1 MGNKSI
7 QKFFADQ
14 NSVIDLSSLGNA
26 KGAKVSLSGPDMNI
40 TTPRGSVIIV
50 NGALYSSIKGN
61 NLAVKFKDKTI
72 TGAKILGSVD
82 LKDIQLERIDS
93 SLVDSAQVEKKGN
106 GKRRNKKEEEELKKQ
121 LDDAENAKKEADKA
135 KEEAEKAKEAAE
147 KALNEAFEVQNSSKQ
162 IEEMLQNFLA
172 DNVAKDNLAQQSDA
186 SQQNTQAKATQAS
199 KQNDAEKVLP
209 QPINKNTSTGKSN
222 SSKNEENK
230 LDAESVKEP
239 LKVTLALAA
248 ESNSGSKDDSITNF
262 TKPQFVGSTAPNATV
277 IIKIN
282 GIAVGQAVADSLGN
296 FTFTAPETLT
306 DGTYNLEAEA
316 KTADGS
322 GSAKLVITIDSVTDK
337 PTFELSPESSVS
349 GHKGLTP
356 TLTPSIVGTA
366 EENAKVDIYVDNKLV
381 ASVDVDK
388 DGNWSYE
395 FKDNELSEGENSI
408 KVVAVDKAGN
418 KNETTDS
425 IITDTI
431 APEKPTIELDDSS
444 DSGIKNDNITNSTLP
459 TFIGVAEPGSTVSIY
474 LGLKHLGEVIV
485 AKDGTWS
492 YTLTTPLKDGEY
504 NITATATDIAGHT
517 SATANLPFTIDTRI
531 SYFSAEI
538 ETTNDSGIVGDN
550 VTNNTRPTFTGKT
563 EPNAIISVI
572 NSETGEEVIFKAND
586 KGEWTFNFTS
596 DSVEGINNLTFTV
609 EDVAGNKKD
618 FSFSYVIDTIAPVPP
633 TVSLEDYVVLPNG
646 IILSGNDLPALVGTA
661 EPKSTILLMRDGKL
675 YDSIEVD
682 SNGTWNYQFSNK
694 FLQGA
699 YDIEI
704 ISQDAAG
711 NKSSTVKYSFTI
723 QTEVVPP
730 KAELDASDDSGA
742 KGDWITNKHNA
753 LTLLGTA
760 DRFATVNILI
770 DGKTIG
776 VTTADADGNW
786 NFDISRN
793 LSDNVYKIT
802 VESIDPLGRTSSVD
816 YQLTIDSFTPIPTVM
831 LHDSADSGVKGDMIT
846 KINTPLFTGM
856 AEANAKVSIYV
867 DGVLS
872 GEAIA
877 GDDGVWNFQFTTALS
892 DGSHDVTVKVED
904 IAGNTASSSAYNFQI
919 VTQTQKPTIEL
930 VNDTGVDNTDHIIN
944 EKNPALTGTAAPYS
958 TVKLY
963 IDGALIAEVRTNKDG
978 RWEYTLKAD
987 QGLVDGDHRITA
999 SVEDIAGNIAHSD
1012 PFLIS
1017 VDTAISIPIVSLSPD
1032 SDSGISDDNL
1042 TNIVKPTLHLKDID
1056 PDIISVQVWDAM
1068 SDTQIGVATQQP
1080 DGSWAYT
1087 FTSDLTEGLHQ
1098 VYVKVEDIAGNKANS
1113 AIFDFTID
1121 TTVSTPVI
1129 SLLSKDD
1136 TGVTGD
1142 NLTNINKP
1150 GFAISG
1156 VDADAHRVVVQVMHN
1171 GVSEEIELSHLNG
1184 SWLFIPGNTWADG
1197 SYTLTVK
1204 VEDKAGNTN
1213 YSAPLTVVIDTQ
1225 IAIDGVELVNDSGV
1239 KGDNMT
1245 NDDRPHFR
1253 VTVPTDVNEVRLS
1266 IDGGNSW
1273 VQATPGV
1280 AGSWEYIWPTDL
1292 ADGQYTL
1299 TVEATDKAG
1308 NTVTKTI
1315 DFAVDTTL
1323 SVPVIVLDSAD
1334 DTGIQGDNMTNST
1347 QPTFALQHID
1357 DDAVRVTVSVEHGGV
1372 TTTFDATKGTGGWT
1386 FTPPTSWADGDYTLS
1401 VSVEDKAGNT
1411 SHSASLTVTVD
1422 TQIAINNIELVNDSG
1437 IPDDNLT
1444 NNVRPHFQVTVP
1456 TDVNVVRLS
1465 IDGGKTWFNAT
1476 QSATPGVWDYIW
1488 PDDVADGGYTLTVEA
1503 TDEAGNKAT
1512 QTLDFTIDTTLSV
1525 PTLSLD
1531 SADDSGIAGDNITN
1545 VKTPGFTLNNIDTDV
1560 SRVIVEVMHNGIKQ
1574 EVPLVQTGG
1583 QWRFAPTS
1591 DWADGDYILT
1601 VKVEDRAGNVKQS
1614 APLTVTVD
1622 THIAIDRIELVND
1635 SGIPGDNLTNEARPH
1650 FQVTVPADVNGVRL
1664 SIDGGKTWFDAT
1676 QSATSGVWDY
1686 TWLTNVANGPHT
1698 LMVEASD
1705 KAGNKTTQK
1714 LDFTID
1720 TILSEPTITLDSADD
1735 SAAGDNITNVKMPGF
1750 TLGNID
1756 ADVTKVVVTVAHDGK
1771 NQQIE
1776 LIKNGGVWR
1785 FTPGAAWT
1793 DGDYTLTV
1801 KVEDKAGNT
1810 NYSAPLTVT
1819 IDTQTSID
1827 RIELLNDTGIVG
1839 DNLTNEARPQFHITV
1854 PTDVNSV
1861 QLSLDGG
1868 INWVNATL
1876 TSDGVWEYIWP
1887 TDLVENTYTLTV
1899 KATDVAGN
1907 TATETLNFIIDTT
1920 LSTPTITLD
1929 SADDS
1934 GTANDNKTNV
1944 KTPGFIIGGIDS
1956 DVTQVVVQVMRDG
1969 HSEEVELTQ
1978 TNGQWRFVPG
1988 SAWTDGDYTLT
1999 VTVKDE
2005 AGNIRHSAPLT
2016 VTIDTQIT
2024 IDHIEL
2030 VNDSGIP
2037 DDNLTNNVRPHFQVT
2052 VPTDVNVVRLSI
2064 DGGKTWFNATQS
2076 ATPGVWDYTWLAD
2089 VGEGKHTLT
2098 VEATDKAGNKTTQQ
2112 LDFII
2117 DTLLSE
2123 PTIVLDNTDDS
2134 GTKGDHLTNVNK
2146 PTFLLGNIDAD
2157 ARYVTVEVQH
2167 GGTKEVLTATK
2178 DATGNWSVTPTGT
2191 WADGD
2196 YTLTVRV
2203 EDEAGNEKH
2212 SASLTVTV
2220 DTQITIDVIELVNDN
2235 GIPGDNMTNDAH
2247 PQFRVTVPGDVN
2259 EVSLSIDGGVT
2270 WVKATQSATPGVW
2283 NYTWPGTVPDGDY
2296 TLNVKATDNAGN
2308 TVTETLHFTI
2318 DTTLSTPVIV
2328 LDSADDSGVHG
2339 DNMTNHTQP
2348 TFALQHIDDDA
2359 VRVTVSVEHGG
2370 VTTTF
2375 DATKDAGGW
2384 TFTPTGAW
2392 ADGDYT
2398 LSVSVEDKAGNTSH
2412 SASLTV
2418 TVDTQIAINN
2428 IELVNDSGI
2437 PDDNLTNNVRPH
2449 FQVTVPTDVN
2459 VVRLSIDGGKTWFN
2473 ATQSATP
2480 GVWDYIWPDDVADGG
2495 YTLTVE
2501 ATDEAG
2507 NKATQTLDFTIDTTL
2522 SVPTL
2527 SLDSADDSGIAG
2539 DNITNV
2545 KTPGFTLNNIDTD
2558 VSRVIVEVMHNG
2570 IKQEVPLVQTGGQW
2584 RFAPTSDWADGD
2596 YILTVKV
2603 EDRAGNVKQSA
2614 PLTVTVDTHIAIDRI
2629 ELVNDS
2635 GIPGDNLTN
2644 EARPHFQVTV
2654 PADVNGVRLSI
2665 DGGKTW
2671 FDATQSATSG
2681 VWDYT
2686 WLTNVANGPHTLM
2699 VEASDKAGNKT
2710 TQKLDFTIDTILSEP
2725 TITLDSADDSAAGD
2739 NITNVK
2745 MPGFTLGNIDAD
2757 VTKVVVTV
2765 AHDGKNQQIELIKNG
2780 GVWRFTP
2787 GAAWT
2792 DGDYTL
2798 TVKVEDKAGNTNY
2811 SAPLTVTIDTQT
2823 SIDRIELLNDTGIVG
2838 DNLTNEARPQFHI
2851 TVPTDVNSVQLSLDG
2866 GINWVNA
2873 TLTSDGVWEYIWPT
2887 DLVENTYTLT
2897 VKATDV
2903 AGNTATETLNFI
2915 IDTTLSTPTITLD
2928 SADDSGTANDNKTNV
2943 KTPGFII
2950 GGIDSDVTQVVV
2962 QVMRDGHSEEVEL
2975 TQTNGQWR
2983 FVPGSAWTDGD
2994 YTLTVTVK
3002 DEAGNIRHSAPLT
3015 VTIDT
3020 QITIDHI
3027 ELVND
3032 SGIPDDNLTNNVR
3045 PHFQVTVPT
3054 DVNVVRL
3061 SIDGGKTWFNATQS
3075 ATPGVWDYTWLA
3087 DVGEGKHTLTVEATD
3102 KAGNK
3107 TTQQLDFIID
3117 TLLSEPTIVLDNTDD
3132 SGTKGDNLT
3141 NVNKPTFLLGNID
3154 ADARYVT
3161 VEVQHGG
3168 TKEVLTATKG
3178 ATGIWSVTP
3187 TGTWADG
3194 DYTLTVRVEDDA
3206 GNVKYSAPLTV
3217 TVDTQITIDVIEL
3230 VNDNGIP
3237 GDNLTNDVRP
3247 HFRVTVPGDVNE
3259 VRLSI
3264 DGGNTWV
3271 RATQGT
3277 AGIWDYTWP
3286 KDVTD
3291 GLHTLTVEATD
3302 KAGNKTTQTLD
3313 FTIDTRL
3320 STPTIAMDSRD
3331 DTGAIG
3337 DHITSV
3343 KRPGFTIGNIDADA
3357 HSVIL
3362 RITQG
3367 GNSQE
3372 VTLTQ
3377 VGGQWR
3383 FTPDADWADG
3393 SYTLTVE
3400 VTDNAGNVRQSTPL
3414 VVTVDTQT
3422 SITDITLVND
3432 HGVPD
3437 DNLTNSTRPQF
3448 EITVPADVN
3457 SVQLSIDGGANWVSA
3472 TQGIEGVWGYTWPTD
3487 MGDGKH
3493 TLTVMVTD
3501 RAGNTAT
3508 QTLEFF
3514 IDTRLSTPTIALDS
3528 TDDTGTP
3535 GDDMTNRTRPTFILQ
3550 NIDSDVINVTVS
3562 VTHNGTTTSFT
3573 ATQGAGGWSFTPPA
3587 PWGDGDYTL
3596 TVTVEDRAGNT
3607 RPSTPLTVTVDTQI
3621 AIDRI
3626 ELVNDSGVPG
3636 DNVTKHVRP
3645 QFQISVPDDV
3655 EKVLLSIDGGTT
3667 WVTAIKSS
3675 TAGIW
3680 DYTWPTDM
3688 PEGQHTLTVEVTDGA
3703 GNKMTETL
3711 NFTIDI
3717 TLLTPTIEL
3726 APDQDTGQNKNDNLT
3741 SVTQPVFVLGSI
3753 DKDVRHVELSIEH
3766 NGTFKTVVLTESAD
3780 GWRYRPDSA
3789 LADGSYTFTVTVTDV
3804 AGNQQTSAPLKV
3816 TIDGTLTT
3824 PVIELAAG
3832 EDSGTV
3838 GDRLTNH
3845 DRPVFDIHQVDSDV
3859 TRVMVKVTYNGKTHE
3874 EAAVFTNGQWR
3885 FTPSASWADGSYQL
3899 AVVVEDLA
3907 GNVKES
3913 APFEVRIDT
3922 TTTINN
3928 IVLLNDTGVQ
3938 NDQLT
3943 NVAKPSFRIDVPGD
3957 VVQVRVT
3964 LDGGANWNVI
3974 RKNADGQWIFDSPN
3988 TLVDGTYTLRVEA
4001 TDEAGNIANKDLVF
4015 NIDTNIQVPTIALD
4029 AGQDTGANTADNI
4042 TNISRPTFTIGNVD
4056 PDVIKVVVTI
4066 DGHDYN
4072 ATKVGAGWQ
4081 FTPGNAIPDGSYNIT
4096 VTVEDK
4102 AGNTA
4107 TSKPLPVV
4115 IDTTAEIE
4123 SVTLVTDSGDSDV
4136 DNITKVDKPQFSIVT
4151 ADDIT
4156 HVRVKIDN
4164 AANWIELTKGGDGR
4178 WIFNVG
4184 SALPDGQHTLLVD
4197 VTDIAGNVAQETLQ
4211 FTIDTTLREPTIVLD
4226 PTHDTGDD
4234 TNDNL
4239 TRINK
4244 PVFII
4249 GNVDNDVSHIVV
4261 HIDGRDYTIENT
4273 GGNLTFTPD
4282 QPLSDGQHTISV
4294 TVTDIAGNTKTSA
4307 ELRIEIDTQVQIDSV
4322 TLTTDSGVNDHDN
4335 VTNATRPSF
4344 EIATPDDVTSVLV
4357 SFDGVNWTP
4366 ISKNAAGQWEFT
4378 AGSALPDG
4386 HYTLHVQ
4393 ATDRAGNTANS
4404 TLGFTVDTQID
4415 GLSVVMLD
4423 DAGKDSTDGI
4433 TNITS
4438 PRFEISAR
4446 EPLQSVTVILNGKS
4460 STLTQGAGNKWLFTP
4475 DTPLVDGTYK
4485 IEIVAEDIA
4494 GNKISKEVS
4503 FTIDTIVSDPSID
4516 LLDADDTG
4524 ESAVDNI
4531 TSVTTP
4537 RFVIG
4542 NVPADI
4548 DTVVIRIN
4556 GVSYSVT
4563 ANGNNLWEFQV
4574 PVALNDGVYEAV
4586 VVFRDIA
4593 GNTSETKLPFTI
4605 DTTTS
4610 VSVRMEPAS
4619 DTGNSN
4625 SDNLTNKQ
4633 NPKFEGTAEPNA
4645 KLVITIVDDKSGRE
4659 VLKQTITVGADGNW
4673 SVTPNILPDGMYT
4686 INVVATDVAG
4696 NTAQTQERFTIDTVT
4711 IDPTIRL
4718 SDPSIDDQHEAT
4730 SLRPEFKGF
4739 AEAFSTIM
4747 IQWDGKVVGSANANA
4762 NGEWSWTPP
4771 SVLAPGS
4778 YVVSIVAKDKA
4789 GNESSQVDFPV
4800 VIPVIDVTPPTIKL
4814 SEESDSGALGDFTT
4828 NNKTPTLIG
4837 STLPNTIVSIYVDG
4851 VKVGEATADTA
4862 GRYTFQLSEM
4872 KDGHYVV
4879 QVGIVNPRDNS
4890 ELRSTAVDVTI
4901 DTEVAELVWN
4911 ISGMH
4916 EGGYINTVTPEIGGT
4931 SEPNSKITIFVN
4943 GVEKAIAYTTGAGHW
4958 GVVLPAL
4965 GNDGNYEL
4973 TFKVEDVA
4981 GNIREFGPQNVILDT
4996 VISPLTVV
5004 LREAD
5009 DSGKVGDWITNKSH
5023 VTIDGTAE
5031 AGSTL
5036 TIRNPQGVVIATLVV
5051 GNDGRWSA
5059 ELDLREGSNAF
5070 VVVSEDKAGNSQQKE
5085 ILIEHD
5091 TQIEISDISLSRDT
5105 NSGDKYDLIT
5115 NNKSPVLVAM
5125 TDPGATVQVYINGVL
5140 QGTVEA
5146 SSSGNIS
5153 YTMPANSADGEY
5165 QVQFV
5170 ATDTAGN
5177 RVESAITTVTIDSQ
5191 IAVFDID
5198 EDSLPALS
5206 NNRALSV
5213 SGVGEAGSQVSIFV
5227 DGKLVNV
5234 VMVEADG
5241 TWRAPILLQDDGT
5254 FNIHFSITDVAG
5266 NTEVSKDYSVDV
5278 DSSTDF
5284 PTLNLEDASNSGSL
5298 DDLITNHNKPV
5309 LVGTAEAGAT
5319 IHIYVDEKIVANVLV
5334 LEDGTWSYQFD
5345 NALKDGE
5352 YSIRV
5357 VAEDPA
5363 GNTAESPRLLVTID
5377 TSTFIDNPAMVAGS
5391 DNGIFSND
5399 SITSQTRPTFSIFGE
5414 MNQSVQIFIDGVL
5427 VDTITVTDRNQ
5438 VYRPESPLGDGSH
5451 SIYYVITD
5459 KAGNTATSKTLNFTI
5474 DTFNTTPVAIDSIGG
5489 QTLAEMTGSDGKIY
5503 ITDTT
5508 RNLLFSGSAEPNS
5521 KIEIIINGLNVGE
5534 VWVNEKGHWQM
5545 PVNPLYFTEGQL
5557 DITVKSTDRA
5567 GNVNQEKYSIWVD
5580 THIKVF
5586 TSELDDNKSSSKT
5599 EWWSNSDLITMRG
5612 TGEIGATVSLIVAG
5626 VTLATAVVAAT
5637 GRWELSTDKLPEG
5650 TYDISLVIEDS
5661 AGNRWED
5668 VREIFIDRTP
5678 PNAPVVTYS
5687 DIVNDLII
5695 MQGTA
5700 EAKSQL
5706 IITDSEG
5713 NTYTLTVPD
5722 NGKWSMAIPYPSEG
5736 KFTITSVDAIGNRSD
5751 DVPLDI
5757 MKEVP
5762 VISLSPDSDS
5772 GTVGDN
5778 ITRDKQPTFI
5788 IGNLES
5794 DVVVVQVDING
5805 TVYNAEKNADGVWF
5819 FTPGT
5824 PLADGSYT
5832 ISVIASDAAGN
5843 QKNSLPITVTIDSTL
5858 TVPEI
5863 ALAAGEDN
5871 GASDSD
5877 NVTNHTQPKFTLQHI
5892 DADVTGVTVNVT
5904 HNGVTDIY
5912 QATQGA
5918 DGWTF
5923 TPPAAWND
5931 GNYTLS
5937 VTVVD
5942 RAGNSQQSASLAV
5955 TVDSTVT
5962 VTADSQHDDAS
5973 DDATATAVTPPESE
5987 TVNAESATHLRTEPS
6002 AAEESVVKVTA
6013 YSITLLNADSGD
6025 EIDRSISQTPSFEI
6039 SVPENIVNVSI
6050 MFEGEEFTLPITN
6063 QKAIFEVPLSLED
6076 GEYTMDVK
6084 FIDKDNDF
6092 LIKEKTFSVDHSS
6105 ADIVNA
6111 MNVRGKTE
6119 DDINDSPSTSSV
6131 GHNNNGAIDVFAVNE
6146 VTLPVDNQEEHA

>member
-431 APEKPTIELDDSS
+431 PPEKPTIELDDSS

-633 TVSLEDYVVLPNG
+633 TVSLEDFVVLPNG

-694 FLQGA
+694 FLQGT

-1032 SDSGISDDNL
+1032 SDSGIADDNL

-1113 AIFDFTID
+1113 AVFDFTID

-1184 SWLFIPGNTWADG
+1184 SWLFTPGNTWADG

-1204 VEDKAGNTN
+1204 VEDKAGNTS

-1323 SVPVIVLDSAD
+1323 SVPVIVLNSAD
-1334 DTGIQGDNMTNST
+1334 DTGVQGDNMTNRT

-1476 QSATPGVWDYIW
+1476 QSATPGAWDYIW

-1503 TDEAGNKAT
+1503 TDKAGNKTT
-1512 QTLDFTIDTTLSV
+1512 QELDFTIDTTLSV

-1714 LDFTID
+1714 LDFIID
-1720 TILSEPTITLDSADD
+1720 TLLSEPTITLDSADD

-2123 PTIVLDNTDDS
+2123 PTIVLDSTDDS
-2134 GTKGDHLTNVNK
+2134 GTKGDNLTNVNK

-2318 DTTLSTPVIV
+2318 DTTLSVPVIV
-2328 LDSADDSGVHG
+2328 LNSADDTGVQG
-2339 DNMTNHTQP
+2339 DNMTNSTQP

-2375 DATKDAGGW
+2375 DATKGVGGW
-2384 TFTPTGAW
+2384 SFTPTGAW

-2449 FQVTVPTDVN
+2449 FQVKVPTDVN
-2459 VVRLSIDGGKTWFN
+2459 
-2473 ATQSATP
+2473 
-2480 GVWDYIWPDDVADGG
+2480 
-2495 YTLTVE
+2495 E
-2501 ATDEAG
+2501 
-2507 NKATQTLDFTIDTTL
+2507 
-2522 SVPTL
+2522 
-2527 SLDSADDSGIAG
+2527 
-2539 DNITNV
+2539 
-2545 KTPGFTLNNIDTD
+2545 
-2558 VSRVIVEVMHNG
+2558 
-2570 IKQEVPLVQTGGQW
+2570 
-2584 RFAPTSDWADGD
+2584 
-2596 YILTVKV
+2596 
-2603 EDRAGNVKQSA
+2603 
-2614 PLTVTVDTHIAIDRI
+2614 
-2629 ELVNDS
+2629 
-2635 GIPGDNLTN
+2635 
-2644 EARPHFQVTV
+2644 
-2654 PADVNGVRLSI
+2654 
-2665 DGGKTW
+2665 
-2671 FDATQSATSG
+2671 
-2681 VWDYT
+2681 
-2686 WLTNVANGPHTLM
+2686 
-2699 VEASDKAGNKT
+2699 
-2710 TQKLDFTIDTILSEP
+2710 
-2725 TITLDSADDSAAGD
+2725 
-2739 NITNVK
+2739 
-2745 MPGFTLGNIDAD
+2745 
-2757 VTKVVVTV
+2757 
-2765 AHDGKNQQIELIKNG
+2765 
-2780 GVWRFTP
+2780 
-2787 GAAWT
+2787 
-2792 DGDYTL
+2792 
-2798 TVKVEDKAGNTNY
+2798 
-2811 SAPLTVTIDTQT
+2811 
-2823 SIDRIELLNDTGIVG
+2823 
-2838 DNLTNEARPQFHI
+2838 
-2851 TVPTDVNSVQLSLDG
+2851 
-2866 GINWVNA
+2866 
-2873 TLTSDGVWEYIWPT
+2873 
-2887 DLVENTYTLT
+2887 
-2897 VKATDV
+2897 
-2903 AGNTATETLNFI
+2903 
-2915 IDTTLSTPTITLD
+2915 
-2928 SADDSGTANDNKTNV
+2928 
-2943 KTPGFII
+2943 
-2950 GGIDSDVTQVVV
+2950 
-2962 QVMRDGHSEEVEL
+2962 
-2975 TQTNGQWR
+2975 
-2983 FVPGSAWTDGD
+2983 
-2994 YTLTVTVK
+2994 
-3002 DEAGNIRHSAPLT
+3002 
-3015 VTIDT
+3015 
-3020 QITIDHI
+3020 
-3027 ELVND
+3027 
-3032 SGIPDDNLTNNVR
+3032 
-3045 PHFQVTVPT
+3045 
-3054 DVNVVRL
+3054 VRL

-3102 KAGNK
+3102 KAGNQ
-3107 TTQQLDFIID
+3107 TTQKLDFIID
-3117 TLLSEPTIVLDNTDD
+3117 TMLSEPTIVLDSTDD

-3141 NVNKPTFLLGNID
+3141 NANKPTFILGNID

-3161 VEVQHGG
+3161 VEVQYGG

-3320 STPTIAMDSRD
+3320 STPTITMDSRD

-3343 KRPGFTIGNIDADA
+3343 KRPGFTIGNIDSDA
-3357 HSVIL
+3357 QSVIL

-3414 VVTVDTQT
+3414 IVTVDTQT

-3472 TQGIEGVWGYTWPTD
+3472 AQGIEGVWGYTWPTD

-3621 AIDRI
+3621 AIDHI

-3717 TLLTPTIEL
+3717 TLMTPTIEL

-3845 DRPVFDIHQVDSDV
+3845 DRPVFDIRQVDSDV

-4307 ELRIEIDTQVQIDSV
+4307 ELKIEIDTQVQIDSV

-4531 TSVTTP
+4531 TSVTKP

-4556 GVSYSVT
+4556 GVSYPVT

-4828 NNKTPTLIG
+4828 NNKTPTLVG
-4837 STLPNTIVSIYVDG
+4837 NTLPNAIVSIYVDG

-4965 GNDGNYEL
+4965 GNDGNYVL

-5036 TIRNPQGVVIATLVV
+5036 TIRSPQGVVIATLVV

-5070 VVVSEDKAGNSQQKE
+5070 VVVSEDKAGNSQQKD

-5345 NALKDGE
+5345 NVLKDGE

-5399 SITSQTRPTFSIFGE
+5399 SITSQTRPTFSISGE

-5580 THIKVF
+5580 THIQVF
-5586 TSELDDNKSSSKT
+5586 TSEIDDNKSSSKT
-5599 EWWSNSDLITMRG
+5599 DWWSNSSTITMRG
-5612 TGEIGATVSLIVAG
+5612 MGEIGATVSLIVAG
-5626 VTLATAVVAAT
+5626 VTLATAVVAAN
-5637 GRWELSTDKLPEG
+5637 GQWELSTDQLPEG
-5650 TYDISLVIEDS
+5650 KYDITLSIEDN
-5661 AGNRWED
+5661 AGNRKEE
-5668 VREIFIDRTP
+5668 VHEIFIDRTP

-5706 IITDSEG
+5706 IITDSNG

-5751 DVPLDI
+5751 DVSLDI

-5871 GASDSD
+5871 GVSDSD

-5904 HNGVTDIY
+5904 HNGVTDTY

-5931 GNYTLS
+5931 GTYTLS

-5987 TVNAESATHLRTEPS
+5987 TVNAESATHLRTVPS
-6002 AAEESVVKVTA
+6002 AAEESVVKETA

-6111 MNVRGKTE
+6111 MNARGKTE

>member
-162 IEEMLQNFLA
+162 MEEMLQEFLA

-431 APEKPTIELDDSS
+431 PPEKPTIELDDSS

-711 NKSSTVKYSFTI
+711 NKSSIVKYSFTI

-1056 PDIISVQVWDAM
+1056 PDIISVQVWDAA

-1113 AIFDFTID
+1113 AVFDFTID

-1184 SWLFIPGNTWADG
+1184 SWLFTPGNTWADG

-1213 YSAPLTVVIDTQ
+1213 YSTPLTVVIDTQ

-1266 IDGGNSW
+1266 IDGGHSW

-1315 DFAVDTTL
+1315 DFAVDSTL
-1323 SVPVIVLDSAD
+1323 SVPVIVLNNAD
-1334 DTGIQGDNMTNST
+1334 DTGIQGDNLTNRT
-1347 QPTFALQHID
+1347 QPTFALQQID

-1386 FTPPTSWADGDYTLS
+1386 FTPPALWADGDYTLS

-1476 QSATPGVWDYIW
+1476 QGATPGAWDYIW

-1503 TDEAGNKAT
+1503 TDKAGNQTT
-1512 QTLDFTIDTTLSV
+1512 QELDFTIDTTLSV

-1591 DWADGDYILT
+1591 DWGDGDYILT

-1698 LMVEASD
+1698 LMVEATD
-1705 KAGNKTTQK
+1705 KAGNQTTQK
-1714 LDFTID
+1714 LDFIID
-1720 TILSEPTITLDSADD
+1720 TLLSEPTITLDSADD

-2016 VTIDTQIT
+2016 VTIDTQIA

-2037 DDNLTNNVRPHFQVT
+2037 DDNLTNNVRPQFQVT

-2076 ATPGVWDYTWLAD
+2076 ATPGVWNYTWPKTLAD
-2089 VGEGKHTLT
+2089 
-2098 VEATDKAGNKTTQQ
+2098 D
-2112 LDFII
+2112 
-2117 DTLLSE
+2117 
-2123 PTIVLDNTDDS
+2123 
-2134 GTKGDHLTNVNK
+2134 
-2146 PTFLLGNIDAD
+2146 
-2157 ARYVTVEVQH
+2157 
-2167 GGTKEVLTATK
+2167 
-2178 DATGNWSVTPTGT
+2178 
-2191 WADGD
+2191 D
-2196 YTLTVRV
+2196 YTLT
-2203 EDEAGNEKH
+2203 
-2212 SASLTVTV
+2212 
-2220 DTQITIDVIELVNDN
+2220 
-2235 GIPGDNMTNDAH
+2235 
-2247 PQFRVTVPGDVN
+2247 
-2259 EVSLSIDGGVT
+2259 
-2270 WVKATQSATPGVW
+2270 
-2283 NYTWPGTVPDGDY
+2283 
-2296 TLNVKATDNAGN
+2296 VKATDNAGN
-2308 TVTETLHFTI
+2308 TVTRTLDFTI

-2328 LDSADDSGVHG
+2328 LDSADDTGVQG
-2339 DNMTNHTQP
+2339 DNMTNRTQP
-2348 TFALQHIDDDA
+2348 TFNLQHIDDDA

-2375 DATKDAGGW
+2375 DVTKDAGGW
-2384 TFTPTGAW
+2384 TFTPPTSWGA
-2392 ADGDYT
+2392 GDYT

-2437 PDDNLTNNVRPH
+2437 PDDNLTNNVRPQ
-2449 FQVTVPTDVN
+2449 FQVKVPTDVN
-2459 VVRLSIDGGKTWFN
+2459 
-2473 ATQSATP
+2473 
-2480 GVWDYIWPDDVADGG
+2480 
-2495 YTLTVE
+2495 E
-2501 ATDEAG
+2501 
-2507 NKATQTLDFTIDTTL
+2507 
-2522 SVPTL
+2522 
-2527 SLDSADDSGIAG
+2527 
-2539 DNITNV
+2539 
-2545 KTPGFTLNNIDTD
+2545 
-2558 VSRVIVEVMHNG
+2558 
-2570 IKQEVPLVQTGGQW
+2570 
-2584 RFAPTSDWADGD
+2584 
-2596 YILTVKV
+2596 
-2603 EDRAGNVKQSA
+2603 
-2614 PLTVTVDTHIAIDRI
+2614 
-2629 ELVNDS
+2629 
-2635 GIPGDNLTN
+2635 
-2644 EARPHFQVTV
+2644 
-2654 PADVNGVRLSI
+2654 
-2665 DGGKTW
+2665 
-2671 FDATQSATSG
+2671 
-2681 VWDYT
+2681 
-2686 WLTNVANGPHTLM
+2686 
-2699 VEASDKAGNKT
+2699 
-2710 TQKLDFTIDTILSEP
+2710 
-2725 TITLDSADDSAAGD
+2725 
-2739 NITNVK
+2739 
-2745 MPGFTLGNIDAD
+2745 
-2757 VTKVVVTV
+2757 
-2765 AHDGKNQQIELIKNG
+2765 
-2780 GVWRFTP
+2780 
-2787 GAAWT
+2787 
-2792 DGDYTL
+2792 
-2798 TVKVEDKAGNTNY
+2798 
-2811 SAPLTVTIDTQT
+2811 
-2823 SIDRIELLNDTGIVG
+2823 
-2838 DNLTNEARPQFHI
+2838 
-2851 TVPTDVNSVQLSLDG
+2851 
-2866 GINWVNA
+2866 
-2873 TLTSDGVWEYIWPT
+2873 
-2887 DLVENTYTLT
+2887 
-2897 VKATDV
+2897 
-2903 AGNTATETLNFI
+2903 
-2915 IDTTLSTPTITLD
+2915 
-2928 SADDSGTANDNKTNV
+2928 
-2943 KTPGFII
+2943 
-2950 GGIDSDVTQVVV
+2950 
-2962 QVMRDGHSEEVEL
+2962 
-2975 TQTNGQWR
+2975 
-2983 FVPGSAWTDGD
+2983 
-2994 YTLTVTVK
+2994 
-3002 DEAGNIRHSAPLT
+3002 
-3015 VTIDT
+3015 
-3020 QITIDHI
+3020 
-3027 ELVND
+3027 
-3032 SGIPDDNLTNNVR
+3032 
-3045 PHFQVTVPT
+3045 
-3054 DVNVVRL
+3054 VRL

-3102 KAGNK
+3102 KAGNQ
-3107 TTQQLDFIID
+3107 TTQKLDFIID
-3117 TLLSEPTIVLDNTDD
+3117 TLLSEPTIALDSTDD

-3141 NVNKPTFLLGNID
+3141 SVNKPTFILGNID

-3187 TGTWADG
+3187 TGMWADG
-3194 DYTLTVRVEDDA
+3194 SHTLTVRVEDDA

-3217 TVDTQITIDVIEL
+3217 TVDTHIAIDDIEL

-3302 KAGNKTTQTLD
+3302 KAGNQTTQTLD

-3400 VTDNAGNVRQSTPL
+3400 VQDNAGNVRQSTPL
-3414 VVTVDTQT
+3414 IVTVDTQT

-3472 TQGIEGVWGYTWPTD
+3472 AQGIEGVWGYTWPTD

-3816 TIDGTLTT
+3816 TIDGSLTT

-3838 GDRLTNH
+3838 GDRLTKH
-3845 DRPVFDIHQVDSDV
+3845 DRPVFDIRQVDSDV

-3913 APFEVRIDT
+3913 APLEVRIDT

-3957 VVQVRVT
+3957 VIQVRVT

-3974 RKNADGQWIFDSPN
+3974 RKNADGQWIFDTPN

-4001 TDEAGNIANKDLVF
+4001 TDQAGNIANKDLVF

-4307 ELRIEIDTQVQIDSV
+4307 ELKIEIDTQVQIDSV

-4366 ISKNAAGQWEFT
+4366 VSKNAAGQWQFT
-4378 AGSALPDG
+4378 AGSALSDG

-4494 GNKISKEVS
+4494 GNRISKEVS
-4503 FTIDTIVSDPSID
+4503 FTIDTVVSDPRID

-4531 TSVTTP
+4531 TSVTKP

-4556 GVSYSVT
+4556 GVSYPVT

-4619 DTGNSN
+4619 DTGSSN

-4659 VLKQTITVGADGNW
+4659 VLKHTITVGADGNW

-4718 SDPSIDDQHEAT
+4718 SDPSIDDQYEAT
-4730 SLRPEFKGF
+4730 SLRPEFKGL

-4828 NNKTPTLIG
+4828 NNKTPTLVG
-4837 STLPNTIVSIYVDG
+4837 NTLPNAIVSIYVDG

-5377 TSTFIDNPAMVAGS
+5377 TSTFIDNPVMMAGS

-5399 SITSQTRPTFSIFGE
+5399 SITSQTRPAFSIYGE

-5474 DTFNTTPVAIDSIGG
+5474 DTLNTTPVAIDSIGG

-5534 VWVNEKGHWQM
+5534 VWVNDKGHWQM

-5580 THIKVF
+5580 THIQVF

-5599 EWWSNSDLITMRG
+5599 DWWSNSSTITMRG
-5612 TGEIGATVSLIVAG
+5612 MGEIGATVSLIVAG
-5626 VTLATAVVAAT
+5626 VTLATAVVAAN
-5637 GRWELSTDKLPEG
+5637 GQWELSTDQLPEG
-5650 TYDISLVIEDS
+5650 KYDITLSIEDN
-5661 AGNRWED
+5661 AGNRKEE
-5668 VREIFIDRTP
+5668 VHEIFIDRTP

-5706 IITDSEG
+5706 IITDSNG

-5778 ITRDKQPTFI
+5778 ITRDNQPTFI

-5794 DVVVVQVDING
+5794 DVVIVQVDING

-5877 NVTNHTQPKFTLQHI
+5877 NVTNHNHTQPKFTLQHI

-5931 GNYTLS
+5931 GTYTLS

-5942 RAGNSQQSASLAV
+5942 RAGNSLQSASLEV

-5987 TVNAESATHLRTEPS
+5987 TVNAESATHLRTVPS
-6002 AAEESVVKVTA
+6002 AAEESVVKETA

-6039 SVPENIVNVSI
+6039 SVPENIVNVSV

-6084 FIDKDNDF
+6084 FIDKDDDF

-6111 MNVRGKTE
+6111 MNARGKTE

>member
-431 APEKPTIELDDSS
+431 PPEKPTIELDDSS

-538 ETTNDSGIVGDN
+538 ETTDDSGIVGDN

-596 DSVEGINNLTFTV
+596 DSVEGVNNLTFTV

-618 FSFSYVIDTIAPVPP
+618 FSFSYVIDTVAPVPP
-633 TVSLEDYVVLPNG
+633 TVSLEDFVVLPNG

-1032 SDSGISDDNL
+1032 SDSGIADDNL

-1113 AIFDFTID
+1113 AVFDFTID

-1184 SWLFIPGNTWADG
+1184 SWLFTPGNTWADG

-1372 TTTFDATKGTGGWT
+1372 TTTFDATKGTGGW
-1386 FTPPTSWADGDYTLS
+1386 S
-1401 VSVEDKAGNT
+1401 
-1411 SHSASLTVTVD
+1411 
-1422 TQIAINNIELVNDSG
+1422 
-1437 IPDDNLT
+1437 
-1444 NNVRPHFQVTVP
+1444 
-1456 TDVNVVRLS
+1456 
-1465 IDGGKTWFNAT
+1465 
-1476 QSATPGVWDYIW
+1476 
-1488 PDDVADGGYTLTVEA
+1488 
-1503 TDEAGNKAT
+1503 
-1512 QTLDFTIDTTLSV
+1512 
-1525 PTLSLD
+1525 
-1531 SADDSGIAGDNITN
+1531 
-1545 VKTPGFTLNNIDTDV
+1545 
-1560 SRVIVEVMHNGIKQ
+1560 
-1574 EVPLVQTGG
+1574 
-1583 QWRFAPTS
+1583 
-1591 DWADGDYILT
+1591 
-1601 VKVEDRAGNVKQS
+1601 
-1614 APLTVTVD
+1614 
-1622 THIAIDRIELVND
+1622 
-1635 SGIPGDNLTNEARPH
+1635 
-1650 FQVTVPADVNGVRL
+1650 
-1664 SIDGGKTWFDAT
+1664 
-1676 QSATSGVWDY
+1676 
-1686 TWLTNVANGPHT
+1686 
-1698 LMVEASD
+1698 
-1705 KAGNKTTQK
+1705 
-1714 LDFTID
+1714 
-1720 TILSEPTITLDSADD
+1720 
-1735 SAAGDNITNVKMPGF
+1735 
-1750 TLGNID
+1750 
-1756 ADVTKVVVTVAHDGK
+1756 
-1771 NQQIE
+1771 
-1776 LIKNGGVWR
+1776 
-1785 FTPGAAWT
+1785 
-1793 DGDYTLTV
+1793 
-1801 KVEDKAGNT
+1801 
-1810 NYSAPLTVT
+1810 
-1819 IDTQTSID
+1819 
-1827 RIELLNDTGIVG
+1827 
-1839 DNLTNEARPQFHITV
+1839 
-1854 PTDVNSV
+1854 
-1861 QLSLDGG
+1861 
-1868 INWVNATL
+1868 
-1876 TSDGVWEYIWP
+1876 
-1887 TDLVENTYTLTV
+1887 
-1899 KATDVAGN
+1899 
-1907 TATETLNFIIDTT
+1907 
-1920 LSTPTITLD
+1920 
-1929 SADDS
+1929 
-1934 GTANDNKTNV
+1934 
-1944 KTPGFIIGGIDS
+1944 
-1956 DVTQVVVQVMRDG
+1956 
-1969 HSEEVELTQ
+1969 
-1978 TNGQWRFVPG
+1978 
-1988 SAWTDGDYTLT
+1988 
-1999 VTVKDE
+1999 
-2005 AGNIRHSAPLT
+2005 
-2016 VTIDTQIT
+2016 
-2024 IDHIEL
+2024 
-2030 VNDSGIP
+2030 
-2037 DDNLTNNVRPHFQVT
+2037 
-2052 VPTDVNVVRLSI
+2052 
-2064 DGGKTWFNATQS
+2064 
-2076 ATPGVWDYTWLAD
+2076 
-2089 VGEGKHTLT
+2089 
-2098 VEATDKAGNKTTQQ
+2098 
-2112 LDFII
+2112 
-2117 DTLLSE
+2117 
-2123 PTIVLDNTDDS
+2123 
-2134 GTKGDHLTNVNK
+2134 
-2146 PTFLLGNIDAD
+2146 
-2157 ARYVTVEVQH
+2157 
-2167 GGTKEVLTATK
+2167 
-2178 DATGNWSVTPTGT
+2178 
-2191 WADGD
+2191 
-2196 YTLTVRV
+2196 
-2203 EDEAGNEKH
+2203 
-2212 SASLTVTV
+2212 
-2220 DTQITIDVIELVNDN
+2220 
-2235 GIPGDNMTNDAH
+2235 
-2247 PQFRVTVPGDVN
+2247 
-2259 EVSLSIDGGVT
+2259 
-2270 WVKATQSATPGVW
+2270 
-2283 NYTWPGTVPDGDY
+2283 
-2296 TLNVKATDNAGN
+2296 
-2308 TVTETLHFTI
+2308 
-2318 DTTLSTPVIV
+2318 
-2328 LDSADDSGVHG
+2328 
-2339 DNMTNHTQP
+2339 
-2348 TFALQHIDDDA
+2348 
-2359 VRVTVSVEHGG
+2359 
-2370 VTTTF
+2370 
-2375 DATKDAGGW
+2375 
-2384 TFTPTGAW
+2384 FTPTGAW

-2437 PDDNLTNNVRPH
+2437 PNDNLTNNVRPH

-2480 GVWDYIWPDDVADGG
+2480 GAWDYIWPDDVADGG

-2501 ATDEAG
+2501 ATDKAG
-2507 NKATQTLDFTIDTTL
+2507 NKTTQELDFTIDTTL

-3168 TKEVLTATKG
+3168 TKEVLTATKDATGNWSVTPTGTWADGDYTLTVRVEDDAGNVKHSASLTVTVDTQITIDVIELVNDSGTRGDNLTNDANPHFRITVPGDVNEVSLSIDGGVTWVKAMQSATPGVWNYTWPKTVADGDYTLTVKATDNAGNTVTRTLDFTIDTTLSTPVIVLDSADDSGVHGDNMTNRTQPTFALQQIDDDAVRVTVSVEHGGVTTTFDATKDAGGWTFTPTGAWADGDYTLSVSVEDKAGNTSHSASLTVTVDTQIAINNIELVNDSGIPDDNLTNNVRPHFQVTVPTDVNVVRLSIDGGKTWFNATQSATPGVWDYTWLADVGEGKHTLTVEATDKAGNQTTQQLDFIIDTMLSEPTIVLDNTDDSGTKGDNLTNVNKPTFLLGNIDADARYVTVEVQHGGTKEVLTATKG

-3400 VTDNAGNVRQSTPL
+3400 VQDNAGNVRQSTPL

-3514 IDTRLSTPTIALDS
+3514 IDTRLSTPTIELDS

-4556 GVSYSVT
+4556 GVSYPVT

-5534 VWVNEKGHWQM
+5534 VWANDKGHWQM

-5557 DITVKSTDRA
+5557 DINVKSTDRA

-5580 THIKVF
+5580 THIQVF

-5599 EWWSNSDLITMRG
+5599 DWWSNSSTITMRG
-5612 TGEIGATVSLIVAG
+5612 MGEIGATVSLIVAG
-5626 VTLATAVVAAT
+5626 VTLATAVVAAN
-5637 GRWELSTDKLPEG
+5637 GQWELSTDQLPEG
-5650 TYDISLVIEDS
+5650 KYDITLSIEDN
-5661 AGNRWED
+5661 AGNRKEE
-5668 VREIFIDRTP
+5668 VHEIFIDRTP

-5706 IITDSEG
+5706 IITDSSG

-5824 PLADGSYT
+5824 PLTDGSYT

-5931 GNYTLS
+5931 GTYTLS

-5987 TVNAESATHLRTEPS
+5987 TVNAESATHLRTVPS

-6039 SVPENIVNVSI
+6039 SVPENIVNVSV

-6084 FIDKDNDF
+6084 FIDKDDDF

-6111 MNVRGKTE
+6111 MNARGKTE

>member
-40 TTPRGSVIIV
+40 TTPHGSVIIV

-618 FSFSYVIDTIAPVPP
+618 FSFSYVIDTVAPVPP
-633 TVSLEDYVVLPNG
+633 TVSLEDFVVLPNG

-730 KAELDASDDSGA
+730 KAELDASDDSGV

-1032 SDSGISDDNL
+1032 SDSGIADDNL

-1113 AIFDFTID
+1113 AVFDFTID

-1184 SWLFIPGNTWADG
+1184 SWLFTPGNTWADG

-1204 VEDKAGNTN
+1204 VEDKAGNTS

-1323 SVPVIVLDSAD
+1323 SVPVIVLNSAD
-1334 DTGIQGDNMTNST
+1334 DTGVQGDNMTNRT

-1372 TTTFDATKGTGGWT
+1372 TTTFDATKGTGGWS
-1386 FTPPTSWADGDYTLS
+1386 FTPTGAWADGDYTLS

-1437 IPDDNLT
+1437 IPNDNLT

-1476 QSATPGVWDYIW
+1476 QSATTGVWDYIW

-1531 SADDSGIAGDNITN
+1531 SADDSGIAGDNITS

-1635 SGIPGDNLTNEARPH
+1635 SGIPDDNLTNEARPH

-1698 LMVEASD
+1698 LMVEATD

-1714 LDFTID
+1714 LDFIID
-1720 TILSEPTITLDSADD
+1720 TLLSEPTITLDSADD

-2117 DTLLSE
+2117 DTMLSE

-2134 GTKGDHLTNVNK
+2134 GTKGDNLTNVNK

-2328 LDSADDSGVHG
+2328 LDSADDTGIQG
-2339 DNMTNHTQP
+2339 DNMTNRTQP
-2348 TFALQHIDDDA
+2348 TFNLQHIDDDA

-2384 TFTPTGAW
+2384 TFTPPTSWGA
-2392 ADGDYT
+2392 GDYT

-2459 VVRLSIDGGKTWFN
+2459 EVRLSIDGGKTWFN
-2473 ATQSATP
+2473 ATQS
-2480 GVWDYIWPDDVADGG
+2480 V
-2495 YTLTVE
+2495 
-2501 ATDEAG
+2501 
-2507 NKATQTLDFTIDTTL
+2507 
-2522 SVPTL
+2522 
-2527 SLDSADDSGIAG
+2527 
-2539 DNITNV
+2539 
-2545 KTPGFTLNNIDTD
+2545 
-2558 VSRVIVEVMHNG
+2558 
-2570 IKQEVPLVQTGGQW
+2570 
-2584 RFAPTSDWADGD
+2584 
-2596 YILTVKV
+2596 
-2603 EDRAGNVKQSA
+2603 
-2614 PLTVTVDTHIAIDRI
+2614 
-2629 ELVNDS
+2629 
-2635 GIPGDNLTN
+2635 
-2644 EARPHFQVTV
+2644 
-2654 PADVNGVRLSI
+2654 
-2665 DGGKTW
+2665 
-2671 FDATQSATSG
+2671 
-2681 VWDYT
+2681 
-2686 WLTNVANGPHTLM
+2686 
-2699 VEASDKAGNKT
+2699 
-2710 TQKLDFTIDTILSEP
+2710 
-2725 TITLDSADDSAAGD
+2725 
-2739 NITNVK
+2739 
-2745 MPGFTLGNIDAD
+2745 
-2757 VTKVVVTV
+2757 
-2765 AHDGKNQQIELIKNG
+2765 
-2780 GVWRFTP
+2780 
-2787 GAAWT
+2787 
-2792 DGDYTL
+2792 
-2798 TVKVEDKAGNTNY
+2798 
-2811 SAPLTVTIDTQT
+2811 
-2823 SIDRIELLNDTGIVG
+2823 
-2838 DNLTNEARPQFHI
+2838 
-2851 TVPTDVNSVQLSLDG
+2851 
-2866 GINWVNA
+2866 
-2873 TLTSDGVWEYIWPT
+2873 
-2887 DLVENTYTLT
+2887 
-2897 VKATDV
+2897 
-2903 AGNTATETLNFI
+2903 
-2915 IDTTLSTPTITLD
+2915 
-2928 SADDSGTANDNKTNV
+2928 
-2943 KTPGFII
+2943 
-2950 GGIDSDVTQVVV
+2950 
-2962 QVMRDGHSEEVEL
+2962 
-2975 TQTNGQWR
+2975 
-2983 FVPGSAWTDGD
+2983 
-2994 YTLTVTVK
+2994 
-3002 DEAGNIRHSAPLT
+3002 
-3015 VTIDT
+3015 
-3020 QITIDHI
+3020 
-3027 ELVND
+3027 
-3032 SGIPDDNLTNNVR
+3032 
-3045 PHFQVTVPT
+3045 
-3054 DVNVVRL
+3054 
-3061 SIDGGKTWFNATQS
+3061 
-3075 ATPGVWDYTWLA
+3075 TPGVWDYTWLA

-3102 KAGNK
+3102 KAGNQ
-3107 TTQQLDFIID
+3107 TTQKLDFIID
-3117 TLLSEPTIVLDNTDD
+3117 TMLSEPTIVLDSTDD

-3141 NVNKPTFLLGNID
+3141 NANKPTFILGNID

-3277 AGIWDYTWP
+3277 AGTWDYTWP

-3320 STPTIAMDSRD
+3320 STPTITMDSRD

-3357 HSVIL
+3357 QSVIL

-3414 VVTVDTQT
+3414 IVTVDTQT

-3472 TQGIEGVWGYTWPTD
+3472 AQGIEGVWGYTWPTD

-3621 AIDRI
+3621 AIDHI

-3688 PEGQHTLTVEVTDGA
+3688 PEGQHTLIVEVTDGA
-3703 GNKMTETL
+3703 GNKMTGTL
-3711 NFTIDI
+3711 DFTIDI

-3845 DRPVFDIHQVDSDV
+3845 DRPVFDIRQVDSDV

-4307 ELRIEIDTQVQIDSV
+4307 ELKIEIDTQVQIDSV

-4531 TSVTTP
+4531 TSVTKP

-4556 GVSYSVT
+4556 GVSYPVT

-4851 VKVGEATADTA
+4851 VKVGEATADAA

-4890 ELRSTAVDVTI
+4890 ELRSTAVDLTI

-5298 DDLITNHNKPV
+5298 DDLITSHNKPV

-5377 TSTFIDNPAMVAGS
+5377 TSTFIDNPVMMAGS

-5399 SITSQTRPTFSIFGE
+5399 SITSQTRPAFSIYGE

-5534 VWVNEKGHWQM
+5534 VWANDKGHWQM

-5557 DITVKSTDRA
+5557 DINVKSTDRA

-5580 THIKVF
+5580 THIQVF

-5599 EWWSNSDLITMRG
+5599 DWWSNSSTITMRG
-5612 TGEIGATVSLIVAG
+5612 MGEIGATVSLIVAG
-5626 VTLATAVVAAT
+5626 VTLATAVVAAN
-5637 GRWELSTDKLPEG
+5637 GQWELSTDQLPEG
-5650 TYDISLVIEDS
+5650 KYDITLSIEDN
-5661 AGNRWED
+5661 AGNRKEE
-5668 VREIFIDRTP
+5668 VHEIFIDRTP

-5706 IITDSEG
+5706 IITDSNG

-5832 ISVIASDAAGN
+5832 ISVVASDAAGN

-5931 GNYTLS
+5931 GTYTLS

-5962 VTADSQHDDAS
+5962 VTADSQHNDAS

-5987 TVNAESATHLRTEPS
+5987 TVNAESATHLRTVPS
-6002 AAEESVVKVTA
+6002 VAEESVVKETA

-6039 SVPENIVNVSI
+6039 SVPENIVNVSV

-6084 FIDKDNDF
+6084 FIDKDDDF

-6111 MNVRGKTE
+6111 MNARGKTE

>member
-121 LDDAENAKKEADKA
+121 LDEAENAKKEADKA

-162 IEEMLQNFLA
+162 MEEMLQEFLA

-444 DSGIKNDNITNSTLP
+444 DSGIKNDSITNSTLP

-538 ETTNDSGIVGDN
+538 ETTDDSGIVGDN

-596 DSVEGINNLTFTV
+596 DSVEGVNNLTFTV

-618 FSFSYVIDTIAPVPP
+618 FSFSYVIDTVAPVPP
-633 TVSLEDYVVLPNG
+633 TVSLEDFVVLPNG

-1032 SDSGISDDNL
+1032 SDSGIADDNL

-1113 AIFDFTID
+1113 AVFDFTID

-1184 SWLFIPGNTWADG
+1184 SWLFTPGNTWADG

-1372 TTTFDATKGTGGWT
+1372 TTTFDATKGTGGWS
-1386 FTPPTSWADGDYTLS
+1386 FTPTGAWADGDYTLS

-1437 IPDDNLT
+1437 IPNDNLT

-1476 QSATPGVWDYIW
+1476 QSATPGAWDYIW

-1503 TDEAGNKAT
+1503 TDKAGNKTT
-1512 QTLDFTIDTTLSV
+1512 QELDFTIDTTLSV

-1560 SRVIVEVMHNGIKQ
+1560 SRVTVEVMHNGIKQ

-1676 QSATSGVWDY
+1676 QSATPGVWDY

-1714 LDFTID
+1714 LDFIID
-1720 TILSEPTITLDSADD
+1720 TMLSEPTITLDSADD

-2016 VTIDTQIT
+2016 VTIDTQIA

-2037 DDNLTNNVRPHFQVT
+2037 DDNLTN
-2052 VPTDVNVVRLSI
+2052 
-2064 DGGKTWFNATQS
+2064 
-2076 ATPGVWDYTWLAD
+2076 
-2089 VGEGKHTLT
+2089 
-2098 VEATDKAGNKTTQQ
+2098 EA
-2112 LDFII
+2112 
-2117 DTLLSE
+2117 
-2123 PTIVLDNTDDS
+2123 
-2134 GTKGDHLTNVNK
+2134 
-2146 PTFLLGNIDAD
+2146 
-2157 ARYVTVEVQH
+2157 
-2167 GGTKEVLTATK
+2167 
-2178 DATGNWSVTPTGT
+2178 
-2191 WADGD
+2191 
-2196 YTLTVRV
+2196 
-2203 EDEAGNEKH
+2203 
-2212 SASLTVTV
+2212 
-2220 DTQITIDVIELVNDN
+2220 
-2235 GIPGDNMTNDAH
+2235 
-2247 PQFRVTVPGDVN
+2247 
-2259 EVSLSIDGGVT
+2259 
-2270 WVKATQSATPGVW
+2270 
-2283 NYTWPGTVPDGDY
+2283 
-2296 TLNVKATDNAGN
+2296 
-2308 TVTETLHFTI
+2308 
-2318 DTTLSTPVIV
+2318 
-2328 LDSADDSGVHG
+2328 
-2339 DNMTNHTQP
+2339 
-2348 TFALQHIDDDA
+2348 
-2359 VRVTVSVEHGG
+2359 
-2370 VTTTF
+2370 
-2375 DATKDAGGW
+2375 
-2384 TFTPTGAW
+2384 
-2392 ADGDYT
+2392 
-2398 LSVSVEDKAGNTSH
+2398 
-2412 SASLTV
+2412 
-2418 TVDTQIAINN
+2418 
-2428 IELVNDSGI
+2428 
-2437 PDDNLTNNVRPH
+2437 
-2449 FQVTVPTDVN
+2449 
-2459 VVRLSIDGGKTWFN
+2459 
-2473 ATQSATP
+2473 
-2480 GVWDYIWPDDVADGG
+2480 
-2495 YTLTVE
+2495 
-2501 ATDEAG
+2501 
-2507 NKATQTLDFTIDTTL
+2507 
-2522 SVPTL
+2522 
-2527 SLDSADDSGIAG
+2527 
-2539 DNITNV
+2539 
-2545 KTPGFTLNNIDTD
+2545 
-2558 VSRVIVEVMHNG
+2558 
-2570 IKQEVPLVQTGGQW
+2570 
-2584 RFAPTSDWADGD
+2584 
-2596 YILTVKV
+2596 
-2603 EDRAGNVKQSA
+2603 
-2614 PLTVTVDTHIAIDRI
+2614 
-2629 ELVNDS
+2629 
-2635 GIPGDNLTN
+2635 
-2644 EARPHFQVTV
+2644 
-2654 PADVNGVRLSI
+2654 
-2665 DGGKTW
+2665 
-2671 FDATQSATSG
+2671 
-2681 VWDYT
+2681 
-2686 WLTNVANGPHTLM
+2686 
-2699 VEASDKAGNKT
+2699 
-2710 TQKLDFTIDTILSEP
+2710 
-2725 TITLDSADDSAAGD
+2725 
-2739 NITNVK
+2739 
-2745 MPGFTLGNIDAD
+2745 
-2757 VTKVVVTV
+2757 
-2765 AHDGKNQQIELIKNG
+2765 
-2780 GVWRFTP
+2780 
-2787 GAAWT
+2787 
-2792 DGDYTL
+2792 
-2798 TVKVEDKAGNTNY
+2798 
-2811 SAPLTVTIDTQT
+2811 
-2823 SIDRIELLNDTGIVG
+2823 
-2838 DNLTNEARPQFHI
+2838 
-2851 TVPTDVNSVQLSLDG
+2851 
-2866 GINWVNA
+2866 
-2873 TLTSDGVWEYIWPT
+2873 
-2887 DLVENTYTLT
+2887 
-2897 VKATDV
+2897 
-2903 AGNTATETLNFI
+2903 
-2915 IDTTLSTPTITLD
+2915 
-2928 SADDSGTANDNKTNV
+2928 
-2943 KTPGFII
+2943 
-2950 GGIDSDVTQVVV
+2950 
-2962 QVMRDGHSEEVEL
+2962 
-2975 TQTNGQWR
+2975 
-2983 FVPGSAWTDGD
+2983 
-2994 YTLTVTVK
+2994 
-3002 DEAGNIRHSAPLT
+3002 
-3015 VTIDT
+3015 
-3020 QITIDHI
+3020 
-3027 ELVND
+3027 
-3032 SGIPDDNLTNNVR
+3032 R

-3168 TKEVLTATKG
+3168 TKEVLTATKDATGNWSVTPTGTWADGDYTLTVRVEDEAGNEKHSASLTVTVDTQITIDAIELVNDNGIPGDNMTNDAHPQFRVTVPGDVNEVSLSIDGGVTWVKATQSATPGVWNYTWPGTVPDGDYTLNVKATDNAGNTVTETLHFTIDTTLSTPVIVLDSADDTGIQGDNMTNRTQPTFNLQHIDDDAVRVTVSVEHGGVTTTFDATKGVGGWTFTPPTSWGAGDYTLSVSVEDKAGNTSHSASLTVTVDTQIAINNIELVNDSGIPDDNLTNNVRPQFQVKVPTDVNEVRLSIDGGKTWFNATQSATPGVWDYTWLADVGEGKHTLTVEATDKAGNQTTQKLDFIIDTLLSEPTIVLDSTDDSGTKGDNLTNANKPTFLLGNIDADARYVTVEVQHGSTKEVLTATKG

-3194 DYTLTVRVEDDA
+3194 DYTLTVRVEDEA

-3217 TVDTQITIDVIEL
+3217 TVDTQITIDAIEL

-3320 STPTIAMDSRD
+3320 STPTITMDSRD

-3343 KRPGFTIGNIDADA
+3343 KRPGFTIGNIDSDA
-3357 HSVIL
+3357 QSVIL

-3414 VVTVDTQT
+3414 IVTVDTQT

-3472 TQGIEGVWGYTWPTD
+3472 AQGIEGVWGYTWPTD

-3493 TLTVMVTD
+3493 ILTVMVTD

-3621 AIDRI
+3621 AIDHI

-3688 PEGQHTLTVEVTDGA
+3688 SEGQHTLIVEVTDGA
-3703 GNKMTETL
+3703 GNKMTGTL
-3711 NFTIDI
+3711 DFTIDI

-3741 SVTQPVFVLGSI
+3741 SVTQPIFVLGSI

-3845 DRPVFDIHQVDSDV
+3845 DRPVFDIRQVDSDV

-3957 VVQVRVT
+3957 VIQVRVT

-4001 TDEAGNIANKDLVF
+4001 TDQAGNIANKDLVF

-4184 SALPDGQHTLLVD
+4184 SALPDGKHTLLVD

-4307 ELRIEIDTQVQIDSV
+4307 ELQIEIDTQVQIDSV

-4531 TSVTTP
+4531 TSVTKP

-4556 GVSYSVT
+4556 GVSYPVT

-4619 DTGNSN
+4619 DTGSSN

-4659 VLKQTITVGADGNW
+4659 VLKHTITVGADGNW

-4718 SDPSIDDQHEAT
+4718 SDPSIDDQYEAT
-4730 SLRPEFKGF
+4730 SLRPEFKGL

-4828 NNKTPTLIG
+4828 NNKTPTLVG
-4837 STLPNTIVSIYVDG
+4837 NTLPNAIVSIYVDG

-4965 GNDGNYEL
+4965 GNDGNYVL

-5070 VVVSEDKAGNSQQKE
+5070 VVVSEDKAGNSQQKD

-5298 DDLITNHNKPV
+5298 DDLITSHNKPV

-5377 TSTFIDNPAMVAGS
+5377 TSTFIDNPVMMAGS

-5399 SITSQTRPTFSIFGE
+5399 SITSQTRPAFSIYGE

-5534 VWVNEKGHWQM
+5534 VWVNDKGHWQM

-5580 THIKVF
+5580 THIQVF

-5599 EWWSNSDLITMRG
+5599 DWWSNSSTITMRG
-5612 TGEIGATVSLIVAG
+5612 MGEIGATVSLIVAG
-5626 VTLATAVVAAT
+5626 VTLATAVVAAN
-5637 GRWELSTDKLPEG
+5637 GQWELSTDQLPEG
-5650 TYDISLVIEDS
+5650 KYDITLSIEDN
-5661 AGNRWED
+5661 AGNRKEE
-5668 VREIFIDRTP
+5668 VHEIFIDRTP

-5706 IITDSEG
+5706 IITDSNG

-5757 MKEVP
+5757 MKETP

-5778 ITRDKQPTFI
+5778 ITRDNQPTFI

-5863 ALAAGEDN
+5863 ALAAGEGN

-5877 NVTNHTQPKFTLQHI
+5877 NVTNHNHTQPKFTLQHI

-5931 GNYTLS
+5931 GTYTLS

-5942 RAGNSQQSASLAV
+5942 RAGNSLQSASLEV

-5987 TVNAESATHLRTEPS
+5987 TVNAESATHLRTVPS
-6002 AAEESVVKVTA
+6002 AAEESVVKETA

-6039 SVPENIVNVSI
+6039 SVPENIVNVSV

-6084 FIDKDNDF
+6084 FIDKDDDF

-6111 MNVRGKTE
+6111 MNARGKTE

>member
-40 TTPRGSVIIV
+40 TTPHGSVIIV

-633 TVSLEDYVVLPNG
+633 TVSLEDFVVLPNG

-1032 SDSGISDDNL
+1032 SDSGIADDNL

-1113 AIFDFTID
+1113 AVFDFTID

-1184 SWLFIPGNTWADG
+1184 SWLFTPGNTWADG

-1204 VEDKAGNTN
+1204 VEDKAGNTS

-1323 SVPVIVLDSAD
+1323 SVPVIVLNSAD
-1334 DTGIQGDNMTNST
+1334 DTGVQGDNMTNST

-1372 TTTFDATKGTGGWT
+1372 TTTFDATKGTGGW
-1386 FTPPTSWADGDYTLS
+1386 S
-1401 VSVEDKAGNT
+1401 
-1411 SHSASLTVTVD
+1411 
-1422 TQIAINNIELVNDSG
+1422 
-1437 IPDDNLT
+1437 
-1444 NNVRPHFQVTVP
+1444 
-1456 TDVNVVRLS
+1456 
-1465 IDGGKTWFNAT
+1465 
-1476 QSATPGVWDYIW
+1476 
-1488 PDDVADGGYTLTVEA
+1488 
-1503 TDEAGNKAT
+1503 
-1512 QTLDFTIDTTLSV
+1512 
-1525 PTLSLD
+1525 
-1531 SADDSGIAGDNITN
+1531 
-1545 VKTPGFTLNNIDTDV
+1545 
-1560 SRVIVEVMHNGIKQ
+1560 
-1574 EVPLVQTGG
+1574 
-1583 QWRFAPTS
+1583 
-1591 DWADGDYILT
+1591 
-1601 VKVEDRAGNVKQS
+1601 
-1614 APLTVTVD
+1614 
-1622 THIAIDRIELVND
+1622 
-1635 SGIPGDNLTNEARPH
+1635 
-1650 FQVTVPADVNGVRL
+1650 
-1664 SIDGGKTWFDAT
+1664 
-1676 QSATSGVWDY
+1676 
-1686 TWLTNVANGPHT
+1686 
-1698 LMVEASD
+1698 
-1705 KAGNKTTQK
+1705 
-1714 LDFTID
+1714 
-1720 TILSEPTITLDSADD
+1720 
-1735 SAAGDNITNVKMPGF
+1735 
-1750 TLGNID
+1750 
-1756 ADVTKVVVTVAHDGK
+1756 
-1771 NQQIE
+1771 
-1776 LIKNGGVWR
+1776 
-1785 FTPGAAWT
+1785 
-1793 DGDYTLTV
+1793 
-1801 KVEDKAGNT
+1801 
-1810 NYSAPLTVT
+1810 
-1819 IDTQTSID
+1819 
-1827 RIELLNDTGIVG
+1827 
-1839 DNLTNEARPQFHITV
+1839 
-1854 PTDVNSV
+1854 
-1861 QLSLDGG
+1861 
-1868 INWVNATL
+1868 
-1876 TSDGVWEYIWP
+1876 
-1887 TDLVENTYTLTV
+1887 
-1899 KATDVAGN
+1899 
-1907 TATETLNFIIDTT
+1907 
-1920 LSTPTITLD
+1920 
-1929 SADDS
+1929 
-1934 GTANDNKTNV
+1934 
-1944 KTPGFIIGGIDS
+1944 
-1956 DVTQVVVQVMRDG
+1956 
-1969 HSEEVELTQ
+1969 
-1978 TNGQWRFVPG
+1978 
-1988 SAWTDGDYTLT
+1988 
-1999 VTVKDE
+1999 
-2005 AGNIRHSAPLT
+2005 
-2016 VTIDTQIT
+2016 
-2024 IDHIEL
+2024 
-2030 VNDSGIP
+2030 
-2037 DDNLTNNVRPHFQVT
+2037 
-2052 VPTDVNVVRLSI
+2052 
-2064 DGGKTWFNATQS
+2064 
-2076 ATPGVWDYTWLAD
+2076 
-2089 VGEGKHTLT
+2089 
-2098 VEATDKAGNKTTQQ
+2098 
-2112 LDFII
+2112 
-2117 DTLLSE
+2117 
-2123 PTIVLDNTDDS
+2123 
-2134 GTKGDHLTNVNK
+2134 
-2146 PTFLLGNIDAD
+2146 
-2157 ARYVTVEVQH
+2157 
-2167 GGTKEVLTATK
+2167 
-2178 DATGNWSVTPTGT
+2178 
-2191 WADGD
+2191 
-2196 YTLTVRV
+2196 
-2203 EDEAGNEKH
+2203 
-2212 SASLTVTV
+2212 
-2220 DTQITIDVIELVNDN
+2220 
-2235 GIPGDNMTNDAH
+2235 
-2247 PQFRVTVPGDVN
+2247 
-2259 EVSLSIDGGVT
+2259 
-2270 WVKATQSATPGVW
+2270 
-2283 NYTWPGTVPDGDY
+2283 
-2296 TLNVKATDNAGN
+2296 
-2308 TVTETLHFTI
+2308 
-2318 DTTLSTPVIV
+2318 
-2328 LDSADDSGVHG
+2328 
-2339 DNMTNHTQP
+2339 
-2348 TFALQHIDDDA
+2348 
-2359 VRVTVSVEHGG
+2359 
-2370 VTTTF
+2370 
-2375 DATKDAGGW
+2375 
-2384 TFTPTGAW
+2384 FTPTGAW

-2437 PDDNLTNNVRPH
+2437 PNDNLTNNVRPH

-2473 ATQSATP
+2473 ATQS
-2480 GVWDYIWPDDVADGG
+2480 V
-2495 YTLTVE
+2495 
-2501 ATDEAG
+2501 
-2507 NKATQTLDFTIDTTL
+2507 
-2522 SVPTL
+2522 
-2527 SLDSADDSGIAG
+2527 
-2539 DNITNV
+2539 
-2545 KTPGFTLNNIDTD
+2545 
-2558 VSRVIVEVMHNG
+2558 
-2570 IKQEVPLVQTGGQW
+2570 
-2584 RFAPTSDWADGD
+2584 
-2596 YILTVKV
+2596 
-2603 EDRAGNVKQSA
+2603 
-2614 PLTVTVDTHIAIDRI
+2614 
-2629 ELVNDS
+2629 
-2635 GIPGDNLTN
+2635 
-2644 EARPHFQVTV
+2644 
-2654 PADVNGVRLSI
+2654 
-2665 DGGKTW
+2665 
-2671 FDATQSATSG
+2671 
-2681 VWDYT
+2681 
-2686 WLTNVANGPHTLM
+2686 
-2699 VEASDKAGNKT
+2699 
-2710 TQKLDFTIDTILSEP
+2710 
-2725 TITLDSADDSAAGD
+2725 
-2739 NITNVK
+2739 
-2745 MPGFTLGNIDAD
+2745 
-2757 VTKVVVTV
+2757 
-2765 AHDGKNQQIELIKNG
+2765 
-2780 GVWRFTP
+2780 
-2787 GAAWT
+2787 
-2792 DGDYTL
+2792 
-2798 TVKVEDKAGNTNY
+2798 
-2811 SAPLTVTIDTQT
+2811 
-2823 SIDRIELLNDTGIVG
+2823 
-2838 DNLTNEARPQFHI
+2838 
-2851 TVPTDVNSVQLSLDG
+2851 
-2866 GINWVNA
+2866 
-2873 TLTSDGVWEYIWPT
+2873 
-2887 DLVENTYTLT
+2887 
-2897 VKATDV
+2897 
-2903 AGNTATETLNFI
+2903 
-2915 IDTTLSTPTITLD
+2915 
-2928 SADDSGTANDNKTNV
+2928 
-2943 KTPGFII
+2943 
-2950 GGIDSDVTQVVV
+2950 
-2962 QVMRDGHSEEVEL
+2962 
-2975 TQTNGQWR
+2975 
-2983 FVPGSAWTDGD
+2983 
-2994 YTLTVTVK
+2994 
-3002 DEAGNIRHSAPLT
+3002 
-3015 VTIDT
+3015 
-3020 QITIDHI
+3020 
-3027 ELVND
+3027 
-3032 SGIPDDNLTNNVR
+3032 
-3045 PHFQVTVPT
+3045 
-3054 DVNVVRL
+3054 
-3061 SIDGGKTWFNATQS
+3061 
-3075 ATPGVWDYTWLA
+3075 TPGVWDYTWLA

-3102 KAGNK
+3102 KAGNQ
-3107 TTQQLDFIID
+3107 TTQKLDFIID
-3117 TLLSEPTIVLDNTDD
+3117 TMLSEPTIVLDSTDD

-3141 NVNKPTFLLGNID
+3141 NANKPTFILGNID

-3277 AGIWDYTWP
+3277 AGTWDYTWP

-3302 KAGNKTTQTLD
+3302 KAGNKTTQTLN

-3414 VVTVDTQT
+3414 IVTVDTQT

-3472 TQGIEGVWGYTWPTD
+3472 AQGIEGVWGYTWPTD

-3514 IDTRLSTPTIALDS
+3514 IDTQLSTPTIALDS

-3621 AIDRI
+3621 AIDHI

-3688 PEGQHTLTVEVTDGA
+3688 PEGQHTLIVEVTDGA
-3703 GNKMTETL
+3703 GNKMTGTL
-3711 NFTIDI
+3711 DFTIDI

-3845 DRPVFDIHQVDSDV
+3845 DRPVFDIRQVDSDV

-4307 ELRIEIDTQVQIDSV
+4307 ELKIEIDTQVQIDSV

-4531 TSVTTP
+4531 TSVTKP

-4556 GVSYSVT
+4556 GVSYPVT

-4851 VKVGEATADTA
+4851 VKVGEATADAA

-4890 ELRSTAVDVTI
+4890 ELRSTAVDLTI

-5070 VVVSEDKAGNSQQKE
+5070 VVVSEDKAGNSQQKD

-5298 DDLITNHNKPV
+5298 DDLITSHNKPV

-5377 TSTFIDNPAMVAGS
+5377 TSTFIDNPVMMAGS

-5399 SITSQTRPTFSIFGE
+5399 SITSQTRPAFSIYGE

-5474 DTFNTTPVAIDSIGG
+5474 DTLNTTPVAIDSIGG

-5534 VWVNEKGHWQM
+5534 VWANDKGHWQM

-5557 DITVKSTDRA
+5557 DINVKSTDRA

-5580 THIKVF
+5580 THIQVF

-5599 EWWSNSDLITMRG
+5599 DWWSNSSTITMRG
-5612 TGEIGATVSLIVAG
+5612 MGEIGATVSLIVAG
-5626 VTLATAVVAAT
+5626 VTLATAVVAAN
-5637 GRWELSTDKLPEG
+5637 GKWELSTDQLPEG
-5650 TYDISLVIEDS
+5650 KYDITLSIEDN
-5661 AGNRWED
+5661 AGNRKEE
-5668 VREIFIDRTP
+5668 VHEIFIDRTP

-5706 IITDSEG
+5706 IITDSNG

-5931 GNYTLS
+5931 GTYTLS

-5962 VTADSQHDDAS
+5962 VTADSQHNDAS

-5987 TVNAESATHLRTEPS
+5987 TVNAESATHLRTVPS
-6002 AAEESVVKVTA
+6002 VAEESVVKETA

-6039 SVPENIVNVSI
+6039 SVPENIVNVSV

-6084 FIDKDNDF
+6084 FIDKDDDF

-6111 MNVRGKTE
+6111 MNARGKTE

>member
-40 TTPRGSVIIV
+40 TTPHGSVIIV

-121 LDDAENAKKEADKA
+121 LDEAENAKKEADKA

-388 DGNWSYE
+388 DGKWSYE

-444 DSGIKNDNITNSTLP
+444 DSGIKNDSITNSTLP

-538 ETTNDSGIVGDN
+538 ETTDDSGIVGDN

-596 DSVEGINNLTFTV
+596 DSVEGVNNLTFTV

-618 FSFSYVIDTIAPVPP
+618 FSFSYVIDTVAPVPP
-633 TVSLEDYVVLPNG
+633 TVSLEDFVVLPNG

-1056 PDIISVQVWDAM
+1056 PDIISVQVWDAA

-1113 AIFDFTID
+1113 AVFDFTID

-1184 SWLFIPGNTWADG
+1184 SWLFTPGNTWADG

-1323 SVPVIVLDSAD
+1323 SVPVIVLNSAD
-1334 DTGIQGDNMTNST
+1334 DTGVQGDNMTNST

-1372 TTTFDATKGTGGWT
+1372 TTTFDATKGVGGWS
-1386 FTPPTSWADGDYTLS
+1386 FTPTGAWADGDYTLS

-1476 QSATPGVWDYIW
+1476 QNATPGVWDYIW

-1503 TDEAGNKAT
+1503 TDEAGNKTT

-1714 LDFTID
+1714 LDFIID
-1720 TILSEPTITLDSADD
+1720 TMLSEPTITLDSADD

-1876 TSDGVWEYIWP
+1876 TPDGVWEYIWP

-2016 VTIDTQIT
+2016 VTIDTQI
-2024 IDHIEL
+2024 
-2030 VNDSGIP
+2030 
-2037 DDNLTNNVRPHFQVT
+2037 
-2052 VPTDVNVVRLSI
+2052 
-2064 DGGKTWFNATQS
+2064 A
-2076 ATPGVWDYTWLAD
+2076 
-2089 VGEGKHTLT
+2089 
-2098 VEATDKAGNKTTQQ
+2098 
-2112 LDFII
+2112 
-2117 DTLLSE
+2117 
-2123 PTIVLDNTDDS
+2123 
-2134 GTKGDHLTNVNK
+2134 
-2146 PTFLLGNIDAD
+2146 
-2157 ARYVTVEVQH
+2157 
-2167 GGTKEVLTATK
+2167 
-2178 DATGNWSVTPTGT
+2178 
-2191 WADGD
+2191 
-2196 YTLTVRV
+2196 
-2203 EDEAGNEKH
+2203 
-2212 SASLTVTV
+2212 
-2220 DTQITIDVIELVNDN
+2220 
-2235 GIPGDNMTNDAH
+2235 
-2247 PQFRVTVPGDVN
+2247 
-2259 EVSLSIDGGVT
+2259 
-2270 WVKATQSATPGVW
+2270 
-2283 NYTWPGTVPDGDY
+2283 
-2296 TLNVKATDNAGN
+2296 
-2308 TVTETLHFTI
+2308 
-2318 DTTLSTPVIV
+2318 
-2328 LDSADDSGVHG
+2328 
-2339 DNMTNHTQP
+2339 
-2348 TFALQHIDDDA
+2348 
-2359 VRVTVSVEHGG
+2359 
-2370 VTTTF
+2370 
-2375 DATKDAGGW
+2375 
-2384 TFTPTGAW
+2384 
-2392 ADGDYT
+2392 
-2398 LSVSVEDKAGNTSH
+2398 
-2412 SASLTV
+2412 
-2418 TVDTQIAINN
+2418 
-2428 IELVNDSGI
+2428 
-2437 PDDNLTNNVRPH
+2437 
-2449 FQVTVPTDVN
+2449 
-2459 VVRLSIDGGKTWFN
+2459 
-2473 ATQSATP
+2473 
-2480 GVWDYIWPDDVADGG
+2480 
-2495 YTLTVE
+2495 
-2501 ATDEAG
+2501 
-2507 NKATQTLDFTIDTTL
+2507 
-2522 SVPTL
+2522 
-2527 SLDSADDSGIAG
+2527 
-2539 DNITNV
+2539 
-2545 KTPGFTLNNIDTD
+2545 
-2558 VSRVIVEVMHNG
+2558 
-2570 IKQEVPLVQTGGQW
+2570 
-2584 RFAPTSDWADGD
+2584 
-2596 YILTVKV
+2596 
-2603 EDRAGNVKQSA
+2603 
-2614 PLTVTVDTHIAIDRI
+2614 
-2629 ELVNDS
+2629 
-2635 GIPGDNLTN
+2635 
-2644 EARPHFQVTV
+2644 
-2654 PADVNGVRLSI
+2654 
-2665 DGGKTW
+2665 
-2671 FDATQSATSG
+2671 
-2681 VWDYT
+2681 
-2686 WLTNVANGPHTLM
+2686 
-2699 VEASDKAGNKT
+2699 
-2710 TQKLDFTIDTILSEP
+2710 
-2725 TITLDSADDSAAGD
+2725 
-2739 NITNVK
+2739 
-2745 MPGFTLGNIDAD
+2745 
-2757 VTKVVVTV
+2757 
-2765 AHDGKNQQIELIKNG
+2765 
-2780 GVWRFTP
+2780 
-2787 GAAWT
+2787 
-2792 DGDYTL
+2792 
-2798 TVKVEDKAGNTNY
+2798 
-2811 SAPLTVTIDTQT
+2811 
-2823 SIDRIELLNDTGIVG
+2823 
-2838 DNLTNEARPQFHI
+2838 
-2851 TVPTDVNSVQLSLDG
+2851 
-2866 GINWVNA
+2866 
-2873 TLTSDGVWEYIWPT
+2873 
-2887 DLVENTYTLT
+2887 
-2897 VKATDV
+2897 
-2903 AGNTATETLNFI
+2903 
-2915 IDTTLSTPTITLD
+2915 
-2928 SADDSGTANDNKTNV
+2928 
-2943 KTPGFII
+2943 
-2950 GGIDSDVTQVVV
+2950 
-2962 QVMRDGHSEEVEL
+2962 
-2975 TQTNGQWR
+2975 
-2983 FVPGSAWTDGD
+2983 
-2994 YTLTVTVK
+2994 
-3002 DEAGNIRHSAPLT
+3002 
-3015 VTIDT
+3015 
-3020 QITIDHI
+3020 IDHI

-3168 TKEVLTATKG
+3168 TKEVLTATKDATGNWSVTPTGTWADGDYTLTVRVEDEAGNEKHSASLTVTVDTQITIDAIELVNDNGIPGDNMTNDAHPQFRVTVPGDVNEVSLSIDGGVTWVKATQSATPGVWNYTWPGTVPDGDYTLNVKATDNAGNTVTETLHFTIDTTLSTPVIVLDSADDTGIQGDNMTNRTQPTFNLQHIDDDAVRVTVSVEHGGVTTTFDATKGVGGWTFTPPTSWGAGDYTLSVSVEDKAGNTSHSASLTVTVDTQIAINNIELVNDSGIPDDNLTNNVRPQFQVTVPTDVNEVRLSIDGGKTWFNATQSATPGVWDYTWLADVGEGKHTLTVEATDKAGNQTTQKLDFIIDTLLSEPTIVLDNTDDSGIKGDNLTNANKPTFLLGNIDADARYVTVEVQHGGTKEVLTATKG

-3194 DYTLTVRVEDDA
+3194 DYTLTVRVEDEA

-3217 TVDTQITIDVIEL
+3217 TVDAQITIDVIEL

-3320 STPTIAMDSRD
+3320 STPTITMDSRD

-3343 KRPGFTIGNIDADA
+3343 KRPGFTIGNIDSDA
-3357 HSVIL
+3357 QSVIL

-3414 VVTVDTQT
+3414 IVTVDTQT

-3472 TQGIEGVWGYTWPTD
+3472 AQGIEGVWGYTWPTD

-3621 AIDRI
+3621 AIDHI

-3636 DNVTKHVRP
+3636 DNITKHVRP

-3688 PEGQHTLTVEVTDGA
+3688 PEGQHTLIVEVTDGA
-3703 GNKMTETL
+3703 GNKMTGTL
-3711 NFTIDI
+3711 DFTIDI

-3741 SVTQPVFVLGSI
+3741 SVTQPIFVLGSI

-3845 DRPVFDIHQVDSDV
+3845 DRPVFDIRQVDSDV

-3913 APFEVRIDT
+3913 APLEVRIDT

-3957 VVQVRVT
+3957 VIQVRVT

-4184 SALPDGQHTLLVD
+4184 SALPDGKHTLLVD

-4307 ELRIEIDTQVQIDSV
+4307 ELQIEIDTQVQIDSV

-4531 TSVTTP
+4531 TSVTKP

-4556 GVSYSVT
+4556 GVSYPVT

-4619 DTGNSN
+4619 DTGSSN

-4659 VLKQTITVGADGNW
+4659 VLKHTITVGADGNW

-4718 SDPSIDDQHEAT
+4718 SDPSIDDQYEAT
-4730 SLRPEFKGF
+4730 SLRPEFKGL

-4828 NNKTPTLIG
+4828 NNKTPTLVG
-4837 STLPNTIVSIYVDG
+4837 NTLPNAIVSIYVDG

-4965 GNDGNYEL
+4965 GNDGNYVL

-5070 VVVSEDKAGNSQQKE
+5070 VVVSEDKAGNSQQKD

-5298 DDLITNHNKPV
+5298 DDLITSHNKPV

-5377 TSTFIDNPAMVAGS
+5377 TSTFIDNPVMMAGS

-5399 SITSQTRPTFSIFGE
+5399 SITSQTRPAFSIYGE

-5534 VWVNEKGHWQM
+5534 VWVNDKGQWQM

-5580 THIKVF
+5580 THIQVF

-5599 EWWSNSDLITMRG
+5599 DWWSNSSTITMRG
-5612 TGEIGATVSLIVAG
+5612 MGEIGATVSLIVAG
-5626 VTLATAVVAAT
+5626 VTLATAVVAAN
-5637 GRWELSTDKLPEG
+5637 GQWELSTDQLPEG
-5650 TYDISLVIEDS
+5650 KYDITLSIEDN
-5661 AGNRWED
+5661 AGNRKEE
-5668 VREIFIDRTP
+5668 VHEIFIDRTP

-5706 IITDSEG
+5706 IITDSNG

-5757 MKEVP
+5757 MKETP

-5778 ITRDKQPTFI
+5778 ITRDNQPTFI

-5863 ALAAGEDN
+5863 ALAAGEGN

-5877 NVTNHTQPKFTLQHI
+5877 NVTNHNHTQPKFTLQHI

-5931 GNYTLS
+5931 GTYTLS

-5942 RAGNSQQSASLAV
+5942 RAGNSLQSASLEV

-5973 DDATATAVTPPESE
+5973 DDATPTAVTPPESE
-5987 TVNAESATHLRTEPS
+5987 TVNAESATHLRTVPS
-6002 AAEESVVKVTA
+6002 AAEESVVKETA

-6039 SVPENIVNVSI
+6039 SVPENIVNVSV

-6084 FIDKDNDF
+6084 FLDKDDDF

-6111 MNVRGKTE
+6111 MNARGKTE

-6131 GHNNNGAIDVFAVNE
+6131 GHNNNGAIEVFAVNE

>member
-162 IEEMLQNFLA
+162 MEEMLQEFLA

-395 FKDNELSEGENSI
+395 FRDNELSEGENSI

-431 APEKPTIELDDSS
+431 PPEKPTIELDDNS

-538 ETTNDSGIVGDN
+538 ETTDDSGIVGDN

-618 FSFSYVIDTIAPVPP
+618 FSFSYVIDTIAPLPP

-723 QTEVVPP
+723 QTEVVSP

-963 IDGALIAEVRTNKDG
+963 VDGALIAEVRTNKDG

-1032 SDSGISDDNL
+1032 SDSGIADDNL

-1113 AIFDFTID
+1113 AVFDFTID

-1184 SWLFIPGNTWADG
+1184 SWLFTPGNTWADG

-1204 VEDKAGNTN
+1204 VEDKAGNTS

-1323 SVPVIVLDSAD
+1323 SVPVIVLNSAD
-1334 DTGIQGDNMTNST
+1334 DTGVQGDNMTNRT

-1386 FTPPTSWADGDYTLS
+1386 FTPTASWTDGDYTLS

-1437 IPDDNLT
+1437 IPNDNLT

-1465 IDGGKTWFNAT
+1465 IDGGKTWVTAA
-1476 QSATPGVWDYIW
+1476 QKAAGVWEYIW
-1488 PDDVADGGYTLTVEA
+1488 PDDVTDGSHTLTVEA

-1531 SADDSGIAGDNITN
+1531 SADDSGIAGDNITS

-1635 SGIPGDNLTNEARPH
+1635 SGIPDDNLTNEARPH

-1698 LMVEASD
+1698 LMVEATD

-1714 LDFTID
+1714 LDFIID
-1720 TILSEPTITLDSADD
+1720 TLLSEPTITLDSADD

-2016 VTIDTQIT
+2016 VTIDTQIA

-2037 DDNLTNNVRPHFQVT
+2037 NDNLTNNVRPHFQVT

-2098 VEATDKAGNKTTQQ
+2098 VEATDKAGNKTTQK

-2123 PTIVLDNTDDS
+2123 PTIVLDSTDDS
-2134 GTKGDHLTNVNK
+2134 GTKGDNLTNVNK

-2203 EDEAGNEKH
+2203 ED
-2212 SASLTVTV
+2212 
-2220 DTQITIDVIELVNDN
+2220 
-2235 GIPGDNMTNDAH
+2235 
-2247 PQFRVTVPGDVN
+2247 
-2259 EVSLSIDGGVT
+2259 
-2270 WVKATQSATPGVW
+2270 
-2283 NYTWPGTVPDGDY
+2283 
-2296 TLNVKATDNAGN
+2296 
-2308 TVTETLHFTI
+2308 
-2318 DTTLSTPVIV
+2318 
-2328 LDSADDSGVHG
+2328 
-2339 DNMTNHTQP
+2339 
-2348 TFALQHIDDDA
+2348 
-2359 VRVTVSVEHGG
+2359 
-2370 VTTTF
+2370 
-2375 DATKDAGGW
+2375 
-2384 TFTPTGAW
+2384 
-2392 ADGDYT
+2392 
-2398 LSVSVEDKAGNTSH
+2398 
-2412 SASLTV
+2412 
-2418 TVDTQIAINN
+2418 
-2428 IELVNDSGI
+2428 
-2437 PDDNLTNNVRPH
+2437 
-2449 FQVTVPTDVN
+2449 
-2459 VVRLSIDGGKTWFN
+2459 
-2473 ATQSATP
+2473 
-2480 GVWDYIWPDDVADGG
+2480 
-2495 YTLTVE
+2495 
-2501 ATDEAG
+2501 
-2507 NKATQTLDFTIDTTL
+2507 
-2522 SVPTL
+2522 
-2527 SLDSADDSGIAG
+2527 
-2539 DNITNV
+2539 
-2545 KTPGFTLNNIDTD
+2545 
-2558 VSRVIVEVMHNG
+2558 
-2570 IKQEVPLVQTGGQW
+2570 
-2584 RFAPTSDWADGD
+2584 
-2596 YILTVKV
+2596 
-2603 EDRAGNVKQSA
+2603 
-2614 PLTVTVDTHIAIDRI
+2614 
-2629 ELVNDS
+2629 
-2635 GIPGDNLTN
+2635 
-2644 EARPHFQVTV
+2644 
-2654 PADVNGVRLSI
+2654 
-2665 DGGKTW
+2665 
-2671 FDATQSATSG
+2671 
-2681 VWDYT
+2681 
-2686 WLTNVANGPHTLM
+2686 
-2699 VEASDKAGNKT
+2699 
-2710 TQKLDFTIDTILSEP
+2710 
-2725 TITLDSADDSAAGD
+2725 
-2739 NITNVK
+2739 
-2745 MPGFTLGNIDAD
+2745 
-2757 VTKVVVTV
+2757 
-2765 AHDGKNQQIELIKNG
+2765 
-2780 GVWRFTP
+2780 
-2787 GAAWT
+2787 
-2792 DGDYTL
+2792 
-2798 TVKVEDKAGNTNY
+2798 
-2811 SAPLTVTIDTQT
+2811 
-2823 SIDRIELLNDTGIVG
+2823 
-2838 DNLTNEARPQFHI
+2838 
-2851 TVPTDVNSVQLSLDG
+2851 
-2866 GINWVNA
+2866 
-2873 TLTSDGVWEYIWPT
+2873 
-2887 DLVENTYTLT
+2887 
-2897 VKATDV
+2897 
-2903 AGNTATETLNFI
+2903 
-2915 IDTTLSTPTITLD
+2915 
-2928 SADDSGTANDNKTNV
+2928 
-2943 KTPGFII
+2943 
-2950 GGIDSDVTQVVV
+2950 
-2962 QVMRDGHSEEVEL
+2962 
-2975 TQTNGQWR
+2975 
-2983 FVPGSAWTDGD
+2983 
-2994 YTLTVTVK
+2994 
-3002 DEAGNIRHSAPLT
+3002 
-3015 VTIDT
+3015 
-3020 QITIDHI
+3020 
-3027 ELVND
+3027 
-3032 SGIPDDNLTNNVR
+3032 
-3045 PHFQVTVPT
+3045 
-3054 DVNVVRL
+3054 
-3061 SIDGGKTWFNATQS
+3061 
-3075 ATPGVWDYTWLA
+3075 
-3087 DVGEGKHTLTVEATD
+3087 
-3102 KAGNK
+3102 
-3107 TTQQLDFIID
+3107 
-3117 TLLSEPTIVLDNTDD
+3117 
-3132 SGTKGDNLT
+3132 
-3141 NVNKPTFLLGNID
+3141 
-3154 ADARYVT
+3154 
-3161 VEVQHGG
+3161 
-3168 TKEVLTATKG
+3168 
-3178 ATGIWSVTP
+3178 
-3187 TGTWADG
+3187 
-3194 DYTLTVRVEDDA
+3194 DA
-3206 GNVKYSAPLTV
+3206 GNVKYSASLTV

-3400 VTDNAGNVRQSTPL
+3400 VQDNAGNVRQSTPL
-3414 VVTVDTQT
+3414 IVTVDTQT

-3472 TQGIEGVWGYTWPTD
+3472 AQGIEGVWGYTWPTD

-3493 TLTVMVTD
+3493 ILTVMVTD

-4072 ATKVGAGWQ
+4072 AIKVGAGWQ

-4307 ELRIEIDTQVQIDSV
+4307 ELQIEIDTQVQIDSV

-4366 ISKNAAGQWEFT
+4366 ISKNAAGQWQFT

-4503 FTIDTIVSDPSID
+4503 FTIDTVVSDPRID

-4531 TSVTTP
+4531 TSITKP

-4556 GVSYSVT
+4556 GVSYPVT

-4619 DTGNSN
+4619 DTGSSN

-4659 VLKQTITVGADGNW
+4659 VLKHTITVGADGNW

-4718 SDPSIDDQHEAT
+4718 SDPSIDDQYEAT
-4730 SLRPEFKGF
+4730 SLRPEFKGL

-4828 NNKTPTLIG
+4828 NNKTPTLVG
-4837 STLPNTIVSIYVDG
+4837 NTLPNAIVSIYVDG

-4943 GVEKAIAYTTGAGHW
+4943 GVEKAIAYTTGTGHW

-5070 VVVSEDKAGNSQQKE
+5070 VVVSEDKAGNSQQKD

-5241 TWRAPILLQDDGT
+5241 TWRAPILLQDDGK

-5298 DDLITNHNKPV
+5298 DDLITSHNKPV

-5377 TSTFIDNPAMVAGS
+5377 TSTFIDNPVMMAGS

-5399 SITSQTRPTFSIFGE
+5399 SITSQTRPAFSIFGE

-5534 VWVNEKGHWQM
+5534 VWVNDKGHWQM

-5580 THIKVF
+5580 THIQVF

-5599 EWWSNSDLITMRG
+5599 DWWSNSSTITMRG
-5612 TGEIGATVSLIVAG
+5612 MGEIGATVSLIVAG
-5626 VTLATAVVAAT
+5626 VTLATAVVAAN
-5637 GRWELSTDKLPEG
+5637 GQWELSTDQLPEG
-5650 TYDISLVIEDS
+5650 KYDITLSIEDN
-5661 AGNRWED
+5661 AGNRKEE
-5668 VREIFIDRTP
+5668 VHEIFIDRTP

-5706 IITDSEG
+5706 IITDSNG

-5751 DVPLDI
+5751 DVSLDI
-5757 MKEVP
+5757 MKETP

-5772 GTVGDN
+5772 GTAGDN
-5778 ITRDKQPTFI
+5778 ITRDNQPTFI

-5877 NVTNHTQPKFTLQHI
+5877 NVTNHNHTQPKFTLQHI

-5904 HNGVTDIY
+5904 HNGVTDTY

-5931 GNYTLS
+5931 GTYTLS

-5942 RAGNSQQSASLAV
+5942 RAGNSLQSASLEV

-5973 DDATATAVTPPESE
+5973 DDATPTAVTPPESE
-5987 TVNAESATHLRTEPS
+5987 TVNAESATHLRTVAS
-6002 AAEESVVKVTA
+6002 AAEESVVKETA

-6039 SVPENIVNVSI
+6039 SVPENIVNVSV

-6084 FIDKDNDF
+6084 FIDKDDDF

-6111 MNVRGKTE
+6111 MNARGKTE

>member
-1032 SDSGISDDNL
+1032 SDSGIADDNL

-1056 PDIISVQVWDAM
+1056 PDIISVQVWDAA

-1113 AIFDFTID
+1113 AVFDFTID

-1372 TTTFDATKGTGGWT
+1372 TTTFDATKGTGGWS
-1386 FTPPTSWADGDYTLS
+1386 FTPTGAWADGDYTLS

-1476 QSATPGVWDYIW
+1476 QSATPGAWDYIW

-1503 TDEAGNKAT
+1503 TDKAGNKTT
-1512 QTLDFTIDTTLSV
+1512 QELDFTIDTTLSV

-1635 SGIPGDNLTNEARPH
+1635 SGIPDDNLTNEARPH

-1686 TWLTNVANGPHT
+1686 TWLTNVANGPYT
-1698 LMVEASD
+1698 LMVEATD

-1793 DGDYTLTV
+1793 DGNYTLTV

-2016 VTIDTQIT
+2016 VTIDTQI
-2024 IDHIEL
+2024 
-2030 VNDSGIP
+2030 
-2037 DDNLTNNVRPHFQVT
+2037 
-2052 VPTDVNVVRLSI
+2052 
-2064 DGGKTWFNATQS
+2064 A
-2076 ATPGVWDYTWLAD
+2076 
-2089 VGEGKHTLT
+2089 
-2098 VEATDKAGNKTTQQ
+2098 
-2112 LDFII
+2112 
-2117 DTLLSE
+2117 
-2123 PTIVLDNTDDS
+2123 
-2134 GTKGDHLTNVNK
+2134 
-2146 PTFLLGNIDAD
+2146 
-2157 ARYVTVEVQH
+2157 
-2167 GGTKEVLTATK
+2167 
-2178 DATGNWSVTPTGT
+2178 
-2191 WADGD
+2191 
-2196 YTLTVRV
+2196 
-2203 EDEAGNEKH
+2203 
-2212 SASLTVTV
+2212 
-2220 DTQITIDVIELVNDN
+2220 
-2235 GIPGDNMTNDAH
+2235 
-2247 PQFRVTVPGDVN
+2247 
-2259 EVSLSIDGGVT
+2259 
-2270 WVKATQSATPGVW
+2270 
-2283 NYTWPGTVPDGDY
+2283 
-2296 TLNVKATDNAGN
+2296 
-2308 TVTETLHFTI
+2308 
-2318 DTTLSTPVIV
+2318 
-2328 LDSADDSGVHG
+2328 
-2339 DNMTNHTQP
+2339 
-2348 TFALQHIDDDA
+2348 
-2359 VRVTVSVEHGG
+2359 
-2370 VTTTF
+2370 
-2375 DATKDAGGW
+2375 
-2384 TFTPTGAW
+2384 
-2392 ADGDYT
+2392 
-2398 LSVSVEDKAGNTSH
+2398 
-2412 SASLTV
+2412 
-2418 TVDTQIAINN
+2418 
-2428 IELVNDSGI
+2428 
-2437 PDDNLTNNVRPH
+2437 
-2449 FQVTVPTDVN
+2449 
-2459 VVRLSIDGGKTWFN
+2459 
-2473 ATQSATP
+2473 
-2480 GVWDYIWPDDVADGG
+2480 
-2495 YTLTVE
+2495 
-2501 ATDEAG
+2501 
-2507 NKATQTLDFTIDTTL
+2507 
-2522 SVPTL
+2522 
-2527 SLDSADDSGIAG
+2527 
-2539 DNITNV
+2539 
-2545 KTPGFTLNNIDTD
+2545 
-2558 VSRVIVEVMHNG
+2558 
-2570 IKQEVPLVQTGGQW
+2570 
-2584 RFAPTSDWADGD
+2584 
-2596 YILTVKV
+2596 
-2603 EDRAGNVKQSA
+2603 
-2614 PLTVTVDTHIAIDRI
+2614 
-2629 ELVNDS
+2629 
-2635 GIPGDNLTN
+2635 
-2644 EARPHFQVTV
+2644 
-2654 PADVNGVRLSI
+2654 
-2665 DGGKTW
+2665 
-2671 FDATQSATSG
+2671 
-2681 VWDYT
+2681 
-2686 WLTNVANGPHTLM
+2686 
-2699 VEASDKAGNKT
+2699 
-2710 TQKLDFTIDTILSEP
+2710 
-2725 TITLDSADDSAAGD
+2725 
-2739 NITNVK
+2739 
-2745 MPGFTLGNIDAD
+2745 
-2757 VTKVVVTV
+2757 
-2765 AHDGKNQQIELIKNG
+2765 
-2780 GVWRFTP
+2780 
-2787 GAAWT
+2787 
-2792 DGDYTL
+2792 
-2798 TVKVEDKAGNTNY
+2798 
-2811 SAPLTVTIDTQT
+2811 
-2823 SIDRIELLNDTGIVG
+2823 
-2838 DNLTNEARPQFHI
+2838 
-2851 TVPTDVNSVQLSLDG
+2851 
-2866 GINWVNA
+2866 
-2873 TLTSDGVWEYIWPT
+2873 
-2887 DLVENTYTLT
+2887 
-2897 VKATDV
+2897 
-2903 AGNTATETLNFI
+2903 
-2915 IDTTLSTPTITLD
+2915 
-2928 SADDSGTANDNKTNV
+2928 
-2943 KTPGFII
+2943 
-2950 GGIDSDVTQVVV
+2950 
-2962 QVMRDGHSEEVEL
+2962 
-2975 TQTNGQWR
+2975 
-2983 FVPGSAWTDGD
+2983 
-2994 YTLTVTVK
+2994 
-3002 DEAGNIRHSAPLT
+3002 
-3015 VTIDT
+3015 
-3020 QITIDHI
+3020 IDHI

-3168 TKEVLTATKG
+3168 TKEVLTATKDATGNWSVTPTGTWADGDYTLTVRVEDEAGNEKHSASLTVTVDTQITIDAIELVNDNGIPGDNMTNDAHPQFRVTVPGDVNEVSLSIDGGVTWVKATQSATPGVWNYTWPGTVPDGDYTLNVKATDNAGNTVTETLHFTIDTTLSVPVIVLNSADDTGVQGDNMTNSTQPTFALQHIDDDAVRVTVSVEHGGVTTTFDATKGVGGWSFTPTGAWADGDYTLSVSVEDKAGNTSHSASLTVTVDTQIAINNIELVNDSGIPDDNLTNNVRPHFQVKVPTDVNEVRLSIDGGKTWFNATQSATPGVWDYTWLADVGEGKHTLTVEATDKAGNQTTQKLDFIIDTMLSEPTIVLDSTDDSGTKGDNLTNANKPTFILGNIDADARYVTVEVQYGGTKEVLTATKG

-3194 DYTLTVRVEDDA
+3194 DYMLTVRVEDDA

-3320 STPTIAMDSRD
+3320 STPTITMDSRD

-3343 KRPGFTIGNIDADA
+3343 KRPGFTIGNIDSDA
-3357 HSVIL
+3357 QSVIL

-3414 VVTVDTQT
+3414 IVTVDTQT

-3472 TQGIEGVWGYTWPTD
+3472 AQGIEGVWGYTWPTD

-3621 AIDRI
+3621 AIDHI

-3717 TLLTPTIEL
+3717 TLMTPTIEL

-3845 DRPVFDIHQVDSDV
+3845 DRPVFDIRQVDSDV

-3907 GNVKES
+3907 GNVKAS

-4307 ELRIEIDTQVQIDSV
+4307 ELKIEIDTQVQIDSV

-4531 TSVTTP
+4531 TSVTKP

-4556 GVSYSVT
+4556 GVSYPVT

-4828 NNKTPTLIG
+4828 NNKTPTLVG
-4837 STLPNTIVSIYVDG
+4837 NTLPNAIVSIYVDG

-4965 GNDGNYEL
+4965 GNDGNYVL

-5036 TIRNPQGVVIATLVV
+5036 TIRSPQGVVIATLVV

-5070 VVVSEDKAGNSQQKE
+5070 VVVSEDKAGNSQQKD

-5399 SITSQTRPTFSIFGE
+5399 SITSQTRPTFSISGE

-5534 VWVNEKGHWQM
+5534 VWVNDKGHWQM

-5580 THIKVF
+5580 THIQVF

-5599 EWWSNSDLITMRG
+5599 DWWSNSSTITMRG
-5612 TGEIGATVSLIVAG
+5612 MGEIGATVSLIVAG
-5626 VTLATAVVAAT
+5626 VTLATAVVAAN
-5637 GRWELSTDKLPEG
+5637 GQWELSTDQLPEG
-5650 TYDISLVIEDS
+5650 KYDITLSIEDN
-5661 AGNRWED
+5661 AGNRKEE
-5668 VREIFIDRTP
+5668 VHEIFIDRTP

-5706 IITDSEG
+5706 IITDSNG

-5987 TVNAESATHLRTEPS
+5987 TVNAESATHLRTVPS
-6002 AAEESVVKVTA
+6002 AAEESVVKETA

-6111 MNVRGKTE
+6111 MNARGKTE

>member
-306 DGTYNLEAEA
+306 DGAYNLEAEA

-431 APEKPTIELDDSS
+431 PPEKPTIELDDSS

-633 TVSLEDYVVLPNG
+633 TVSLEDFVVLPNG

-1032 SDSGISDDNL
+1032 SDSGIADDNL

-1113 AIFDFTID
+1113 AVFDFTID

-1184 SWLFIPGNTWADG
+1184 SWLFTPGNTWADG

-1204 VEDKAGNTN
+1204 VEDKAGNTS

-1323 SVPVIVLDSAD
+1323 SVPVIVLNSAD
-1334 DTGIQGDNMTNST
+1334 DTGVQGDNMTNST

-1476 QSATPGVWDYIW
+1476 QSATPGAWDYIW

-1503 TDEAGNKAT
+1503 TDKAGNKTT
-1512 QTLDFTIDTTLSV
+1512 QELDFTIDTTLSV

-1714 LDFTID
+1714 LDFIID
-1720 TILSEPTITLDSADD
+1720 TLLSEPTITLDSADD

-2037 DDNLTNNVRPHFQVT
+2037 DDNLTNNVRPHFLVT

-2123 PTIVLDNTDDS
+2123 PTIVLDSTDDS
-2134 GTKGDHLTNVNK
+2134 GTKGDNLTNVNK

-2318 DTTLSTPVIV
+2318 DTTLSVPVIV
-2328 LDSADDSGVHG
+2328 LNSADDTGVQG
-2339 DNMTNHTQP
+2339 DNMTNSTQP

-2375 DATKDAGGW
+2375 DATKGVGGW
-2384 TFTPTGAW
+2384 SFTPTGAW

-2449 FQVTVPTDVN
+2449 FQVKVPTDVN
-2459 VVRLSIDGGKTWFN
+2459 
-2473 ATQSATP
+2473 
-2480 GVWDYIWPDDVADGG
+2480 
-2495 YTLTVE
+2495 E
-2501 ATDEAG
+2501 
-2507 NKATQTLDFTIDTTL
+2507 
-2522 SVPTL
+2522 
-2527 SLDSADDSGIAG
+2527 
-2539 DNITNV
+2539 
-2545 KTPGFTLNNIDTD
+2545 
-2558 VSRVIVEVMHNG
+2558 
-2570 IKQEVPLVQTGGQW
+2570 
-2584 RFAPTSDWADGD
+2584 
-2596 YILTVKV
+2596 
-2603 EDRAGNVKQSA
+2603 
-2614 PLTVTVDTHIAIDRI
+2614 
-2629 ELVNDS
+2629 
-2635 GIPGDNLTN
+2635 
-2644 EARPHFQVTV
+2644 
-2654 PADVNGVRLSI
+2654 
-2665 DGGKTW
+2665 
-2671 FDATQSATSG
+2671 
-2681 VWDYT
+2681 
-2686 WLTNVANGPHTLM
+2686 
-2699 VEASDKAGNKT
+2699 
-2710 TQKLDFTIDTILSEP
+2710 
-2725 TITLDSADDSAAGD
+2725 
-2739 NITNVK
+2739 
-2745 MPGFTLGNIDAD
+2745 
-2757 VTKVVVTV
+2757 
-2765 AHDGKNQQIELIKNG
+2765 
-2780 GVWRFTP
+2780 
-2787 GAAWT
+2787 
-2792 DGDYTL
+2792 
-2798 TVKVEDKAGNTNY
+2798 
-2811 SAPLTVTIDTQT
+2811 
-2823 SIDRIELLNDTGIVG
+2823 
-2838 DNLTNEARPQFHI
+2838 
-2851 TVPTDVNSVQLSLDG
+2851 
-2866 GINWVNA
+2866 
-2873 TLTSDGVWEYIWPT
+2873 
-2887 DLVENTYTLT
+2887 
-2897 VKATDV
+2897 
-2903 AGNTATETLNFI
+2903 
-2915 IDTTLSTPTITLD
+2915 
-2928 SADDSGTANDNKTNV
+2928 
-2943 KTPGFII
+2943 
-2950 GGIDSDVTQVVV
+2950 
-2962 QVMRDGHSEEVEL
+2962 
-2975 TQTNGQWR
+2975 
-2983 FVPGSAWTDGD
+2983 
-2994 YTLTVTVK
+2994 
-3002 DEAGNIRHSAPLT
+3002 
-3015 VTIDT
+3015 
-3020 QITIDHI
+3020 
-3027 ELVND
+3027 
-3032 SGIPDDNLTNNVR
+3032 
-3045 PHFQVTVPT
+3045 
-3054 DVNVVRL
+3054 VRL

-3102 KAGNK
+3102 KAGNQ
-3107 TTQQLDFIID
+3107 TTQKLDFIID
-3117 TLLSEPTIVLDNTDD
+3117 TMLSEPTIVLDSTDD

-3141 NVNKPTFLLGNID
+3141 NANKPTFILGNID

-3161 VEVQHGG
+3161 VEVQYGG

-3320 STPTIAMDSRD
+3320 STPTITMDSRD

-3343 KRPGFTIGNIDADA
+3343 KRPGFTIGNIDSDA
-3357 HSVIL
+3357 QSVIL

-3414 VVTVDTQT
+3414 IVTVDTQT

-3472 TQGIEGVWGYTWPTD
+3472 AQGIEGVWGYTWPTD

-3621 AIDRI
+3621 AIDHI

-3717 TLLTPTIEL
+3717 TLMTPTIEL

-3845 DRPVFDIHQVDSDV
+3845 DRPVFDIRQVDSDV

-4307 ELRIEIDTQVQIDSV
+4307 ELKIEIDTQVQIDSV

-4531 TSVTTP
+4531 TSVTKP

-4556 GVSYSVT
+4556 GVSYPVT

-4828 NNKTPTLIG
+4828 NNKTPTLVG
-4837 STLPNTIVSIYVDG
+4837 NTLPNAIVSIYVDG

-4965 GNDGNYEL
+4965 GNDGNYVL

-5036 TIRNPQGVVIATLVV
+5036 TIRSPQGVVIATLVV

-5070 VVVSEDKAGNSQQKE
+5070 VVVSEDKAGNSQQKD

-5345 NALKDGE
+5345 NVLKDGE

-5399 SITSQTRPTFSIFGE
+5399 SITSQTRPTFSISGE

-5580 THIKVF
+5580 THIQVF

-5599 EWWSNSDLITMRG
+5599 DWWSNSSTITMRG
-5612 TGEIGATVSLIVAG
+5612 MGEIGATVSLIVAG
-5626 VTLATAVVAAT
+5626 VTLATAVVAAN
-5637 GRWELSTDKLPEG
+5637 GQWELSTDQLPEG
-5650 TYDISLVIEDS
+5650 KYDITLSIEDN
-5661 AGNRWED
+5661 AGNRKEE
-5668 VREIFIDRTP
+5668 VHEIFIDRTP

-5706 IITDSEG
+5706 IITDSNG

-5751 DVPLDI
+5751 DVSLDI

-5871 GASDSD
+5871 GVSDSD

-5904 HNGVTDIY
+5904 HNGVTDTY

-5931 GNYTLS
+5931 GTYTLS

-5987 TVNAESATHLRTEPS
+5987 TVNAESATHLRTVPS
-6002 AAEESVVKVTA
+6002 AAEESVVKETA

-6111 MNVRGKTE
+6111 MNARGKTE

>member
-239 LKVTLALAA
+239 LKVTLALAT

-618 FSFSYVIDTIAPVPP
+618 FSFSYVIDTVAPVPP
-633 TVSLEDYVVLPNG
+633 TVSLEDFVVLPNG

-1032 SDSGISDDNL
+1032 SDSGVSDDNL

-1056 PDIISVQVWDAM
+1056 PDIISVQVWDAA

-1113 AIFDFTID
+1113 AVFDFTID

-1204 VEDKAGNTN
+1204 VEDKAGNTS

-1372 TTTFDATKGTGGWT
+1372 TTTFDATKGTGGWS
-1386 FTPPTSWADGDYTLS
+1386 FTPTGAWADGDYTLS

-1437 IPDDNLT
+1437 IPNDNLT

-1465 IDGGKTWFNAT
+1465 IDGGKTWFSAT
-1476 QSATPGVWDYIW
+1476 QSATPGAWDYIW

-1503 TDEAGNKAT
+1503 TDKAGNKTT
-1512 QTLDFTIDTTLSV
+1512 QELDFTIDTTLSV

-2123 PTIVLDNTDDS
+2123 PTIVLDSTDDS
-2134 GTKGDHLTNVNK
+2134 GTKGDNLTNVNK

-2318 DTTLSTPVIV
+2318 DTTLSVPVIV
-2328 LDSADDSGVHG
+2328 LNSADDTGVQG
-2339 DNMTNHTQP
+2339 DNMTNSTQP

-2375 DATKDAGGW
+2375 DATKGTGGW
-2384 TFTPTGAW
+2384 SFTPTGAW

-2449 FQVTVPTDVN
+2449 FQVKVPMDVN
-2459 VVRLSIDGGKTWFN
+2459 
-2473 ATQSATP
+2473 
-2480 GVWDYIWPDDVADGG
+2480 
-2495 YTLTVE
+2495 E
-2501 ATDEAG
+2501 
-2507 NKATQTLDFTIDTTL
+2507 
-2522 SVPTL
+2522 
-2527 SLDSADDSGIAG
+2527 
-2539 DNITNV
+2539 
-2545 KTPGFTLNNIDTD
+2545 
-2558 VSRVIVEVMHNG
+2558 
-2570 IKQEVPLVQTGGQW
+2570 
-2584 RFAPTSDWADGD
+2584 
-2596 YILTVKV
+2596 
-2603 EDRAGNVKQSA
+2603 
-2614 PLTVTVDTHIAIDRI
+2614 
-2629 ELVNDS
+2629 
-2635 GIPGDNLTN
+2635 
-2644 EARPHFQVTV
+2644 
-2654 PADVNGVRLSI
+2654 
-2665 DGGKTW
+2665 
-2671 FDATQSATSG
+2671 
-2681 VWDYT
+2681 
-2686 WLTNVANGPHTLM
+2686 
-2699 VEASDKAGNKT
+2699 
-2710 TQKLDFTIDTILSEP
+2710 
-2725 TITLDSADDSAAGD
+2725 
-2739 NITNVK
+2739 
-2745 MPGFTLGNIDAD
+2745 
-2757 VTKVVVTV
+2757 
-2765 AHDGKNQQIELIKNG
+2765 
-2780 GVWRFTP
+2780 
-2787 GAAWT
+2787 
-2792 DGDYTL
+2792 
-2798 TVKVEDKAGNTNY
+2798 
-2811 SAPLTVTIDTQT
+2811 
-2823 SIDRIELLNDTGIVG
+2823 
-2838 DNLTNEARPQFHI
+2838 
-2851 TVPTDVNSVQLSLDG
+2851 
-2866 GINWVNA
+2866 
-2873 TLTSDGVWEYIWPT
+2873 
-2887 DLVENTYTLT
+2887 
-2897 VKATDV
+2897 
-2903 AGNTATETLNFI
+2903 
-2915 IDTTLSTPTITLD
+2915 
-2928 SADDSGTANDNKTNV
+2928 
-2943 KTPGFII
+2943 
-2950 GGIDSDVTQVVV
+2950 
-2962 QVMRDGHSEEVEL
+2962 
-2975 TQTNGQWR
+2975 
-2983 FVPGSAWTDGD
+2983 
-2994 YTLTVTVK
+2994 
-3002 DEAGNIRHSAPLT
+3002 
-3015 VTIDT
+3015 
-3020 QITIDHI
+3020 
-3027 ELVND
+3027 
-3032 SGIPDDNLTNNVR
+3032 
-3045 PHFQVTVPT
+3045 
-3054 DVNVVRL
+3054 VRL

-3102 KAGNK
+3102 KAGNQ
-3107 TTQQLDFIID
+3107 TTQKLDFIID
-3117 TLLSEPTIVLDNTDD
+3117 TLLSEPTIVLDSTDD

-3141 NVNKPTFLLGNID
+3141 NANKPTFILGNID

-3161 VEVQHGG
+3161 VEVQYGG

-3320 STPTIAMDSRD
+3320 STPTITMDSRD

-3343 KRPGFTIGNIDADA
+3343 KRPGFTIGNIDSDA
-3357 HSVIL
+3357 QSVIL

-3414 VVTVDTQT
+3414 IVTVDTQT

-3472 TQGIEGVWGYTWPTD
+3472 AQGIEGVWGYTWPTD

-3621 AIDRI
+3621 AIDHI

-3717 TLLTPTIEL
+3717 TLMTPTIEL

-3845 DRPVFDIHQVDSDV
+3845 DRPVFDIRQVDSDV

-4531 TSVTTP
+4531 TSVTKP

-4556 GVSYSVT
+4556 GVSYPVT

-4828 NNKTPTLIG
+4828 NNKTPTLVG
-4837 STLPNTIVSIYVDG
+4837 NTLPNAIVSIYVDG

-4965 GNDGNYEL
+4965 GNDGNYVL

-5298 DDLITNHNKPV
+5298 DDLITSHNKPV

-5377 TSTFIDNPAMVAGS
+5377 TSTFIDNPVMMAGS

-5399 SITSQTRPTFSIFGE
+5399 SITSQTRPAFSIYGE

-5474 DTFNTTPVAIDSIGG
+5474 DTLNTTPVAIDSIGG

-5534 VWVNEKGHWQM
+5534 VWVNDKGHWQM

-5580 THIKVF
+5580 THIQVF

-5599 EWWSNSDLITMRG
+5599 DWWSNSSTITMRG
-5612 TGEIGATVSLIVAG
+5612 MGEIGATVSLIVAG
-5626 VTLATAVVAAT
+5626 VTLATAVVAAN
-5637 GRWELSTDKLPEG
+5637 GQWELSTDQLPEG
-5650 TYDISLVIEDS
+5650 KYDITLSIEDN
-5661 AGNRWED
+5661 AGNRKEE
-5668 VREIFIDRTP
+5668 VHEIFIDRTP

-5706 IITDSEG
+5706 IITDSNG

-5751 DVPLDI
+5751 DVSLDI

-5871 GASDSD
+5871 GVSDSD

-5904 HNGVTDIY
+5904 HNGVTDTY

-5931 GNYTLS
+5931 GTYTLS

-5942 RAGNSQQSASLAV
+5942 RAGNSQQSALLAV

-5987 TVNAESATHLRTEPS
+5987 TVNAESATHLRTVPS
-6002 AAEESVVKVTA
+6002 AAEESVVKETA

-6111 MNVRGKTE
+6111 MNARGKTE

>member
-40 TTPRGSVIIV
+40 TTPHGSVIIV

-618 FSFSYVIDTIAPVPP
+618 FSFSYVIDTVAPVPP
-633 TVSLEDYVVLPNG
+633 TVSLEDFVVLPNG

-1056 PDIISVQVWDAM
+1056 PDIISVQVWDAA

-1113 AIFDFTID
+1113 AVFDFTID
-1121 TTVSTPVI
+1121 TTVLTPVI

-1184 SWLFIPGNTWADG
+1184 SWLFTPGNTWADG

-1323 SVPVIVLDSAD
+1323 SVPVIVLNSAD
-1334 DTGIQGDNMTNST
+1334 DTGVQGDNMTNST

-1372 TTTFDATKGTGGWT
+1372 TTTFDATKGTGGWS
-1386 FTPPTSWADGDYTLS
+1386 FTPTGAWADGDYTLS

-1437 IPDDNLT
+1437 IPNDNLT

-1476 QSATPGVWDYIW
+1476 QNATPGVWDYIW

-1503 TDEAGNKAT
+1503 TDEAGNKTT

-1714 LDFTID
+1714 LDFIID
-1720 TILSEPTITLDSADD
+1720 TMLSEPTITLDSADD

-2016 VTIDTQIT
+2016 VTIDTQIA

-2037 DDNLTNNVRPHFQVT
+2037 DDNLTNEARPHFQVT

-2117 DTLLSE
+2117 DTMLSE

-2134 GTKGDHLTNVNK
+2134 GTKGDNLTNVNK

-2220 DTQITIDVIELVNDN
+2220 DTQITIDAIELVNDN

-2328 LDSADDSGVHG
+2328 LDSADDTGIQG
-2339 DNMTNHTQP
+2339 DNMTNRTQP
-2348 TFALQHIDDDA
+2348 TFNLQHIDDDA

-2375 DATKDAGGW
+2375 DATKGVGGW
-2384 TFTPTGAW
+2384 TFTPPTSWGA
-2392 ADGDYT
+2392 GDYT

-2437 PDDNLTNNVRPH
+2437 PN
-2449 FQVTVPTDVN
+2449 
-2459 VVRLSIDGGKTWFN
+2459 
-2473 ATQSATP
+2473 
-2480 GVWDYIWPDDVADGG
+2480 
-2495 YTLTVE
+2495 
-2501 ATDEAG
+2501 
-2507 NKATQTLDFTIDTTL
+2507 
-2522 SVPTL
+2522 
-2527 SLDSADDSGIAG
+2527 
-2539 DNITNV
+2539 
-2545 KTPGFTLNNIDTD
+2545 
-2558 VSRVIVEVMHNG
+2558 
-2570 IKQEVPLVQTGGQW
+2570 
-2584 RFAPTSDWADGD
+2584 
-2596 YILTVKV
+2596 
-2603 EDRAGNVKQSA
+2603 
-2614 PLTVTVDTHIAIDRI
+2614 
-2629 ELVNDS
+2629 
-2635 GIPGDNLTN
+2635 
-2644 EARPHFQVTV
+2644 
-2654 PADVNGVRLSI
+2654 
-2665 DGGKTW
+2665 
-2671 FDATQSATSG
+2671 
-2681 VWDYT
+2681 
-2686 WLTNVANGPHTLM
+2686 
-2699 VEASDKAGNKT
+2699 
-2710 TQKLDFTIDTILSEP
+2710 
-2725 TITLDSADDSAAGD
+2725 
-2739 NITNVK
+2739 
-2745 MPGFTLGNIDAD
+2745 
-2757 VTKVVVTV
+2757 
-2765 AHDGKNQQIELIKNG
+2765 
-2780 GVWRFTP
+2780 
-2787 GAAWT
+2787 
-2792 DGDYTL
+2792 
-2798 TVKVEDKAGNTNY
+2798 
-2811 SAPLTVTIDTQT
+2811 
-2823 SIDRIELLNDTGIVG
+2823 
-2838 DNLTNEARPQFHI
+2838 
-2851 TVPTDVNSVQLSLDG
+2851 
-2866 GINWVNA
+2866 
-2873 TLTSDGVWEYIWPT
+2873 
-2887 DLVENTYTLT
+2887 
-2897 VKATDV
+2897 
-2903 AGNTATETLNFI
+2903 
-2915 IDTTLSTPTITLD
+2915 
-2928 SADDSGTANDNKTNV
+2928 
-2943 KTPGFII
+2943 
-2950 GGIDSDVTQVVV
+2950 
-2962 QVMRDGHSEEVEL
+2962 
-2975 TQTNGQWR
+2975 
-2983 FVPGSAWTDGD
+2983 
-2994 YTLTVTVK
+2994 
-3002 DEAGNIRHSAPLT
+3002 
-3015 VTIDT
+3015 
-3020 QITIDHI
+3020 
-3027 ELVND
+3027 
-3032 SGIPDDNLTNNVR
+3032 DNLTNNVR

-3102 KAGNK
+3102 KAGNQ
-3107 TTQQLDFIID
+3107 TTQKLDFIID
-3117 TLLSEPTIVLDNTDD
+3117 TMLSEPTIVLDSTDD

-3141 NVNKPTFLLGNID
+3141 NANKPTFILGNID

-3161 VEVQHGG
+3161 VEVQYGG

-3414 VVTVDTQT
+3414 IVTVDTQT

-3472 TQGIEGVWGYTWPTD
+3472 AQGIEGVWGYTWPTD

-3621 AIDRI
+3621 AIDHI

-3688 PEGQHTLTVEVTDGA
+3688 PEGQHTLIVEVTDGA
-3703 GNKMTETL
+3703 GNKMTGTL
-3711 NFTIDI
+3711 DFTIDI

-3845 DRPVFDIHQVDSDV
+3845 DRPVFDIRQVDSDV

-4307 ELRIEIDTQVQIDSV
+4307 ELKIEIDTQVQIDSV

-4531 TSVTTP
+4531 TSVTKP

-4556 GVSYSVT
+4556 GVSYPVT

-4890 ELRSTAVDVTI
+4890 ELRSTAVDLTI

-4965 GNDGNYEL
+4965 GNDGNYVL

-5298 DDLITNHNKPV
+5298 DDLITSHNKPV

-5377 TSTFIDNPAMVAGS
+5377 TSTFIDNPVMMAGS

-5399 SITSQTRPTFSIFGE
+5399 SITSQTRPAFSIYGE

-5474 DTFNTTPVAIDSIGG
+5474 DTLNTTPVAIDSIGG

-5534 VWVNEKGHWQM
+5534 VWVNDKGHWQM

-5580 THIKVF
+5580 THIQVF

-5599 EWWSNSDLITMRG
+5599 DWWSNSSTITMRG
-5612 TGEIGATVSLIVAG
+5612 MGEIGATVSLIVAG
-5626 VTLATAVVAAT
+5626 VTLATAVVAAN
-5637 GRWELSTDKLPEG
+5637 GQWELSTDQLPEG
-5650 TYDISLVIEDS
+5650 KYDITLSIEDN
-5661 AGNRWED
+5661 AGNRKEE
-5668 VREIFIDRTP
+5668 VHEIFIDRTP

-5706 IITDSEG
+5706 IITDSNG

-5832 ISVIASDAAGN
+5832 ISVFASDAAGN

-5931 GNYTLS
+5931 GTYTLS

-5962 VTADSQHDDAS
+5962 VTADSQHNDAS

-5987 TVNAESATHLRTEPS
+5987 TVNAESATHLRTVPS
-6002 AAEESVVKVTA
+6002 VAEESVVKETA

-6039 SVPENIVNVSI
+6039 SVPENIVNVSV

-6084 FIDKDNDF
+6084 FIDKDDDF

-6111 MNVRGKTE
+6111 MNARGKTE

>member
-40 TTPRGSVIIV
+40 TTPHGSVIIV

-538 ETTNDSGIVGDN
+538 ETTDDSGIVGDN

-596 DSVEGINNLTFTV
+596 DSVEGVNNLTFTV

-618 FSFSYVIDTIAPVPP
+618 FSFSYVIDTVAPVPP
-633 TVSLEDYVVLPNG
+633 TVSLEDFVVLPNG

-694 FLQGA
+694 FLQGS

-1032 SDSGISDDNL
+1032 SDSGIADDNL

-1113 AIFDFTID
+1113 AVFDFTID

-1184 SWLFIPGNTWADG
+1184 SWLFTPGNTWADG

-1204 VEDKAGNTN
+1204 VEDKAGNTS

-1372 TTTFDATKGTGGWT
+1372 TTTFDATKGTGGWS
-1386 FTPPTSWADGDYTLS
+1386 FTPTGAWADGDYTLS

-1437 IPDDNLT
+1437 IPNDNLT

-1476 QSATPGVWDYIW
+1476 QSATPGAWDYIW

-1503 TDEAGNKAT
+1503 TDKAGNKTT
-1512 QTLDFTIDTTLSV
+1512 QELDFTIDTTLSV

-2123 PTIVLDNTDDS
+2123 PTIVLDSTDDS

-2318 DTTLSTPVIV
+2318 DTTLSVPVIV
-2328 LDSADDSGVHG
+2328 LNSADDTGVQG
-2339 DNMTNHTQP
+2339 DNMTNSTQP

-2375 DATKDAGGW
+2375 DATKGVGGW
-2384 TFTPTGAW
+2384 SFTPTGAW

-2449 FQVTVPTDVN
+2449 FQVKVPTDVN
-2459 VVRLSIDGGKTWFN
+2459 
-2473 ATQSATP
+2473 
-2480 GVWDYIWPDDVADGG
+2480 
-2495 YTLTVE
+2495 E
-2501 ATDEAG
+2501 
-2507 NKATQTLDFTIDTTL
+2507 
-2522 SVPTL
+2522 
-2527 SLDSADDSGIAG
+2527 
-2539 DNITNV
+2539 
-2545 KTPGFTLNNIDTD
+2545 
-2558 VSRVIVEVMHNG
+2558 
-2570 IKQEVPLVQTGGQW
+2570 
-2584 RFAPTSDWADGD
+2584 
-2596 YILTVKV
+2596 
-2603 EDRAGNVKQSA
+2603 
-2614 PLTVTVDTHIAIDRI
+2614 
-2629 ELVNDS
+2629 
-2635 GIPGDNLTN
+2635 
-2644 EARPHFQVTV
+2644 
-2654 PADVNGVRLSI
+2654 
-2665 DGGKTW
+2665 
-2671 FDATQSATSG
+2671 
-2681 VWDYT
+2681 
-2686 WLTNVANGPHTLM
+2686 
-2699 VEASDKAGNKT
+2699 
-2710 TQKLDFTIDTILSEP
+2710 
-2725 TITLDSADDSAAGD
+2725 
-2739 NITNVK
+2739 
-2745 MPGFTLGNIDAD
+2745 
-2757 VTKVVVTV
+2757 
-2765 AHDGKNQQIELIKNG
+2765 
-2780 GVWRFTP
+2780 
-2787 GAAWT
+2787 
-2792 DGDYTL
+2792 
-2798 TVKVEDKAGNTNY
+2798 
-2811 SAPLTVTIDTQT
+2811 
-2823 SIDRIELLNDTGIVG
+2823 
-2838 DNLTNEARPQFHI
+2838 
-2851 TVPTDVNSVQLSLDG
+2851 
-2866 GINWVNA
+2866 
-2873 TLTSDGVWEYIWPT
+2873 
-2887 DLVENTYTLT
+2887 
-2897 VKATDV
+2897 
-2903 AGNTATETLNFI
+2903 
-2915 IDTTLSTPTITLD
+2915 
-2928 SADDSGTANDNKTNV
+2928 
-2943 KTPGFII
+2943 
-2950 GGIDSDVTQVVV
+2950 
-2962 QVMRDGHSEEVEL
+2962 
-2975 TQTNGQWR
+2975 
-2983 FVPGSAWTDGD
+2983 
-2994 YTLTVTVK
+2994 
-3002 DEAGNIRHSAPLT
+3002 
-3015 VTIDT
+3015 
-3020 QITIDHI
+3020 
-3027 ELVND
+3027 
-3032 SGIPDDNLTNNVR
+3032 
-3045 PHFQVTVPT
+3045 
-3054 DVNVVRL
+3054 VRL

-3087 DVGEGKHTLTVEATD
+3087 DVGEGKHTLTVEVTD
-3102 KAGNK
+3102 KAGNQ
-3107 TTQQLDFIID
+3107 TTQKLDFIID
-3117 TLLSEPTIVLDNTDD
+3117 TMLSEPTIVLDSTDD

-3141 NVNKPTFLLGNID
+3141 NANKPTFILGNID

-3161 VEVQHGG
+3161 VEVQYGG

-3400 VTDNAGNVRQSTPL
+3400 VQDNAGNVRQSTPL

-3514 IDTRLSTPTIALDS
+3514 IDTRLSTPTIELDS

-3717 TLLTPTIEL
+3717 TLMTPTIEL

-3845 DRPVFDIHQVDSDV
+3845 DRPVFDIRQVDSDV

-4307 ELRIEIDTQVQIDSV
+4307 ELKIEIDTQVQIDSV

-4531 TSVTTP
+4531 TSVTKP

-4556 GVSYSVT
+4556 GVSYPVT

-4828 NNKTPTLIG
+4828 NNKTPTLVG
-4837 STLPNTIVSIYVDG
+4837 NTLPNAIVSIYVDG

-4965 GNDGNYEL
+4965 GNDGNYVL

-5036 TIRNPQGVVIATLVV
+5036 TIRSPQGVVIATLVV

-5070 VVVSEDKAGNSQQKE
+5070 VVVSEDKAGNSQQKD

-5399 SITSQTRPTFSIFGE
+5399 SITSQTRPTFSISGE

-5580 THIKVF
+5580 THIQVF

-5599 EWWSNSDLITMRG
+5599 DWWSNSSTITMRG
-5612 TGEIGATVSLIVAG
+5612 MGEIGATVSLIVAG
-5626 VTLATAVVAAT
+5626 VTLATAVVAAN
-5637 GRWELSTDKLPEG
+5637 GQWELSTDQLPEG
-5650 TYDISLVIEDS
+5650 KYDITLSIEDN
-5661 AGNRWED
+5661 AGNRKEE
-5668 VREIFIDRTP
+5668 VHEIFIDRTP

-5706 IITDSEG
+5706 IITDSNG

-5824 PLADGSYT
+5824 PLTDGSYT

-5931 GNYTLS
+5931 GTYTLS

-5987 TVNAESATHLRTEPS
+5987 TVNAESATHLRTVPS
-6002 AAEESVVKVTA
+6002 AAEESVVKETA

-6039 SVPENIVNVSI
+6039 SVPENIVNVSV

>member
-1476 QSATPGVWDYIW
+1476 QSATPGVWDY
-1488 PDDVADGGYTLTVEA
+1488 
-1503 TDEAGNKAT
+1503 
-1512 QTLDFTIDTTLSV
+1512 
-1525 PTLSLD
+1525 
-1531 SADDSGIAGDNITN
+1531 
-1545 VKTPGFTLNNIDTDV
+1545 
-1560 SRVIVEVMHNGIKQ
+1560 
-1574 EVPLVQTGG
+1574 
-1583 QWRFAPTS
+1583 
-1591 DWADGDYILT
+1591 
-1601 VKVEDRAGNVKQS
+1601 
-1614 APLTVTVD
+1614 
-1622 THIAIDRIELVND
+1622 
-1635 SGIPGDNLTNEARPH
+1635 
-1650 FQVTVPADVNGVRL
+1650 
-1664 SIDGGKTWFDAT
+1664 
-1676 QSATSGVWDY
+1676 
-1686 TWLTNVANGPHT
+1686 
-1698 LMVEASD
+1698 
-1705 KAGNKTTQK
+1705 
-1714 LDFTID
+1714 
-1720 TILSEPTITLDSADD
+1720 
-1735 SAAGDNITNVKMPGF
+1735 
-1750 TLGNID
+1750 
-1756 ADVTKVVVTVAHDGK
+1756 
-1771 NQQIE
+1771 
-1776 LIKNGGVWR
+1776 
-1785 FTPGAAWT
+1785 
-1793 DGDYTLTV
+1793 
-1801 KVEDKAGNT
+1801 
-1810 NYSAPLTVT
+1810 
-1819 IDTQTSID
+1819 
-1827 RIELLNDTGIVG
+1827 
-1839 DNLTNEARPQFHITV
+1839 
-1854 PTDVNSV
+1854 
-1861 QLSLDGG
+1861 
-1868 INWVNATL
+1868 
-1876 TSDGVWEYIWP
+1876 
-1887 TDLVENTYTLTV
+1887 
-1899 KATDVAGN
+1899 
-1907 TATETLNFIIDTT
+1907 
-1920 LSTPTITLD
+1920 
-1929 SADDS
+1929 
-1934 GTANDNKTNV
+1934 
-1944 KTPGFIIGGIDS
+1944 
-1956 DVTQVVVQVMRDG
+1956 
-1969 HSEEVELTQ
+1969 
-1978 TNGQWRFVPG
+1978 
-1988 SAWTDGDYTLT
+1988 
-1999 VTVKDE
+1999 
-2005 AGNIRHSAPLT
+2005 
-2016 VTIDTQIT
+2016 
-2024 IDHIEL
+2024 
-2030 VNDSGIP
+2030 
-2037 DDNLTNNVRPHFQVT
+2037 
-2052 VPTDVNVVRLSI
+2052 
-2064 DGGKTWFNATQS
+2064 
-2076 ATPGVWDYTWLAD
+2076 
-2089 VGEGKHTLT
+2089 
-2098 VEATDKAGNKTTQQ
+2098 
-2112 LDFII
+2112 
-2117 DTLLSE
+2117 
-2123 PTIVLDNTDDS
+2123 
-2134 GTKGDHLTNVNK
+2134 
-2146 PTFLLGNIDAD
+2146 
-2157 ARYVTVEVQH
+2157 
-2167 GGTKEVLTATK
+2167 
-2178 DATGNWSVTPTGT
+2178 
-2191 WADGD
+2191 
-2196 YTLTVRV
+2196 
-2203 EDEAGNEKH
+2203 
-2212 SASLTVTV
+2212 
-2220 DTQITIDVIELVNDN
+2220 
-2235 GIPGDNMTNDAH
+2235 
-2247 PQFRVTVPGDVN
+2247 
-2259 EVSLSIDGGVT
+2259 
-2270 WVKATQSATPGVW
+2270 
-2283 NYTWPGTVPDGDY
+2283 
-2296 TLNVKATDNAGN
+2296 
-2308 TVTETLHFTI
+2308 
-2318 DTTLSTPVIV
+2318 
-2328 LDSADDSGVHG
+2328 
-2339 DNMTNHTQP
+2339 
-2348 TFALQHIDDDA
+2348 
-2359 VRVTVSVEHGG
+2359 
-2370 VTTTF
+2370 
-2375 DATKDAGGW
+2375 
-2384 TFTPTGAW
+2384 
-2392 ADGDYT
+2392 
-2398 LSVSVEDKAGNTSH
+2398 
-2412 SASLTV
+2412 
-2418 TVDTQIAINN
+2418 
-2428 IELVNDSGI
+2428 
-2437 PDDNLTNNVRPH
+2437 
-2449 FQVTVPTDVN
+2449 
-2459 VVRLSIDGGKTWFN
+2459 
-2473 ATQSATP
+2473 
-2480 GVWDYIWPDDVADGG
+2480 
-2495 YTLTVE
+2495 
-2501 ATDEAG
+2501 
-2507 NKATQTLDFTIDTTL
+2507 
-2522 SVPTL
+2522 
-2527 SLDSADDSGIAG
+2527 
-2539 DNITNV
+2539 
-2545 KTPGFTLNNIDTD
+2545 
-2558 VSRVIVEVMHNG
+2558 
-2570 IKQEVPLVQTGGQW
+2570 
-2584 RFAPTSDWADGD
+2584 
-2596 YILTVKV
+2596 
-2603 EDRAGNVKQSA
+2603 
-2614 PLTVTVDTHIAIDRI
+2614 
-2629 ELVNDS
+2629 
-2635 GIPGDNLTN
+2635 
-2644 EARPHFQVTV
+2644 
-2654 PADVNGVRLSI
+2654 
-2665 DGGKTW
+2665 
-2671 FDATQSATSG
+2671 
-2681 VWDYT
+2681 
-2686 WLTNVANGPHTLM
+2686 
-2699 VEASDKAGNKT
+2699 
-2710 TQKLDFTIDTILSEP
+2710 
-2725 TITLDSADDSAAGD
+2725 
-2739 NITNVK
+2739 
-2745 MPGFTLGNIDAD
+2745 
-2757 VTKVVVTV
+2757 
-2765 AHDGKNQQIELIKNG
+2765 
-2780 GVWRFTP
+2780 
-2787 GAAWT
+2787 
-2792 DGDYTL
+2792 
-2798 TVKVEDKAGNTNY
+2798 
-2811 SAPLTVTIDTQT
+2811 
-2823 SIDRIELLNDTGIVG
+2823 
-2838 DNLTNEARPQFHI
+2838 
-2851 TVPTDVNSVQLSLDG
+2851 
-2866 GINWVNA
+2866 
-2873 TLTSDGVWEYIWPT
+2873 
-2887 DLVENTYTLT
+2887 
-2897 VKATDV
+2897 
-2903 AGNTATETLNFI
+2903 
-2915 IDTTLSTPTITLD
+2915 
-2928 SADDSGTANDNKTNV
+2928 
-2943 KTPGFII
+2943 
-2950 GGIDSDVTQVVV
+2950 
-2962 QVMRDGHSEEVEL
+2962 
-2975 TQTNGQWR
+2975 
-2983 FVPGSAWTDGD
+2983 
-2994 YTLTVTVK
+2994 
-3002 DEAGNIRHSAPLT
+3002 
-3015 VTIDT
+3015 
-3020 QITIDHI
+3020 
-3027 ELVND
+3027 
-3032 SGIPDDNLTNNVR
+3032 
-3045 PHFQVTVPT
+3045 
-3054 DVNVVRL
+3054 
-3061 SIDGGKTWFNATQS
+3061 
-3075 ATPGVWDYTWLA
+3075 TWLA

-3414 VVTVDTQT
+3414 VVKVDTQT

-4556 GVSYSVT
+4556 GVSYPVT

>member
-239 LKVTLALAA
+239 LKVTLALAT

-618 FSFSYVIDTIAPVPP
+618 FSFSYVIDTVAPVPP
-633 TVSLEDYVVLPNG
+633 TVSLEDFVVLPNG

-1032 SDSGISDDNL
+1032 SDSGVSDDNL

-1056 PDIISVQVWDAM
+1056 PDIISVQVWDAA

-1113 AIFDFTID
+1113 AVFDFTID

-1204 VEDKAGNTN
+1204 VEDKAGNTS

-1372 TTTFDATKGTGGWT
+1372 TTTFDATKGTGGWS
-1386 FTPPTSWADGDYTLS
+1386 FTPTGAWADGDYTLS

-1437 IPDDNLT
+1437 IPNDNLT

-1476 QSATPGVWDYIW
+1476 QSATPGAWDYIW

-1503 TDEAGNKAT
+1503 TDKAGNKTT
-1512 QTLDFTIDTTLSV
+1512 QELDFTIDTTLSV

-1720 TILSEPTITLDSADD
+1720 TILSESTITLDSADD

-2123 PTIVLDNTDDS
+2123 PTIVLDSTDDS
-2134 GTKGDHLTNVNK
+2134 GTKGDNLTNVNK

-2318 DTTLSTPVIV
+2318 DTTLSVPVIV
-2328 LDSADDSGVHG
+2328 LNSADDTGVQG
-2339 DNMTNHTQP
+2339 DNMTNSTQP

-2375 DATKDAGGW
+2375 DATKGTGGW
-2384 TFTPTGAW
+2384 SFTPTGAW

-2449 FQVTVPTDVN
+2449 FQVKVPMDVN
-2459 VVRLSIDGGKTWFN
+2459 
-2473 ATQSATP
+2473 
-2480 GVWDYIWPDDVADGG
+2480 
-2495 YTLTVE
+2495 E
-2501 ATDEAG
+2501 
-2507 NKATQTLDFTIDTTL
+2507 
-2522 SVPTL
+2522 
-2527 SLDSADDSGIAG
+2527 
-2539 DNITNV
+2539 
-2545 KTPGFTLNNIDTD
+2545 
-2558 VSRVIVEVMHNG
+2558 
-2570 IKQEVPLVQTGGQW
+2570 
-2584 RFAPTSDWADGD
+2584 
-2596 YILTVKV
+2596 
-2603 EDRAGNVKQSA
+2603 
-2614 PLTVTVDTHIAIDRI
+2614 
-2629 ELVNDS
+2629 
-2635 GIPGDNLTN
+2635 
-2644 EARPHFQVTV
+2644 
-2654 PADVNGVRLSI
+2654 
-2665 DGGKTW
+2665 
-2671 FDATQSATSG
+2671 
-2681 VWDYT
+2681 
-2686 WLTNVANGPHTLM
+2686 
-2699 VEASDKAGNKT
+2699 
-2710 TQKLDFTIDTILSEP
+2710 
-2725 TITLDSADDSAAGD
+2725 
-2739 NITNVK
+2739 
-2745 MPGFTLGNIDAD
+2745 
-2757 VTKVVVTV
+2757 
-2765 AHDGKNQQIELIKNG
+2765 
-2780 GVWRFTP
+2780 
-2787 GAAWT
+2787 
-2792 DGDYTL
+2792 
-2798 TVKVEDKAGNTNY
+2798 
-2811 SAPLTVTIDTQT
+2811 
-2823 SIDRIELLNDTGIVG
+2823 
-2838 DNLTNEARPQFHI
+2838 
-2851 TVPTDVNSVQLSLDG
+2851 
-2866 GINWVNA
+2866 
-2873 TLTSDGVWEYIWPT
+2873 
-2887 DLVENTYTLT
+2887 
-2897 VKATDV
+2897 
-2903 AGNTATETLNFI
+2903 
-2915 IDTTLSTPTITLD
+2915 
-2928 SADDSGTANDNKTNV
+2928 
-2943 KTPGFII
+2943 
-2950 GGIDSDVTQVVV
+2950 
-2962 QVMRDGHSEEVEL
+2962 
-2975 TQTNGQWR
+2975 
-2983 FVPGSAWTDGD
+2983 
-2994 YTLTVTVK
+2994 
-3002 DEAGNIRHSAPLT
+3002 
-3015 VTIDT
+3015 
-3020 QITIDHI
+3020 
-3027 ELVND
+3027 
-3032 SGIPDDNLTNNVR
+3032 
-3045 PHFQVTVPT
+3045 
-3054 DVNVVRL
+3054 VRL

-3102 KAGNK
+3102 KAGNQ
-3107 TTQQLDFIID
+3107 TTQKLDFIID
-3117 TLLSEPTIVLDNTDD
+3117 TLLSEPTIVLDSTDD

-3141 NVNKPTFLLGNID
+3141 NANKPTFILGNID

-3161 VEVQHGG
+3161 VEVQYGG

-3320 STPTIAMDSRD
+3320 STPTITMDSRD

-3343 KRPGFTIGNIDADA
+3343 KRPGFTIGNIDSDA
-3357 HSVIL
+3357 QSVIL

-3414 VVTVDTQT
+3414 IVTVDTQT

-3472 TQGIEGVWGYTWPTD
+3472 AQGIEGVWGYTWPTD

-3621 AIDRI
+3621 AIDHI

-3717 TLLTPTIEL
+3717 TLMTPTIEL

-3845 DRPVFDIHQVDSDV
+3845 DRPVFDIRQVDSDV

-4531 TSVTTP
+4531 TSVTKP

-4556 GVSYSVT
+4556 GVSYPVT

-4828 NNKTPTLIG
+4828 NNKTPTLVG
-4837 STLPNTIVSIYVDG
+4837 NTLPNAIVSIYVDG

-4965 GNDGNYEL
+4965 GNDGNYVL

-5298 DDLITNHNKPV
+5298 DDLITSHNKPV

-5377 TSTFIDNPAMVAGS
+5377 TSTFIDNPVMMAGS

-5399 SITSQTRPTFSIFGE
+5399 SITSQTRPAFSIYGE

-5474 DTFNTTPVAIDSIGG
+5474 DTLNTTPVAIDSIGG

-5534 VWVNEKGHWQM
+5534 VWVNDKGHWQM

-5580 THIKVF
+5580 THIQVF

-5599 EWWSNSDLITMRG
+5599 DWWSNSSTITMRG
-5612 TGEIGATVSLIVAG
+5612 MGEIGATVSLIVAG
-5626 VTLATAVVAAT
+5626 VTLATAVVAAN
-5637 GRWELSTDKLPEG
+5637 GQWELSTDQLPEG
-5650 TYDISLVIEDS
+5650 KYDITLSIEDN
-5661 AGNRWED
+5661 AGNRKEE
-5668 VREIFIDRTP
+5668 VHEIFIDRTP

-5706 IITDSEG
+5706 IITDSNG

-5751 DVPLDI
+5751 DVSLDI

-5871 GASDSD
+5871 GVSDSD

-5904 HNGVTDIY
+5904 HNGVTDTY

-5931 GNYTLS
+5931 GTYTLS

-5987 TVNAESATHLRTEPS
+5987 TVNAESATHLRTVPS
-6002 AAEESVVKVTA
+6002 AAEESVVKETA

-6111 MNVRGKTE
+6111 MNARGKTE

>member
-121 LDDAENAKKEADKA
+121 LDEAENAKKEADKA

-162 IEEMLQNFLA
+162 MEEMLQEFLA

-444 DSGIKNDNITNSTLP
+444 DSGIKNDSITNSTLP

-538 ETTNDSGIVGDN
+538 ETTDDSGIVGDN

-596 DSVEGINNLTFTV
+596 DSVEGVNNLTFTV

-618 FSFSYVIDTIAPVPP
+618 FSFSYVIDTVAPVPP
-633 TVSLEDYVVLPNG
+633 TVSLEDFVVLPNG

-1032 SDSGISDDNL
+1032 SDSGIADDNL

-1113 AIFDFTID
+1113 AVFDFTID

-1184 SWLFIPGNTWADG
+1184 SWLFTPGNTWADG

-1372 TTTFDATKGTGGWT
+1372 TTTFDATKGTGGWS
-1386 FTPPTSWADGDYTLS
+1386 FTPTGAWADGDYTLS

-1437 IPDDNLT
+1437 IPNDNLT

-1476 QSATPGVWDYIW
+1476 QSATPGAWDYIW

-1503 TDEAGNKAT
+1503 TDKAGNKTT
-1512 QTLDFTIDTTLSV
+1512 QELDFTIDTTLSV

-1560 SRVIVEVMHNGIKQ
+1560 SRVTVEVMHNGIKQ

-1676 QSATSGVWDY
+1676 QSATPGVWDY

-1714 LDFTID
+1714 LDFIID
-1720 TILSEPTITLDSADD
+1720 TMLSEPTITLDSADD

-2016 VTIDTQIT
+2016 VTIDTQIA

-2037 DDNLTNNVRPHFQVT
+2037 DDNLTN
-2052 VPTDVNVVRLSI
+2052 
-2064 DGGKTWFNATQS
+2064 
-2076 ATPGVWDYTWLAD
+2076 
-2089 VGEGKHTLT
+2089 
-2098 VEATDKAGNKTTQQ
+2098 EA
-2112 LDFII
+2112 
-2117 DTLLSE
+2117 
-2123 PTIVLDNTDDS
+2123 
-2134 GTKGDHLTNVNK
+2134 
-2146 PTFLLGNIDAD
+2146 
-2157 ARYVTVEVQH
+2157 
-2167 GGTKEVLTATK
+2167 
-2178 DATGNWSVTPTGT
+2178 
-2191 WADGD
+2191 
-2196 YTLTVRV
+2196 
-2203 EDEAGNEKH
+2203 
-2212 SASLTVTV
+2212 
-2220 DTQITIDVIELVNDN
+2220 
-2235 GIPGDNMTNDAH
+2235 
-2247 PQFRVTVPGDVN
+2247 
-2259 EVSLSIDGGVT
+2259 
-2270 WVKATQSATPGVW
+2270 
-2283 NYTWPGTVPDGDY
+2283 
-2296 TLNVKATDNAGN
+2296 
-2308 TVTETLHFTI
+2308 
-2318 DTTLSTPVIV
+2318 
-2328 LDSADDSGVHG
+2328 
-2339 DNMTNHTQP
+2339 
-2348 TFALQHIDDDA
+2348 
-2359 VRVTVSVEHGG
+2359 
-2370 VTTTF
+2370 
-2375 DATKDAGGW
+2375 
-2384 TFTPTGAW
+2384 
-2392 ADGDYT
+2392 
-2398 LSVSVEDKAGNTSH
+2398 
-2412 SASLTV
+2412 
-2418 TVDTQIAINN
+2418 
-2428 IELVNDSGI
+2428 
-2437 PDDNLTNNVRPH
+2437 
-2449 FQVTVPTDVN
+2449 
-2459 VVRLSIDGGKTWFN
+2459 
-2473 ATQSATP
+2473 
-2480 GVWDYIWPDDVADGG
+2480 
-2495 YTLTVE
+2495 
-2501 ATDEAG
+2501 
-2507 NKATQTLDFTIDTTL
+2507 
-2522 SVPTL
+2522 
-2527 SLDSADDSGIAG
+2527 
-2539 DNITNV
+2539 
-2545 KTPGFTLNNIDTD
+2545 
-2558 VSRVIVEVMHNG
+2558 
-2570 IKQEVPLVQTGGQW
+2570 
-2584 RFAPTSDWADGD
+2584 
-2596 YILTVKV
+2596 
-2603 EDRAGNVKQSA
+2603 
-2614 PLTVTVDTHIAIDRI
+2614 
-2629 ELVNDS
+2629 
-2635 GIPGDNLTN
+2635 
-2644 EARPHFQVTV
+2644 
-2654 PADVNGVRLSI
+2654 
-2665 DGGKTW
+2665 
-2671 FDATQSATSG
+2671 
-2681 VWDYT
+2681 
-2686 WLTNVANGPHTLM
+2686 
-2699 VEASDKAGNKT
+2699 
-2710 TQKLDFTIDTILSEP
+2710 
-2725 TITLDSADDSAAGD
+2725 
-2739 NITNVK
+2739 
-2745 MPGFTLGNIDAD
+2745 
-2757 VTKVVVTV
+2757 
-2765 AHDGKNQQIELIKNG
+2765 
-2780 GVWRFTP
+2780 
-2787 GAAWT
+2787 
-2792 DGDYTL
+2792 
-2798 TVKVEDKAGNTNY
+2798 
-2811 SAPLTVTIDTQT
+2811 
-2823 SIDRIELLNDTGIVG
+2823 
-2838 DNLTNEARPQFHI
+2838 
-2851 TVPTDVNSVQLSLDG
+2851 
-2866 GINWVNA
+2866 
-2873 TLTSDGVWEYIWPT
+2873 
-2887 DLVENTYTLT
+2887 
-2897 VKATDV
+2897 
-2903 AGNTATETLNFI
+2903 
-2915 IDTTLSTPTITLD
+2915 
-2928 SADDSGTANDNKTNV
+2928 
-2943 KTPGFII
+2943 
-2950 GGIDSDVTQVVV
+2950 
-2962 QVMRDGHSEEVEL
+2962 
-2975 TQTNGQWR
+2975 
-2983 FVPGSAWTDGD
+2983 
-2994 YTLTVTVK
+2994 
-3002 DEAGNIRHSAPLT
+3002 
-3015 VTIDT
+3015 
-3020 QITIDHI
+3020 
-3027 ELVND
+3027 
-3032 SGIPDDNLTNNVR
+3032 R

-3168 TKEVLTATKG
+3168 TKEVLTATKDATGNWSVTPTGTWADGDYTLTVRVEDEAGNEKHSASLTVTVDTQITIDAIELVNDNGIPGDNMTNDAHPQFRVTVPGDVNEVSLSIDGGVTWVKATQSATPGVWNYTWPGTVPDGDYTLNVKATDNAGNTVTETLHFTIDTTLSTPVIVLDSADDTGIQGDNMTNRTQPTFNLQHIDDDAVRVTVSVEHGGVTTTFDATKGVGGWTFTPPTSWGAGDYTLSVSVEDKAGNTSHSASLTVTVDTQIAINNIELVNDSGIPDDNLTNNVRPQFQVKVPTDVNEVRLSIDGGKTWFNATQSATPGVWDYTWLADVGEGKHTLTVEATDKAGNQTTQKLDFIIDTLLSEPTIVLDSTDDSGTKGDNLTNANKPTFLLGNIDADARYVTVEVQHGSTKEVLTATKG

-3194 DYTLTVRVEDDA
+3194 DYTLTVRVEDEA

-3217 TVDTQITIDVIEL
+3217 TVDTQITIDAIEL

-3320 STPTIAMDSRD
+3320 STPTITMDSRD

-3343 KRPGFTIGNIDADA
+3343 KRPGFTIGNIDSDA
-3357 HSVIL
+3357 QSVIL

-3414 VVTVDTQT
+3414 IVTVDTQT

-3472 TQGIEGVWGYTWPTD
+3472 AQGIEGVWGYTWPTD

-3493 TLTVMVTD
+3493 ILTVMVTD

-3621 AIDRI
+3621 AIDHI

-3688 PEGQHTLTVEVTDGA
+3688 PEGQHTLIVEVTDGA
-3703 GNKMTETL
+3703 GNKMTGTL
-3711 NFTIDI
+3711 DFTIDI

-3741 SVTQPVFVLGSI
+3741 SVTQPIFVLGSI

-3845 DRPVFDIHQVDSDV
+3845 DRPVFDIRQVDSDV

-3957 VVQVRVT
+3957 VIQVRVT

-4001 TDEAGNIANKDLVF
+4001 TDQAGNIANKDLVF

-4184 SALPDGQHTLLVD
+4184 SALPDGKHTLLVD

-4307 ELRIEIDTQVQIDSV
+4307 ELQIEIDTQVQIDSV

-4531 TSVTTP
+4531 TSVTKP

-4556 GVSYSVT
+4556 GVSYPVT

-4619 DTGNSN
+4619 DTGSSN

-4659 VLKQTITVGADGNW
+4659 VLKHTITVGADGNW

-4718 SDPSIDDQHEAT
+4718 SDPSIDDQYEAT
-4730 SLRPEFKGF
+4730 SLRPEFKGL

-4828 NNKTPTLIG
+4828 NNKRPTLVG
-4837 STLPNTIVSIYVDG
+4837 NTLPNAIVSIYVDG

-4965 GNDGNYEL
+4965 GNDGNYVL

-5070 VVVSEDKAGNSQQKE
+5070 VVVSEDKAGNSQQKD

-5298 DDLITNHNKPV
+5298 DDLITSHNKPV

-5377 TSTFIDNPAMVAGS
+5377 TSTFIDNPVMMAGS

-5399 SITSQTRPTFSIFGE
+5399 SITSQTRPAFSIYGE

-5534 VWVNEKGHWQM
+5534 VWVNDKGHWQM

-5580 THIKVF
+5580 THIQVF

-5599 EWWSNSDLITMRG
+5599 DWWSNSSTITMRG
-5612 TGEIGATVSLIVAG
+5612 MGEIGATVSLIVAG
-5626 VTLATAVVAAT
+5626 VTLATAVVAAN
-5637 GRWELSTDKLPEG
+5637 GQWELSTDQLPEG
-5650 TYDISLVIEDS
+5650 KYDITLSIEDN
-5661 AGNRWED
+5661 AGNRKEE
-5668 VREIFIDRTP
+5668 VHEIFIDRTP

-5706 IITDSEG
+5706 IITDSNG

-5757 MKEVP
+5757 MKETP

-5778 ITRDKQPTFI
+5778 ITRDNQPTFI

-5863 ALAAGEDN
+5863 ALAAGEGN

-5877 NVTNHTQPKFTLQHI
+5877 NVTNHNHTQPKFTLQHI

-5931 GNYTLS
+5931 GTYTLS

-5942 RAGNSQQSASLAV
+5942 RAGNSLQSASLEV

-5987 TVNAESATHLRTEPS
+5987 TVNAESATHLRTVPS
-6002 AAEESVVKVTA
+6002 AAEESVVKETA

-6039 SVPENIVNVSI
+6039 SVPENIVNVSV

-6084 FIDKDNDF
+6084 FIDKDDDF

-6111 MNVRGKTE
+6111 MNARGKTE

>member
-431 APEKPTIELDDSS
+431 PPEKPTIELDDSS

-1032 SDSGISDDNL
+1032 SDSGIADDNL

-1113 AIFDFTID
+1113 AVFDFTID

-1476 QSATPGVWDYIW
+1476 QSATPGVWDY
-1488 PDDVADGGYTLTVEA
+1488 
-1503 TDEAGNKAT
+1503 
-1512 QTLDFTIDTTLSV
+1512 
-1525 PTLSLD
+1525 
-1531 SADDSGIAGDNITN
+1531 
-1545 VKTPGFTLNNIDTDV
+1545 
-1560 SRVIVEVMHNGIKQ
+1560 
-1574 EVPLVQTGG
+1574 
-1583 QWRFAPTS
+1583 
-1591 DWADGDYILT
+1591 
-1601 VKVEDRAGNVKQS
+1601 
-1614 APLTVTVD
+1614 
-1622 THIAIDRIELVND
+1622 
-1635 SGIPGDNLTNEARPH
+1635 
-1650 FQVTVPADVNGVRL
+1650 
-1664 SIDGGKTWFDAT
+1664 
-1676 QSATSGVWDY
+1676 
-1686 TWLTNVANGPHT
+1686 
-1698 LMVEASD
+1698 
-1705 KAGNKTTQK
+1705 
-1714 LDFTID
+1714 
-1720 TILSEPTITLDSADD
+1720 
-1735 SAAGDNITNVKMPGF
+1735 
-1750 TLGNID
+1750 
-1756 ADVTKVVVTVAHDGK
+1756 
-1771 NQQIE
+1771 
-1776 LIKNGGVWR
+1776 
-1785 FTPGAAWT
+1785 
-1793 DGDYTLTV
+1793 
-1801 KVEDKAGNT
+1801 
-1810 NYSAPLTVT
+1810 
-1819 IDTQTSID
+1819 
-1827 RIELLNDTGIVG
+1827 
-1839 DNLTNEARPQFHITV
+1839 
-1854 PTDVNSV
+1854 
-1861 QLSLDGG
+1861 
-1868 INWVNATL
+1868 
-1876 TSDGVWEYIWP
+1876 
-1887 TDLVENTYTLTV
+1887 
-1899 KATDVAGN
+1899 
-1907 TATETLNFIIDTT
+1907 
-1920 LSTPTITLD
+1920 
-1929 SADDS
+1929 
-1934 GTANDNKTNV
+1934 
-1944 KTPGFIIGGIDS
+1944 
-1956 DVTQVVVQVMRDG
+1956 
-1969 HSEEVELTQ
+1969 
-1978 TNGQWRFVPG
+1978 
-1988 SAWTDGDYTLT
+1988 
-1999 VTVKDE
+1999 
-2005 AGNIRHSAPLT
+2005 
-2016 VTIDTQIT
+2016 
-2024 IDHIEL
+2024 
-2030 VNDSGIP
+2030 
-2037 DDNLTNNVRPHFQVT
+2037 
-2052 VPTDVNVVRLSI
+2052 
-2064 DGGKTWFNATQS
+2064 
-2076 ATPGVWDYTWLAD
+2076 TWLAD

-2098 VEATDKAGNKTTQQ
+2098 VEATDKAGNQTTQK

-2123 PTIVLDNTDDS
+2123 PTIVLDSTDDS
-2134 GTKGDHLTNVNK
+2134 GTKGDNLTNANK
-2146 PTFLLGNIDAD
+2146 PTFILGNIDAD
-2157 ARYVTVEVQH
+2157 ARYVTVEVQ
-2167 GGTKEVLTATK
+2167 
-2178 DATGNWSVTPTGT
+2178 
-2191 WADGD
+2191 
-2196 YTLTVRV
+2196 Y
-2203 EDEAGNEKH
+2203 
-2212 SASLTVTV
+2212 
-2220 DTQITIDVIELVNDN
+2220 
-2235 GIPGDNMTNDAH
+2235 
-2247 PQFRVTVPGDVN
+2247 
-2259 EVSLSIDGGVT
+2259 
-2270 WVKATQSATPGVW
+2270 
-2283 NYTWPGTVPDGDY
+2283 
-2296 TLNVKATDNAGN
+2296 
-2308 TVTETLHFTI
+2308 
-2318 DTTLSTPVIV
+2318 
-2328 LDSADDSGVHG
+2328 
-2339 DNMTNHTQP
+2339 
-2348 TFALQHIDDDA
+2348 
-2359 VRVTVSVEHGG
+2359 
-2370 VTTTF
+2370 
-2375 DATKDAGGW
+2375 
-2384 TFTPTGAW
+2384 
-2392 ADGDYT
+2392 
-2398 LSVSVEDKAGNTSH
+2398 
-2412 SASLTV
+2412 
-2418 TVDTQIAINN
+2418 
-2428 IELVNDSGI
+2428 
-2437 PDDNLTNNVRPH
+2437 
-2449 FQVTVPTDVN
+2449 
-2459 VVRLSIDGGKTWFN
+2459 
-2473 ATQSATP
+2473 
-2480 GVWDYIWPDDVADGG
+2480 
-2495 YTLTVE
+2495 
-2501 ATDEAG
+2501 
-2507 NKATQTLDFTIDTTL
+2507 
-2522 SVPTL
+2522 
-2527 SLDSADDSGIAG
+2527 
-2539 DNITNV
+2539 
-2545 KTPGFTLNNIDTD
+2545 
-2558 VSRVIVEVMHNG
+2558 
-2570 IKQEVPLVQTGGQW
+2570 
-2584 RFAPTSDWADGD
+2584 
-2596 YILTVKV
+2596 
-2603 EDRAGNVKQSA
+2603 
-2614 PLTVTVDTHIAIDRI
+2614 
-2629 ELVNDS
+2629 
-2635 GIPGDNLTN
+2635 
-2644 EARPHFQVTV
+2644 
-2654 PADVNGVRLSI
+2654 
-2665 DGGKTW
+2665 
-2671 FDATQSATSG
+2671 
-2681 VWDYT
+2681 
-2686 WLTNVANGPHTLM
+2686 
-2699 VEASDKAGNKT
+2699 
-2710 TQKLDFTIDTILSEP
+2710 
-2725 TITLDSADDSAAGD
+2725 
-2739 NITNVK
+2739 
-2745 MPGFTLGNIDAD
+2745 
-2757 VTKVVVTV
+2757 
-2765 AHDGKNQQIELIKNG
+2765 
-2780 GVWRFTP
+2780 
-2787 GAAWT
+2787 
-2792 DGDYTL
+2792 
-2798 TVKVEDKAGNTNY
+2798 
-2811 SAPLTVTIDTQT
+2811 
-2823 SIDRIELLNDTGIVG
+2823 
-2838 DNLTNEARPQFHI
+2838 
-2851 TVPTDVNSVQLSLDG
+2851 
-2866 GINWVNA
+2866 
-2873 TLTSDGVWEYIWPT
+2873 
-2887 DLVENTYTLT
+2887 
-2897 VKATDV
+2897 
-2903 AGNTATETLNFI
+2903 
-2915 IDTTLSTPTITLD
+2915 
-2928 SADDSGTANDNKTNV
+2928 
-2943 KTPGFII
+2943 
-2950 GGIDSDVTQVVV
+2950 
-2962 QVMRDGHSEEVEL
+2962 
-2975 TQTNGQWR
+2975 
-2983 FVPGSAWTDGD
+2983 
-2994 YTLTVTVK
+2994 
-3002 DEAGNIRHSAPLT
+3002 
-3015 VTIDT
+3015 
-3020 QITIDHI
+3020 
-3027 ELVND
+3027 
-3032 SGIPDDNLTNNVR
+3032 
-3045 PHFQVTVPT
+3045 
-3054 DVNVVRL
+3054 
-3061 SIDGGKTWFNATQS
+3061 
-3075 ATPGVWDYTWLA
+3075 
-3087 DVGEGKHTLTVEATD
+3087 
-3102 KAGNK
+3102 
-3107 TTQQLDFIID
+3107 
-3117 TLLSEPTIVLDNTDD
+3117 
-3132 SGTKGDNLT
+3132 
-3141 NVNKPTFLLGNID
+3141 
-3154 ADARYVT
+3154 
-3161 VEVQHGG
+3161 GG

-3320 STPTIAMDSRD
+3320 STPTITMDSRD

-3343 KRPGFTIGNIDADA
+3343 KRPGFTIGNIDSDA
-3357 HSVIL
+3357 QSVIL

-3414 VVTVDTQT
+3414 IVTVDTQT

-3472 TQGIEGVWGYTWPTD
+3472 AQGIEGVWGYTWPTD

-3621 AIDRI
+3621 AIDHI

-3717 TLLTPTIEL
+3717 TLMTPTIEL

-3845 DRPVFDIHQVDSDV
+3845 DRPVFDIRQVDSDV

-3885 FTPSASWADGSYQL
+3885 FAPSASWADGSYQL

-4404 TLGFTVDTQID
+4404 TLDFTVDTQID

-4556 GVSYSVT
+4556 GVSYPVT

-5266 NTEVSKDYSVDV
+5266 NTEVSKNYSVDV

-5557 DITVKSTDRA
+5557 DITVKSTDRG

-5987 TVNAESATHLRTEPS
+5987 TVNAESATHLRTVPS
-6002 AAEESVVKVTA
+6002 AAEESVVKETA

-6039 SVPENIVNVSI
+6039 SVPENIVNVSV

-6084 FIDKDNDF
+6084 FIDKDDDF

-6111 MNVRGKTE
+6111 MNARGKTE

>member
-40 TTPRGSVIIV
+40 TTPHGSVIIV

-431 APEKPTIELDDSS
+431 PPEKPTIELDDSS
-444 DSGIKNDNITNSTLP
+444 DSGIKNDNVTNSTLP

-538 ETTNDSGIVGDN
+538 ETTDDSGIVGDN

-596 DSVEGINNLTFTV
+596 DSVEGVNNLTFTV

-618 FSFSYVIDTIAPVPP
+618 FSFSYVIDTVAPVPP
-633 TVSLEDYVVLPNG
+633 TVSLEDFVVLPNG

-1032 SDSGISDDNL
+1032 SDSGIADDNL

-1056 PDIISVQVWDAM
+1056 PDIISVQVWDAA

-1113 AIFDFTID
+1113 AVFDFTID

-1437 IPDDNLT
+1437 IPNDNLT

-1476 QSATPGVWDYIW
+1476 QSATPGAWDYIW

-1887 TDLVENTYTLTV
+1887 TDLIENTYTLTV

-2016 VTIDTQIT
+2016 VTIDTQIA

-2123 PTIVLDNTDDS
+2123 PTIVLDSTDDS
-2134 GTKGDHLTNVNK
+2134 GTKGDNLTNVNK

-2318 DTTLSTPVIV
+2318 DTTLSVPVIV
-2328 LDSADDSGVHG
+2328 LNSADDTGVQG
-2339 DNMTNHTQP
+2339 DNMTNSTQP

-2375 DATKDAGGW
+2375 DATKGVGGW
-2384 TFTPTGAW
+2384 SFTPTGAW

-2449 FQVTVPTDVN
+2449 FQVKVPTDVN
-2459 VVRLSIDGGKTWFN
+2459 
-2473 ATQSATP
+2473 
-2480 GVWDYIWPDDVADGG
+2480 
-2495 YTLTVE
+2495 E
-2501 ATDEAG
+2501 
-2507 NKATQTLDFTIDTTL
+2507 
-2522 SVPTL
+2522 
-2527 SLDSADDSGIAG
+2527 
-2539 DNITNV
+2539 
-2545 KTPGFTLNNIDTD
+2545 
-2558 VSRVIVEVMHNG
+2558 
-2570 IKQEVPLVQTGGQW
+2570 
-2584 RFAPTSDWADGD
+2584 
-2596 YILTVKV
+2596 
-2603 EDRAGNVKQSA
+2603 
-2614 PLTVTVDTHIAIDRI
+2614 
-2629 ELVNDS
+2629 
-2635 GIPGDNLTN
+2635 
-2644 EARPHFQVTV
+2644 
-2654 PADVNGVRLSI
+2654 
-2665 DGGKTW
+2665 
-2671 FDATQSATSG
+2671 
-2681 VWDYT
+2681 
-2686 WLTNVANGPHTLM
+2686 
-2699 VEASDKAGNKT
+2699 
-2710 TQKLDFTIDTILSEP
+2710 
-2725 TITLDSADDSAAGD
+2725 
-2739 NITNVK
+2739 
-2745 MPGFTLGNIDAD
+2745 
-2757 VTKVVVTV
+2757 
-2765 AHDGKNQQIELIKNG
+2765 
-2780 GVWRFTP
+2780 
-2787 GAAWT
+2787 
-2792 DGDYTL
+2792 
-2798 TVKVEDKAGNTNY
+2798 
-2811 SAPLTVTIDTQT
+2811 
-2823 SIDRIELLNDTGIVG
+2823 
-2838 DNLTNEARPQFHI
+2838 
-2851 TVPTDVNSVQLSLDG
+2851 
-2866 GINWVNA
+2866 
-2873 TLTSDGVWEYIWPT
+2873 
-2887 DLVENTYTLT
+2887 
-2897 VKATDV
+2897 
-2903 AGNTATETLNFI
+2903 
-2915 IDTTLSTPTITLD
+2915 
-2928 SADDSGTANDNKTNV
+2928 
-2943 KTPGFII
+2943 
-2950 GGIDSDVTQVVV
+2950 
-2962 QVMRDGHSEEVEL
+2962 
-2975 TQTNGQWR
+2975 
-2983 FVPGSAWTDGD
+2983 
-2994 YTLTVTVK
+2994 
-3002 DEAGNIRHSAPLT
+3002 
-3015 VTIDT
+3015 
-3020 QITIDHI
+3020 
-3027 ELVND
+3027 
-3032 SGIPDDNLTNNVR
+3032 
-3045 PHFQVTVPT
+3045 
-3054 DVNVVRL
+3054 VRL

-3087 DVGEGKHTLTVEATD
+3087 DVGEGKHTLTVDATD
-3102 KAGNK
+3102 KAGNQ
-3107 TTQQLDFIID
+3107 TTQKLDFIID
-3117 TLLSEPTIVLDNTDD
+3117 TMLSEPTIVLDSTDD

-3141 NVNKPTFLLGNID
+3141 NANKPTFILGNID

-3161 VEVQHGG
+3161 VEVQYGG

-3320 STPTIAMDSRD
+3320 STPTITMDSRD

-3343 KRPGFTIGNIDADA
+3343 KRPGFTIGNIDSDA
-3357 HSVIL
+3357 QSVIL

-3414 VVTVDTQT
+3414 IVTVDTQT

-3472 TQGIEGVWGYTWPTD
+3472 AQGIEGVWGYTWPTD

-3621 AIDRI
+3621 AIDHI

-3717 TLLTPTIEL
+3717 TLMTPTIEL

-3845 DRPVFDIHQVDSDV
+3845 DRPVFDIRQVDSDV

-4307 ELRIEIDTQVQIDSV
+4307 ELKIEIDTQVQIDSV

-4531 TSVTTP
+4531 TSVTKP

-4556 GVSYSVT
+4556 GVSYPVT

-4828 NNKTPTLIG
+4828 NNKTPTLVG
-4837 STLPNTIVSIYVDG
+4837 NTLPNAIVSIYVDG

-4965 GNDGNYEL
+4965 GNDGNYVL

-5036 TIRNPQGVVIATLVV
+5036 TIRSPQGVVIATLVV

-5070 VVVSEDKAGNSQQKE
+5070 VVVSEDKAGNSQQKD

-5399 SITSQTRPTFSIFGE
+5399 SITSQTRPTFSISGE

-5474 DTFNTTPVAIDSIGG
+5474 DTLNTTPVAIDSIGG

-5580 THIKVF
+5580 THIQVF

-5599 EWWSNSDLITMRG
+5599 DWWSNSSTITMRG
-5612 TGEIGATVSLIVAG
+5612 MGEIGATVSLIVAG
-5626 VTLATAVVAAT
+5626 VTLATAVVAAN
-5637 GRWELSTDKLPEG
+5637 GQWELSTDQLPEG
-5650 TYDISLVIEDS
+5650 KYDITLSIEDN
-5661 AGNRWED
+5661 AGNRKEE
-5668 VREIFIDRTP
+5668 VHEIFIDRTP

-5706 IITDSEG
+5706 IITDSNG

-5751 DVPLDI
+5751 DVSLDI

-5871 GASDSD
+5871 GVSDSD

-5904 HNGVTDIY
+5904 HNGVTDTY

-5931 GNYTLS
+5931 GTYTLS

-5973 DDATATAVTPPESE
+5973 DDATPTAVTPLESE
-5987 TVNAESATHLRTEPS
+5987 TVNAESDTHLRTVPS
-6002 AAEESVVKVTA
+6002 AAEESVVKETA

-6039 SVPENIVNVSI
+6039 SVPENIVNVSV

-6111 MNVRGKTE
+6111 MNARGKAE

>member
-40 TTPRGSVIIV
+40 TTPHGSVIIV

-121 LDDAENAKKEADKA
+121 LDEAENAKKEADKA

-444 DSGIKNDNITNSTLP
+444 DSGIKNDSITNSTLP

-538 ETTNDSGIVGDN
+538 ETTDDSGIVGDN

-618 FSFSYVIDTIAPVPP
+618 FSFSYVIDTVAPVPP
-633 TVSLEDYVVLPNG
+633 TISLEDYVVLPNG

-1056 PDIISVQVWDAM
+1056 PDIISVQVWDAA

-1113 AIFDFTID
+1113 AVFDFTID

-1184 SWLFIPGNTWADG
+1184 SWLFTPGNTWADG

-1315 DFAVDTTL
+1315 DFAVDTRL
-1323 SVPVIVLDSAD
+1323 SVPVIVLNSAD
-1334 DTGIQGDNMTNST
+1334 DTGVQGDNMTNST

-1372 TTTFDATKGTGGWT
+1372 TTTFDATKGVGGW
-1386 FTPPTSWADGDYTLS
+1386 S
-1401 VSVEDKAGNT
+1401 
-1411 SHSASLTVTVD
+1411 
-1422 TQIAINNIELVNDSG
+1422 
-1437 IPDDNLT
+1437 
-1444 NNVRPHFQVTVP
+1444 
-1456 TDVNVVRLS
+1456 
-1465 IDGGKTWFNAT
+1465 
-1476 QSATPGVWDYIW
+1476 
-1488 PDDVADGGYTLTVEA
+1488 
-1503 TDEAGNKAT
+1503 
-1512 QTLDFTIDTTLSV
+1512 
-1525 PTLSLD
+1525 
-1531 SADDSGIAGDNITN
+1531 
-1545 VKTPGFTLNNIDTDV
+1545 
-1560 SRVIVEVMHNGIKQ
+1560 
-1574 EVPLVQTGG
+1574 
-1583 QWRFAPTS
+1583 
-1591 DWADGDYILT
+1591 
-1601 VKVEDRAGNVKQS
+1601 
-1614 APLTVTVD
+1614 
-1622 THIAIDRIELVND
+1622 
-1635 SGIPGDNLTNEARPH
+1635 
-1650 FQVTVPADVNGVRL
+1650 
-1664 SIDGGKTWFDAT
+1664 
-1676 QSATSGVWDY
+1676 
-1686 TWLTNVANGPHT
+1686 
-1698 LMVEASD
+1698 
-1705 KAGNKTTQK
+1705 
-1714 LDFTID
+1714 
-1720 TILSEPTITLDSADD
+1720 
-1735 SAAGDNITNVKMPGF
+1735 
-1750 TLGNID
+1750 
-1756 ADVTKVVVTVAHDGK
+1756 
-1771 NQQIE
+1771 
-1776 LIKNGGVWR
+1776 
-1785 FTPGAAWT
+1785 
-1793 DGDYTLTV
+1793 
-1801 KVEDKAGNT
+1801 
-1810 NYSAPLTVT
+1810 
-1819 IDTQTSID
+1819 
-1827 RIELLNDTGIVG
+1827 
-1839 DNLTNEARPQFHITV
+1839 
-1854 PTDVNSV
+1854 
-1861 QLSLDGG
+1861 
-1868 INWVNATL
+1868 
-1876 TSDGVWEYIWP
+1876 
-1887 TDLVENTYTLTV
+1887 
-1899 KATDVAGN
+1899 
-1907 TATETLNFIIDTT
+1907 
-1920 LSTPTITLD
+1920 
-1929 SADDS
+1929 
-1934 GTANDNKTNV
+1934 
-1944 KTPGFIIGGIDS
+1944 
-1956 DVTQVVVQVMRDG
+1956 
-1969 HSEEVELTQ
+1969 
-1978 TNGQWRFVPG
+1978 
-1988 SAWTDGDYTLT
+1988 
-1999 VTVKDE
+1999 
-2005 AGNIRHSAPLT
+2005 
-2016 VTIDTQIT
+2016 
-2024 IDHIEL
+2024 
-2030 VNDSGIP
+2030 
-2037 DDNLTNNVRPHFQVT
+2037 
-2052 VPTDVNVVRLSI
+2052 
-2064 DGGKTWFNATQS
+2064 
-2076 ATPGVWDYTWLAD
+2076 
-2089 VGEGKHTLT
+2089 
-2098 VEATDKAGNKTTQQ
+2098 
-2112 LDFII
+2112 
-2117 DTLLSE
+2117 
-2123 PTIVLDNTDDS
+2123 
-2134 GTKGDHLTNVNK
+2134 
-2146 PTFLLGNIDAD
+2146 
-2157 ARYVTVEVQH
+2157 
-2167 GGTKEVLTATK
+2167 
-2178 DATGNWSVTPTGT
+2178 
-2191 WADGD
+2191 
-2196 YTLTVRV
+2196 
-2203 EDEAGNEKH
+2203 
-2212 SASLTVTV
+2212 
-2220 DTQITIDVIELVNDN
+2220 
-2235 GIPGDNMTNDAH
+2235 
-2247 PQFRVTVPGDVN
+2247 
-2259 EVSLSIDGGVT
+2259 
-2270 WVKATQSATPGVW
+2270 
-2283 NYTWPGTVPDGDY
+2283 
-2296 TLNVKATDNAGN
+2296 
-2308 TVTETLHFTI
+2308 
-2318 DTTLSTPVIV
+2318 
-2328 LDSADDSGVHG
+2328 
-2339 DNMTNHTQP
+2339 
-2348 TFALQHIDDDA
+2348 
-2359 VRVTVSVEHGG
+2359 
-2370 VTTTF
+2370 
-2375 DATKDAGGW
+2375 
-2384 TFTPTGAW
+2384 FTPTGAW

-2418 TVDTQIAINN
+2418 TVDTQIAINS

-2437 PDDNLTNNVRPH
+2437 PN
-2449 FQVTVPTDVN
+2449 
-2459 VVRLSIDGGKTWFN
+2459 
-2473 ATQSATP
+2473 
-2480 GVWDYIWPDDVADGG
+2480 
-2495 YTLTVE
+2495 
-2501 ATDEAG
+2501 
-2507 NKATQTLDFTIDTTL
+2507 
-2522 SVPTL
+2522 
-2527 SLDSADDSGIAG
+2527 
-2539 DNITNV
+2539 
-2545 KTPGFTLNNIDTD
+2545 
-2558 VSRVIVEVMHNG
+2558 
-2570 IKQEVPLVQTGGQW
+2570 
-2584 RFAPTSDWADGD
+2584 
-2596 YILTVKV
+2596 
-2603 EDRAGNVKQSA
+2603 
-2614 PLTVTVDTHIAIDRI
+2614 
-2629 ELVNDS
+2629 
-2635 GIPGDNLTN
+2635 
-2644 EARPHFQVTV
+2644 
-2654 PADVNGVRLSI
+2654 
-2665 DGGKTW
+2665 
-2671 FDATQSATSG
+2671 
-2681 VWDYT
+2681 
-2686 WLTNVANGPHTLM
+2686 
-2699 VEASDKAGNKT
+2699 
-2710 TQKLDFTIDTILSEP
+2710 
-2725 TITLDSADDSAAGD
+2725 
-2739 NITNVK
+2739 
-2745 MPGFTLGNIDAD
+2745 
-2757 VTKVVVTV
+2757 
-2765 AHDGKNQQIELIKNG
+2765 
-2780 GVWRFTP
+2780 
-2787 GAAWT
+2787 
-2792 DGDYTL
+2792 
-2798 TVKVEDKAGNTNY
+2798 
-2811 SAPLTVTIDTQT
+2811 
-2823 SIDRIELLNDTGIVG
+2823 
-2838 DNLTNEARPQFHI
+2838 
-2851 TVPTDVNSVQLSLDG
+2851 
-2866 GINWVNA
+2866 
-2873 TLTSDGVWEYIWPT
+2873 
-2887 DLVENTYTLT
+2887 
-2897 VKATDV
+2897 
-2903 AGNTATETLNFI
+2903 
-2915 IDTTLSTPTITLD
+2915 
-2928 SADDSGTANDNKTNV
+2928 
-2943 KTPGFII
+2943 
-2950 GGIDSDVTQVVV
+2950 
-2962 QVMRDGHSEEVEL
+2962 
-2975 TQTNGQWR
+2975 
-2983 FVPGSAWTDGD
+2983 
-2994 YTLTVTVK
+2994 
-3002 DEAGNIRHSAPLT
+3002 
-3015 VTIDT
+3015 
-3020 QITIDHI
+3020 
-3027 ELVND
+3027 
-3032 SGIPDDNLTNNVR
+3032 DNLTNNVR

-3161 VEVQHGG
+3161 VEVQHGS

-3194 DYTLTVRVEDDA
+3194 DYTLTVRVEDEA

-3320 STPTIAMDSRD
+3320 STPTITMDSRD

-3343 KRPGFTIGNIDADA
+3343 KRPGFTIGNIDSDA
-3357 HSVIL
+3357 QSVIL

-3414 VVTVDTQT
+3414 IVTVDTQT

-3472 TQGIEGVWGYTWPTD
+3472 AQGIEGVWGYTWPTD

-3621 AIDRI
+3621 AIDHI

-3636 DNVTKHVRP
+3636 DNITKHVRP

-3688 PEGQHTLTVEVTDGA
+3688 PEGQHTLIVEVTDGA
-3703 GNKMTETL
+3703 GNKMTGTL
-3711 NFTIDI
+3711 DFTIDI

-3845 DRPVFDIHQVDSDV
+3845 DRPVFDIRQVDSDV

-3913 APFEVRIDT
+3913 APLEVRIDT

-3957 VVQVRVT
+3957 VIQVRVT

-4184 SALPDGQHTLLVD
+4184 SALPDGKHTLLVD

-4273 GGNLTFTPD
+4273 GVNLTFTPD

-4294 TVTDIAGNTKTSA
+4294 TITDIAGNTKTSA
-4307 ELRIEIDTQVQIDSV
+4307 ELQIEIDTQVQIDSV

-4531 TSVTTP
+4531 TSVTKP

-4556 GVSYSVT
+4556 GVSYPVT

-4619 DTGNSN
+4619 DTGSSN

-4659 VLKQTITVGADGNW
+4659 VLKHTITVGADGNW

-4718 SDPSIDDQHEAT
+4718 SDPSIDDQYEAT
-4730 SLRPEFKGF
+4730 SLRPEFKGL

-4828 NNKTPTLIG
+4828 NNKTPTLVG
-4837 STLPNTIVSIYVDG
+4837 NTLPNAIVSIYVDG

-4965 GNDGNYEL
+4965 GNDGNYVL

-5009 DSGKVGDWITNKSH
+5009 DSGKVGDWITNKSP

-5070 VVVSEDKAGNSQQKE
+5070 VVVSEDKAGNSQQKD

-5298 DDLITNHNKPV
+5298 DDLITSHNKPV

-5377 TSTFIDNPAMVAGS
+5377 TSTFIDNPVMMAGS

-5399 SITSQTRPTFSIFGE
+5399 SITSQTRPAFSIYGE

-5534 VWVNEKGHWQM
+5534 VWVNDKGHWQM

-5580 THIKVF
+5580 THIQVF

-5599 EWWSNSDLITMRG
+5599 DWWSNSSTITMRG
-5612 TGEIGATVSLIVAG
+5612 MGEIGATVSLIVAG
-5626 VTLATAVVAAT
+5626 VTLATAVVAAN
-5637 GRWELSTDKLPEG
+5637 GQWELSTDQLPEG
-5650 TYDISLVIEDS
+5650 KYDITLSIEDN
-5661 AGNRWED
+5661 AGNRKEE
-5668 VREIFIDRTP
+5668 VHEIFIDRTP

-5706 IITDSEG
+5706 IITDSNG

-5757 MKEVP
+5757 MKETP

-5778 ITRDKQPTFI
+5778 ITRDNQPTFI

-5863 ALAAGEDN
+5863 ALAAGEGN

-5877 NVTNHTQPKFTLQHI
+5877 NVTNHNHTQPKFTLQHI

-5931 GNYTLS
+5931 GTYTLS

-5942 RAGNSQQSASLAV
+5942 RAGNSLQSASLEV

-5973 DDATATAVTPPESE
+5973 DDATPTAVTPPESE
-5987 TVNAESATHLRTEPS
+5987 TVNAESATHLRTVPS
-6002 AAEESVVKVTA
+6002 AAEESVVKETA

-6039 SVPENIVNVSI
+6039 SVPENIVNVSV

-6084 FIDKDNDF
+6084 FLDKDDDF

-6111 MNVRGKTE
+6111 MNARGKTE

-6131 GHNNNGAIDVFAVNE
+6131 GHNNNGAIEVFAVNE

>member
-40 TTPRGSVIIV
+40 TTPHGSVIIV

-121 LDDAENAKKEADKA
+121 LDEAENAKKEADKA

-444 DSGIKNDNITNSTLP
+444 DSGIKNDSITNSTLP

-538 ETTNDSGIVGDN
+538 ETTDDSGIVGDN

-596 DSVEGINNLTFTV
+596 DSVEGVNNLTFTV

-618 FSFSYVIDTIAPVPP
+618 FSFSYVIDTVAPVPP
-633 TVSLEDYVVLPNG
+633 TVSLEDFVVLPNG

-1056 PDIISVQVWDAM
+1056 PDIISVQVWDAA

-1113 AIFDFTID
+1113 AVFDFTID

-1184 SWLFIPGNTWADG
+1184 SWLFTPGNTWADG

-1323 SVPVIVLDSAD
+1323 SVPVIVLNSAD
-1334 DTGIQGDNMTNST
+1334 DTGVQGDNMTNST

-1372 TTTFDATKGTGGWT
+1372 TTTFDATKGVGGWS
-1386 FTPPTSWADGDYTLS
+1386 FTPTGAWADGDYTLS

-1437 IPDDNLT
+1437 IPNDNLT

-1476 QSATPGVWDYIW
+1476 QNATPGVWDYIW

-1503 TDEAGNKAT
+1503 TDEAGNKTT

-1560 SRVIVEVMHNGIKQ
+1560 SRVTVEVMHNGIKQ

-1714 LDFTID
+1714 LDFIID
-1720 TILSEPTITLDSADD
+1720 TMLSEPTITLDSADD

-1876 TSDGVWEYIWP
+1876 TPDGVWEYIWP

-2016 VTIDTQIT
+2016 VTIDTQIA

-2098 VEATDKAGNKTTQQ
+2098 VEATDKAGNQTTQK

-2123 PTIVLDNTDDS
+2123 PTIVLDSTDDS
-2134 GTKGDHLTNVNK
+2134 GTKGDNLTNVNK

-2220 DTQITIDVIELVNDN
+2220 DTQITIDAIELVNDN

-2328 LDSADDSGVHG
+2328 LDSADDTGIQG
-2339 DNMTNHTQP
+2339 DNMTNRTQP
-2348 TFALQHIDDDA
+2348 TFNLQHIDDDA

-2375 DATKDAGGW
+2375 DATKGVGGW
-2384 TFTPTGAW
+2384 TFTPPTSWGV
-2392 ADGDYT
+2392 GDYT

-2437 PDDNLTNNVRPH
+2437 PDDNLTNNVRPQ
-2449 FQVTVPTDVN
+2449 FQVKVPTDVN
-2459 VVRLSIDGGKTWFN
+2459 
-2473 ATQSATP
+2473 
-2480 GVWDYIWPDDVADGG
+2480 
-2495 YTLTVE
+2495 E
-2501 ATDEAG
+2501 
-2507 NKATQTLDFTIDTTL
+2507 
-2522 SVPTL
+2522 
-2527 SLDSADDSGIAG
+2527 
-2539 DNITNV
+2539 
-2545 KTPGFTLNNIDTD
+2545 
-2558 VSRVIVEVMHNG
+2558 
-2570 IKQEVPLVQTGGQW
+2570 
-2584 RFAPTSDWADGD
+2584 
-2596 YILTVKV
+2596 
-2603 EDRAGNVKQSA
+2603 
-2614 PLTVTVDTHIAIDRI
+2614 
-2629 ELVNDS
+2629 
-2635 GIPGDNLTN
+2635 
-2644 EARPHFQVTV
+2644 
-2654 PADVNGVRLSI
+2654 
-2665 DGGKTW
+2665 
-2671 FDATQSATSG
+2671 
-2681 VWDYT
+2681 
-2686 WLTNVANGPHTLM
+2686 
-2699 VEASDKAGNKT
+2699 
-2710 TQKLDFTIDTILSEP
+2710 
-2725 TITLDSADDSAAGD
+2725 
-2739 NITNVK
+2739 
-2745 MPGFTLGNIDAD
+2745 
-2757 VTKVVVTV
+2757 
-2765 AHDGKNQQIELIKNG
+2765 
-2780 GVWRFTP
+2780 
-2787 GAAWT
+2787 
-2792 DGDYTL
+2792 
-2798 TVKVEDKAGNTNY
+2798 
-2811 SAPLTVTIDTQT
+2811 
-2823 SIDRIELLNDTGIVG
+2823 
-2838 DNLTNEARPQFHI
+2838 
-2851 TVPTDVNSVQLSLDG
+2851 
-2866 GINWVNA
+2866 
-2873 TLTSDGVWEYIWPT
+2873 
-2887 DLVENTYTLT
+2887 
-2897 VKATDV
+2897 
-2903 AGNTATETLNFI
+2903 
-2915 IDTTLSTPTITLD
+2915 
-2928 SADDSGTANDNKTNV
+2928 
-2943 KTPGFII
+2943 
-2950 GGIDSDVTQVVV
+2950 
-2962 QVMRDGHSEEVEL
+2962 
-2975 TQTNGQWR
+2975 
-2983 FVPGSAWTDGD
+2983 
-2994 YTLTVTVK
+2994 
-3002 DEAGNIRHSAPLT
+3002 
-3015 VTIDT
+3015 
-3020 QITIDHI
+3020 
-3027 ELVND
+3027 
-3032 SGIPDDNLTNNVR
+3032 
-3045 PHFQVTVPT
+3045 
-3054 DVNVVRL
+3054 VRL

-3075 ATPGVWDYTWLA
+3075 ATPGVWDYTWLV

-3102 KAGNK
+3102 KAGNQ
-3107 TTQQLDFIID
+3107 TTQKLDFIID
-3117 TLLSEPTIVLDNTDD
+3117 TLLSEPTIVLDSTDD

-3141 NVNKPTFLLGNID
+3141 NANKPTFLLGNID

-3161 VEVQHGG
+3161 VEVQHGS

-3194 DYTLTVRVEDDA
+3194 DYTLTVRVEDEA

-3320 STPTIAMDSRD
+3320 STPTITMDSRD

-3357 HSVIL
+3357 QSVIL

-3414 VVTVDTQT
+3414 IVTVDTQT

-3472 TQGIEGVWGYTWPTD
+3472 AQGIEGVWGYTWPTD

-3621 AIDRI
+3621 AIDHI

-3636 DNVTKHVRP
+3636 DNITKHVRP

-3688 PEGQHTLTVEVTDGA
+3688 PEGQHTLIVEVTDGA
-3703 GNKMTETL
+3703 GNKMTGTL
-3711 NFTIDI
+3711 DFTIDI

-3845 DRPVFDIHQVDSDV
+3845 DRPVFDIRQVDSDV

-3874 EAAVFTNGQWR
+3874 EAALFTNGQWR

-3913 APFEVRIDT
+3913 APLEVRIDT

-3957 VVQVRVT
+3957 VIQVRVT

-4184 SALPDGQHTLLVD
+4184 SALPDGKHTLLVD

-4307 ELRIEIDTQVQIDSV
+4307 ELQIEIDTQVQIDSV

-4378 AGSALPDG
+4378 AGSALSDG

-4531 TSVTTP
+4531 TSVTKP

-4556 GVSYSVT
+4556 GVSYPVT

-4619 DTGNSN
+4619 DTGSSN

-4659 VLKQTITVGADGNW
+4659 VLKHTITVGADGNW

-4718 SDPSIDDQHEAT
+4718 SDPSIDDQYEAT
-4730 SLRPEFKGF
+4730 SLRPEFKGL

-4828 NNKTPTLIG
+4828 NNKTPTLVG
-4837 STLPNTIVSIYVDG
+4837 NTLPNAIVSIYVDG

-4965 GNDGNYEL
+4965 GNDGNYVL

-5070 VVVSEDKAGNSQQKE
+5070 VVVSEDKAGNSQQKD

-5298 DDLITNHNKPV
+5298 DDLITSHNKPV

-5377 TSTFIDNPAMVAGS
+5377 TSTFIDNPVMMAGS

-5399 SITSQTRPTFSIFGE
+5399 SITSQTRPAFSIYGE

-5534 VWVNEKGHWQM
+5534 VWVNDKGHWQM

-5580 THIKVF
+5580 THIQVF

-5599 EWWSNSDLITMRG
+5599 DWWSNSSTITMRG
-5612 TGEIGATVSLIVAG
+5612 MGEIGATVSLIVAG
-5626 VTLATAVVAAT
+5626 VTLATAVVAAN
-5637 GRWELSTDKLPEG
+5637 GQWELSTDQLPEG
-5650 TYDISLVIEDS
+5650 KYDITLSIEDN
-5661 AGNRWED
+5661 AGNRKEE
-5668 VREIFIDRTP
+5668 VHEIFIDRTP

-5706 IITDSEG
+5706 IITDSNG

-5757 MKEVP
+5757 MKETP

-5778 ITRDKQPTFI
+5778 ITRDNQPTFI

-5863 ALAAGEDN
+5863 ALAAGEGN

-5877 NVTNHTQPKFTLQHI
+5877 NVTNHNHTQPKFTLQHI

-5931 GNYTLS
+5931 GTYTLS

-5942 RAGNSQQSASLAV
+5942 RAGNSLQSASLEV

-5973 DDATATAVTPPESE
+5973 DDATPTAVTPPESE
-5987 TVNAESATHLRTEPS
+5987 TVNAESATHLRTVPS
-6002 AAEESVVKVTA
+6002 AAEESVVKETA

-6039 SVPENIVNVSI
+6039 SVPENIVNVSV

-6084 FIDKDNDF
+6084 FLDKDDDF

-6111 MNVRGKTE
+6111 MNARGKTE

-6131 GHNNNGAIDVFAVNE
+6131 GHNNNGAIEVFAVNE

>member
-431 APEKPTIELDDSS
+431 PPEKPTIELDDSS

-596 DSVEGINNLTFTV
+596 DSVEGVNNLTFTV

-618 FSFSYVIDTIAPVPP
+618 FSFSYVIDTVAPVPP
-633 TVSLEDYVVLPNG
+633 TVSLEDFVVLPNG

-1032 SDSGISDDNL
+1032 SDSGVSDDNL

-1056 PDIISVQVWDAM
+1056 PDIISVQVWDAA

-1113 AIFDFTID
+1113 AVFDFTID

-1372 TTTFDATKGTGGWT
+1372 TTTFDATKGTGGWS
-1386 FTPPTSWADGDYTLS
+1386 FTPTGAWADGDYTLS

-1437 IPDDNLT
+1437 IPNDNLT

-1476 QSATPGVWDYIW
+1476 QSATPGAWDYIW

-1503 TDEAGNKAT
+1503 TDKAGNKTT
-1512 QTLDFTIDTTLSV
+1512 QELDFTIDTTLSV

-1698 LMVEASD
+1698 LMVEATD

-2016 VTIDTQIT
+2016 VTIDTQI
-2024 IDHIEL
+2024 
-2030 VNDSGIP
+2030 
-2037 DDNLTNNVRPHFQVT
+2037 
-2052 VPTDVNVVRLSI
+2052 
-2064 DGGKTWFNATQS
+2064 A
-2076 ATPGVWDYTWLAD
+2076 
-2089 VGEGKHTLT
+2089 
-2098 VEATDKAGNKTTQQ
+2098 
-2112 LDFII
+2112 
-2117 DTLLSE
+2117 
-2123 PTIVLDNTDDS
+2123 
-2134 GTKGDHLTNVNK
+2134 
-2146 PTFLLGNIDAD
+2146 
-2157 ARYVTVEVQH
+2157 
-2167 GGTKEVLTATK
+2167 
-2178 DATGNWSVTPTGT
+2178 
-2191 WADGD
+2191 
-2196 YTLTVRV
+2196 
-2203 EDEAGNEKH
+2203 
-2212 SASLTVTV
+2212 
-2220 DTQITIDVIELVNDN
+2220 
-2235 GIPGDNMTNDAH
+2235 
-2247 PQFRVTVPGDVN
+2247 
-2259 EVSLSIDGGVT
+2259 
-2270 WVKATQSATPGVW
+2270 
-2283 NYTWPGTVPDGDY
+2283 
-2296 TLNVKATDNAGN
+2296 
-2308 TVTETLHFTI
+2308 
-2318 DTTLSTPVIV
+2318 
-2328 LDSADDSGVHG
+2328 
-2339 DNMTNHTQP
+2339 
-2348 TFALQHIDDDA
+2348 
-2359 VRVTVSVEHGG
+2359 
-2370 VTTTF
+2370 
-2375 DATKDAGGW
+2375 
-2384 TFTPTGAW
+2384 
-2392 ADGDYT
+2392 
-2398 LSVSVEDKAGNTSH
+2398 
-2412 SASLTV
+2412 
-2418 TVDTQIAINN
+2418 
-2428 IELVNDSGI
+2428 
-2437 PDDNLTNNVRPH
+2437 
-2449 FQVTVPTDVN
+2449 
-2459 VVRLSIDGGKTWFN
+2459 
-2473 ATQSATP
+2473 
-2480 GVWDYIWPDDVADGG
+2480 
-2495 YTLTVE
+2495 
-2501 ATDEAG
+2501 
-2507 NKATQTLDFTIDTTL
+2507 
-2522 SVPTL
+2522 
-2527 SLDSADDSGIAG
+2527 
-2539 DNITNV
+2539 
-2545 KTPGFTLNNIDTD
+2545 
-2558 VSRVIVEVMHNG
+2558 
-2570 IKQEVPLVQTGGQW
+2570 
-2584 RFAPTSDWADGD
+2584 
-2596 YILTVKV
+2596 
-2603 EDRAGNVKQSA
+2603 
-2614 PLTVTVDTHIAIDRI
+2614 
-2629 ELVNDS
+2629 
-2635 GIPGDNLTN
+2635 
-2644 EARPHFQVTV
+2644 
-2654 PADVNGVRLSI
+2654 
-2665 DGGKTW
+2665 
-2671 FDATQSATSG
+2671 
-2681 VWDYT
+2681 
-2686 WLTNVANGPHTLM
+2686 
-2699 VEASDKAGNKT
+2699 
-2710 TQKLDFTIDTILSEP
+2710 
-2725 TITLDSADDSAAGD
+2725 
-2739 NITNVK
+2739 
-2745 MPGFTLGNIDAD
+2745 
-2757 VTKVVVTV
+2757 
-2765 AHDGKNQQIELIKNG
+2765 
-2780 GVWRFTP
+2780 
-2787 GAAWT
+2787 
-2792 DGDYTL
+2792 
-2798 TVKVEDKAGNTNY
+2798 
-2811 SAPLTVTIDTQT
+2811 
-2823 SIDRIELLNDTGIVG
+2823 
-2838 DNLTNEARPQFHI
+2838 
-2851 TVPTDVNSVQLSLDG
+2851 
-2866 GINWVNA
+2866 
-2873 TLTSDGVWEYIWPT
+2873 
-2887 DLVENTYTLT
+2887 
-2897 VKATDV
+2897 
-2903 AGNTATETLNFI
+2903 
-2915 IDTTLSTPTITLD
+2915 
-2928 SADDSGTANDNKTNV
+2928 
-2943 KTPGFII
+2943 
-2950 GGIDSDVTQVVV
+2950 
-2962 QVMRDGHSEEVEL
+2962 
-2975 TQTNGQWR
+2975 
-2983 FVPGSAWTDGD
+2983 
-2994 YTLTVTVK
+2994 
-3002 DEAGNIRHSAPLT
+3002 
-3015 VTIDT
+3015 
-3020 QITIDHI
+3020 IDHI

-3168 TKEVLTATKG
+3168 TKEVLTATKDATGNWSVTPTGTWADGDYTLTVRVEDEAGNEKHSASLTVTVDTQITIDAIELVNDNGIPGDNMTNDAHPQFRVTVPGDVNEVSLSIDGGVTWVKATQSATPGVWNYTWPGTVPDGDYTLNVKATDNAGNTVTETLHFTIDTTLSVPVIVLNSADDTGVQGDNMTNRTQPTFALQHIDDDAVRVTVSVEHGGVTTTFDATKGTGGWSFTPTGAWADGDYTLSVSVEDKAGNTSHSASLTVTVDTQIAINNIELVNDSGIPDDNLTNNVRPHFQVTVPTDVNVVRLSIDGGKTWFNATQSATPGVWDYTWLADVGEGKHTLTVEATDKAGNQTTQKLDFIIDTMLSEPTIVLDSTDDSGTKGDNLTNANKPTFILGNIDADARYVTVEVQYGGTKEVLTATKG

-3194 DYTLTVRVEDDA
+3194 DYMLTVRVEDDA

-3320 STPTIAMDSRD
+3320 STPTITMDSRD

-3343 KRPGFTIGNIDADA
+3343 KRPGFTIGNIDSDA
-3357 HSVIL
+3357 QSVIL

-3414 VVTVDTQT
+3414 IVTVDTQT

-3472 TQGIEGVWGYTWPTD
+3472 AQGIEGVWGYTWPTD

-3621 AIDRI
+3621 AIDHI

-3717 TLLTPTIEL
+3717 TLMTPTIEL

-3845 DRPVFDIHQVDSDV
+3845 DRPVFDIRQVDSDV

-4307 ELRIEIDTQVQIDSV
+4307 ELKIEIDTQVQIDSV

-4531 TSVTTP
+4531 TSVTKP

-4556 GVSYSVT
+4556 GVSYPVT

-4619 DTGNSN
+4619 DTGSSN

-4718 SDPSIDDQHEAT
+4718 SDPSIDDQYEAT
-4730 SLRPEFKGF
+4730 SLRPEFKGL

-4837 STLPNTIVSIYVDG
+4837 NTLPNAIVSIYVDG

-5036 TIRNPQGVVIATLVV
+5036 TIRNPQGGVIATLVV

-5241 TWRAPILLQDDGT
+5241 TWRAPILLQDDGK

-5298 DDLITNHNKPV
+5298 DDLITSHNKPV

-5377 TSTFIDNPAMVAGS
+5377 TSTFIDNPVMIAGS

-5399 SITSQTRPTFSIFGE
+5399 SITSQTRPAFSIFGE

-5474 DTFNTTPVAIDSIGG
+5474 DILNTTPVAIDSIGG

-5534 VWVNEKGHWQM
+5534 VWVNDKGHWQM

-5580 THIKVF
+5580 THIQVF

-5599 EWWSNSDLITMRG
+5599 DWWSNSSTITMRG
-5612 TGEIGATVSLIVAG
+5612 MGEIGATVSLIVAG
-5626 VTLATAVVAAT
+5626 VTLATAVVAAN
-5637 GRWELSTDKLPEG
+5637 GQWELSTDQLPEG
-5650 TYDISLVIEDS
+5650 KYDITLSIEDN
-5661 AGNRWED
+5661 AGNRKEE
-5668 VREIFIDRTP
+5668 VHEIFIDRTP

-5706 IITDSEG
+5706 IITDSNG

-5757 MKEVP
+5757 MKETP

-5772 GTVGDN
+5772 GTAGDN
-5778 ITRDKQPTFI
+5778 ITRDNQPTFI

-5877 NVTNHTQPKFTLQHI
+5877 NVTNHNHTQPKFTLQHI

-5904 HNGVTDIY
+5904 HNGVTDTN

-5962 VTADSQHDDAS
+5962 VTADSQHNDAS
-5973 DDATATAVTPPESE
+5973 DDATAIAVTPPESE
-5987 TVNAESATHLRTEPS
+5987 TVNAESATHLRTVPS
-6002 AAEESVVKVTA
+6002 VAEESVVKETA

-6039 SVPENIVNVSI
+6039 SVPENIVNVSV
-6050 MFEGEEFTLPITN
+6050 MFEGEEFTLPIIN

-6084 FIDKDNDF
+6084 YLDKDDDF

-6111 MNVRGKTE
+6111 MNARGKTE

>member
-431 APEKPTIELDDSS
+431 PPEKPTIELDDSS

-633 TVSLEDYVVLPNG
+633 TVSLEDFVVLPNG

-1032 SDSGISDDNL
+1032 SDSGIADDNL

-1113 AIFDFTID
+1113 AVFDFTID

-1184 SWLFIPGNTWADG
+1184 SWLFTPGNTWADG

-1204 VEDKAGNTN
+1204 VEDKAGNTS

-1323 SVPVIVLDSAD
+1323 SVPVIVLNSAD
-1334 DTGIQGDNMTNST
+1334 DTGVQGDNMTNRT

-1372 TTTFDATKGTGGWT
+1372 TTTFDATKGVGGWS
-1386 FTPPTSWADGDYTLS
+1386 FTPTGAWADGDYTLS

-1444 NNVRPHFQVTVP
+1444 NNVRPHFQVKVP
-1456 TDVNVVRLS
+1456 TDVNEVRLS

-1476 QSATPGVWDYIW
+1476 QSATPGAWDYIW

-1503 TDEAGNKAT
+1503 TDKAGNKTT
-1512 QTLDFTIDTTLSV
+1512 QELDFTIDTTLSV

-1714 LDFTID
+1714 LDFIID
-1720 TILSEPTITLDSADD
+1720 TLLSEPTITLDSADD

-2123 PTIVLDNTDDS
+2123 PTIVLDSTDDS
-2134 GTKGDHLTNVNK
+2134 GTKGDNLTNVNK

-2318 DTTLSTPVIV
+2318 DTTLSVPVIV
-2328 LDSADDSGVHG
+2328 LNSADDTGVQG
-2339 DNMTNHTQP
+2339 DNMTNSTQP

-2375 DATKDAGGW
+2375 DATKGVGGW
-2384 TFTPTGAW
+2384 SFTPTGAW

-2449 FQVTVPTDVN
+2449 FQVKVPTDVN
-2459 VVRLSIDGGKTWFN
+2459 
-2473 ATQSATP
+2473 
-2480 GVWDYIWPDDVADGG
+2480 
-2495 YTLTVE
+2495 E
-2501 ATDEAG
+2501 
-2507 NKATQTLDFTIDTTL
+2507 
-2522 SVPTL
+2522 
-2527 SLDSADDSGIAG
+2527 
-2539 DNITNV
+2539 
-2545 KTPGFTLNNIDTD
+2545 
-2558 VSRVIVEVMHNG
+2558 
-2570 IKQEVPLVQTGGQW
+2570 
-2584 RFAPTSDWADGD
+2584 
-2596 YILTVKV
+2596 
-2603 EDRAGNVKQSA
+2603 
-2614 PLTVTVDTHIAIDRI
+2614 
-2629 ELVNDS
+2629 
-2635 GIPGDNLTN
+2635 
-2644 EARPHFQVTV
+2644 
-2654 PADVNGVRLSI
+2654 
-2665 DGGKTW
+2665 
-2671 FDATQSATSG
+2671 
-2681 VWDYT
+2681 
-2686 WLTNVANGPHTLM
+2686 
-2699 VEASDKAGNKT
+2699 
-2710 TQKLDFTIDTILSEP
+2710 
-2725 TITLDSADDSAAGD
+2725 
-2739 NITNVK
+2739 
-2745 MPGFTLGNIDAD
+2745 
-2757 VTKVVVTV
+2757 
-2765 AHDGKNQQIELIKNG
+2765 
-2780 GVWRFTP
+2780 
-2787 GAAWT
+2787 
-2792 DGDYTL
+2792 
-2798 TVKVEDKAGNTNY
+2798 
-2811 SAPLTVTIDTQT
+2811 
-2823 SIDRIELLNDTGIVG
+2823 
-2838 DNLTNEARPQFHI
+2838 
-2851 TVPTDVNSVQLSLDG
+2851 
-2866 GINWVNA
+2866 
-2873 TLTSDGVWEYIWPT
+2873 
-2887 DLVENTYTLT
+2887 
-2897 VKATDV
+2897 
-2903 AGNTATETLNFI
+2903 
-2915 IDTTLSTPTITLD
+2915 
-2928 SADDSGTANDNKTNV
+2928 
-2943 KTPGFII
+2943 
-2950 GGIDSDVTQVVV
+2950 
-2962 QVMRDGHSEEVEL
+2962 
-2975 TQTNGQWR
+2975 
-2983 FVPGSAWTDGD
+2983 
-2994 YTLTVTVK
+2994 
-3002 DEAGNIRHSAPLT
+3002 
-3015 VTIDT
+3015 
-3020 QITIDHI
+3020 
-3027 ELVND
+3027 
-3032 SGIPDDNLTNNVR
+3032 
-3045 PHFQVTVPT
+3045 
-3054 DVNVVRL
+3054 VRL

-3102 KAGNK
+3102 KAGNQ
-3107 TTQQLDFIID
+3107 TTQKLDFIID
-3117 TLLSEPTIVLDNTDD
+3117 TMLSEPTIVLDSTDD

-3141 NVNKPTFLLGNID
+3141 NANKPTFILGNID

-3161 VEVQHGG
+3161 VEVQYGG

-3320 STPTIAMDSRD
+3320 STPTITMDSRD

-3343 KRPGFTIGNIDADA
+3343 KRPGFTIGNIDSDA
-3357 HSVIL
+3357 QSVIL

-3414 VVTVDTQT
+3414 IVTVDTQT

-3472 TQGIEGVWGYTWPTD
+3472 AQGIEGVWGYTWPTD

-3621 AIDRI
+3621 AIDHI

-3717 TLLTPTIEL
+3717 TLMTPTIEL

-3845 DRPVFDIHQVDSDV
+3845 DRPVFDIRQVDSDV

-4307 ELRIEIDTQVQIDSV
+4307 ELKIEIDTQVQIDSV

-4531 TSVTTP
+4531 TSVTKP

-4556 GVSYSVT
+4556 GVSYPVT

-4828 NNKTPTLIG
+4828 NNKTPTLVG
-4837 STLPNTIVSIYVDG
+4837 NTLPNAIVSIYVDG

-4965 GNDGNYEL
+4965 GNDGNYVL

-5036 TIRNPQGVVIATLVV
+5036 TIRSPQGVVIATLVV

-5070 VVVSEDKAGNSQQKE
+5070 VVVSEDKAGNSQQKD

-5227 DGKLVNV
+5227 DGKLVND

-5345 NALKDGE
+5345 NVLKDGE

-5399 SITSQTRPTFSIFGE
+5399 SITSQTRPTFSISGE

-5580 THIKVF
+5580 THIQVF

-5599 EWWSNSDLITMRG
+5599 DWWSNSSTITMRG
-5612 TGEIGATVSLIVAG
+5612 MGEIGATVSLIVAG
-5626 VTLATAVVAAT
+5626 VTLATAVVAAN
-5637 GRWELSTDKLPEG
+5637 GQWELSTDQLPEG
-5650 TYDISLVIEDS
+5650 KYDITLSIEDN
-5661 AGNRWED
+5661 AGNRKEE
-5668 VREIFIDRTP
+5668 VHEIFIDRTP

-5706 IITDSEG
+5706 IITDSNG

-5751 DVPLDI
+5751 DVSLDI

-5871 GASDSD
+5871 GVSDSD

-5904 HNGVTDIY
+5904 HNGVTDTY

-5931 GNYTLS
+5931 GTYTLS

-5987 TVNAESATHLRTEPS
+5987 TVNAESATHLRTVPS
-6002 AAEESVVKVTA
+6002 AAEESVVKETA

-6111 MNVRGKTE
+6111 MNARGKTE

>member
-40 TTPRGSVIIV
+40 TTPHGAVIIV

-431 APEKPTIELDDSS
+431 PPEKPTIELDDSS

-633 TVSLEDYVVLPNG
+633 TVSLEDFVVLPNG

-1032 SDSGISDDNL
+1032 SDSGIADDNL

-1113 AIFDFTID
+1113 AVFDFTID

-1184 SWLFIPGNTWADG
+1184 SWLFTPGNTWADG

-1204 VEDKAGNTN
+1204 VEDKAGNTS

-1323 SVPVIVLDSAD
+1323 SVPVIVLNSAD
-1334 DTGIQGDNMTNST
+1334 DTGVQGDNMTNRT

-1372 TTTFDATKGTGGWT
+1372 TTTFDATKGTGGWS
-1386 FTPPTSWADGDYTLS
+1386 FTPTGAWADGDYTLS

-1437 IPDDNLT
+1437 IPNDNLT

-1476 QSATPGVWDYIW
+1476 QNATPGVWDYIW

-1503 TDEAGNKAT
+1503 TDEAGNKTT

-1635 SGIPGDNLTNEARPH
+1635 SGIPDDNLTNEARPH

-1698 LMVEASD
+1698 LMVEATD

-1714 LDFTID
+1714 LDFIID
-1720 TILSEPTITLDSADD
+1720 TLLSEPTITLDSADD

-2016 VTIDTQIT
+2016 VTIDTQIA

-2037 DDNLTNNVRPHFQVT
+2037 DDNLTN
-2052 VPTDVNVVRLSI
+2052 
-2064 DGGKTWFNATQS
+2064 
-2076 ATPGVWDYTWLAD
+2076 
-2089 VGEGKHTLT
+2089 
-2098 VEATDKAGNKTTQQ
+2098 EA
-2112 LDFII
+2112 
-2117 DTLLSE
+2117 
-2123 PTIVLDNTDDS
+2123 
-2134 GTKGDHLTNVNK
+2134 
-2146 PTFLLGNIDAD
+2146 
-2157 ARYVTVEVQH
+2157 
-2167 GGTKEVLTATK
+2167 
-2178 DATGNWSVTPTGT
+2178 
-2191 WADGD
+2191 
-2196 YTLTVRV
+2196 
-2203 EDEAGNEKH
+2203 
-2212 SASLTVTV
+2212 
-2220 DTQITIDVIELVNDN
+2220 
-2235 GIPGDNMTNDAH
+2235 
-2247 PQFRVTVPGDVN
+2247 
-2259 EVSLSIDGGVT
+2259 
-2270 WVKATQSATPGVW
+2270 
-2283 NYTWPGTVPDGDY
+2283 
-2296 TLNVKATDNAGN
+2296 
-2308 TVTETLHFTI
+2308 
-2318 DTTLSTPVIV
+2318 
-2328 LDSADDSGVHG
+2328 
-2339 DNMTNHTQP
+2339 
-2348 TFALQHIDDDA
+2348 
-2359 VRVTVSVEHGG
+2359 
-2370 VTTTF
+2370 
-2375 DATKDAGGW
+2375 
-2384 TFTPTGAW
+2384 
-2392 ADGDYT
+2392 
-2398 LSVSVEDKAGNTSH
+2398 
-2412 SASLTV
+2412 
-2418 TVDTQIAINN
+2418 
-2428 IELVNDSGI
+2428 
-2437 PDDNLTNNVRPH
+2437 
-2449 FQVTVPTDVN
+2449 
-2459 VVRLSIDGGKTWFN
+2459 
-2473 ATQSATP
+2473 
-2480 GVWDYIWPDDVADGG
+2480 
-2495 YTLTVE
+2495 
-2501 ATDEAG
+2501 
-2507 NKATQTLDFTIDTTL
+2507 
-2522 SVPTL
+2522 
-2527 SLDSADDSGIAG
+2527 
-2539 DNITNV
+2539 
-2545 KTPGFTLNNIDTD
+2545 
-2558 VSRVIVEVMHNG
+2558 
-2570 IKQEVPLVQTGGQW
+2570 
-2584 RFAPTSDWADGD
+2584 
-2596 YILTVKV
+2596 
-2603 EDRAGNVKQSA
+2603 
-2614 PLTVTVDTHIAIDRI
+2614 
-2629 ELVNDS
+2629 
-2635 GIPGDNLTN
+2635 
-2644 EARPHFQVTV
+2644 
-2654 PADVNGVRLSI
+2654 
-2665 DGGKTW
+2665 
-2671 FDATQSATSG
+2671 
-2681 VWDYT
+2681 
-2686 WLTNVANGPHTLM
+2686 
-2699 VEASDKAGNKT
+2699 
-2710 TQKLDFTIDTILSEP
+2710 
-2725 TITLDSADDSAAGD
+2725 
-2739 NITNVK
+2739 
-2745 MPGFTLGNIDAD
+2745 
-2757 VTKVVVTV
+2757 
-2765 AHDGKNQQIELIKNG
+2765 
-2780 GVWRFTP
+2780 
-2787 GAAWT
+2787 
-2792 DGDYTL
+2792 
-2798 TVKVEDKAGNTNY
+2798 
-2811 SAPLTVTIDTQT
+2811 
-2823 SIDRIELLNDTGIVG
+2823 
-2838 DNLTNEARPQFHI
+2838 
-2851 TVPTDVNSVQLSLDG
+2851 
-2866 GINWVNA
+2866 
-2873 TLTSDGVWEYIWPT
+2873 
-2887 DLVENTYTLT
+2887 
-2897 VKATDV
+2897 
-2903 AGNTATETLNFI
+2903 
-2915 IDTTLSTPTITLD
+2915 
-2928 SADDSGTANDNKTNV
+2928 
-2943 KTPGFII
+2943 
-2950 GGIDSDVTQVVV
+2950 
-2962 QVMRDGHSEEVEL
+2962 
-2975 TQTNGQWR
+2975 
-2983 FVPGSAWTDGD
+2983 
-2994 YTLTVTVK
+2994 
-3002 DEAGNIRHSAPLT
+3002 
-3015 VTIDT
+3015 
-3020 QITIDHI
+3020 
-3027 ELVND
+3027 
-3032 SGIPDDNLTNNVR
+3032 R

-3161 VEVQHGG
+3161 VEVQHGGTKEVLTATKDATGNWSVTPTGTWADGDYTLTVRVEDEAGNEKHSASLTVTVDTQITIDAIELVNDNGIPGDNMTNDAHPQFRVTVPGDVNEVSLSIDGGVTWVKATQSATPGVWNYTWPGTVPDGDYTLNVKATDNAGNTVTETLHFTIDTTLSTPVIVLDSADDTGIQGDNMTNRTQPTFNLQHIDDDAVRVTVSVEHGGVTTTFDATKGVGGWTFTPPTSWGAGDYTLSVSVEDKAGNTSHSASLTVTVDTQIAINNIELVNDSGIPNDNLTNNVRPHFQVKVPTDVNEVRLSIDGGKTWFNATQSATPGVWDYTWLADVGEGKHTLTVEATDKAGNQTTQKLDFIIDTMLSEPTIVLDSTDDSGTKGDNLTNANKPTFILGNIDADARYVTVEVQYGG

-3414 VVTVDTQT
+3414 IVTVDTQT

-3472 TQGIEGVWGYTWPTD
+3472 AQGIEGVWGYTWPTD

-3621 AIDRI
+3621 AIDHI

-3688 PEGQHTLTVEVTDGA
+3688 PEGQHTLIVEVTDGA
-3703 GNKMTETL
+3703 GNKMTGTL
-3711 NFTIDI
+3711 DFTIDI

-3845 DRPVFDIHQVDSDV
+3845 DRPVFDIRQVDSDV

-4307 ELRIEIDTQVQIDSV
+4307 ELKIEIDTQVQIDSV

-4531 TSVTTP
+4531 TSVTKP

-4556 GVSYSVT
+4556 GVSYPVT

-4890 ELRSTAVDVTI
+4890 ELRSTAVDLTI

-4965 GNDGNYEL
+4965 GNDGNYVL

-5298 DDLITNHNKPV
+5298 DDLITSHNKPV

-5377 TSTFIDNPAMVAGS
+5377 TSTFIDNPVMMAGS

-5399 SITSQTRPTFSIFGE
+5399 SITSQTRPAFSIYGE

-5534 VWVNEKGHWQM
+5534 VWANDKGHWQM

-5557 DITVKSTDRA
+5557 DINVKSTDRA

-5580 THIKVF
+5580 THIQVF

-5599 EWWSNSDLITMRG
+5599 DWWSNSSTITMRG
-5612 TGEIGATVSLIVAG
+5612 MGEIGATVSLIVAG
-5626 VTLATAVVAAT
+5626 VTLATAVVAAN
-5637 GRWELSTDKLPEG
+5637 GKWELSTDQLPEG
-5650 TYDISLVIEDS
+5650 KYDITLSIEDN
-5661 AGNRWED
+5661 AGNRKEE
-5668 VREIFIDRTP
+5668 VHEIFIDRTP

-5706 IITDSEG
+5706 IITDSNG

-5931 GNYTLS
+5931 GTYTLS

-5962 VTADSQHDDAS
+5962 VTADSQHNDAS
-5973 DDATATAVTPPESE
+5973 DDATAIAVTPPESE
-5987 TVNAESATHLRTEPS
+5987 TVNAESATHLRTVPS
-6002 AAEESVVKVTA
+6002 AAEESVVKETA

-6039 SVPENIVNVSI
+6039 SVPENIVNVSV

-6084 FIDKDNDF
+6084 FIDKDDDF

-6111 MNVRGKTE
+6111 MNARGKTE

>member
-1032 SDSGISDDNL
+1032 SDSGIADDNL

-1056 PDIISVQVWDAM
+1056 PDIISVQVWDAA

-1113 AIFDFTID
+1113 AVFDFTID

-1372 TTTFDATKGTGGWT
+1372 TTTFDATKGTGGWS
-1386 FTPPTSWADGDYTLS
+1386 FTPTGAWADGDYTLS

-1476 QSATPGVWDYIW
+1476 QSATPGAWDYIW

-1503 TDEAGNKAT
+1503 TDKAGNKTT
-1512 QTLDFTIDTTLSV
+1512 QELDFTIDTTLSV

-1635 SGIPGDNLTNEARPH
+1635 SGIPDDNLTNEARPH

-1698 LMVEASD
+1698 LMVEATD

-1793 DGDYTLTV
+1793 DGNYTLTV

-2016 VTIDTQIT
+2016 VTIDTQI
-2024 IDHIEL
+2024 
-2030 VNDSGIP
+2030 
-2037 DDNLTNNVRPHFQVT
+2037 
-2052 VPTDVNVVRLSI
+2052 
-2064 DGGKTWFNATQS
+2064 A
-2076 ATPGVWDYTWLAD
+2076 
-2089 VGEGKHTLT
+2089 
-2098 VEATDKAGNKTTQQ
+2098 
-2112 LDFII
+2112 
-2117 DTLLSE
+2117 
-2123 PTIVLDNTDDS
+2123 
-2134 GTKGDHLTNVNK
+2134 
-2146 PTFLLGNIDAD
+2146 
-2157 ARYVTVEVQH
+2157 
-2167 GGTKEVLTATK
+2167 
-2178 DATGNWSVTPTGT
+2178 
-2191 WADGD
+2191 
-2196 YTLTVRV
+2196 
-2203 EDEAGNEKH
+2203 
-2212 SASLTVTV
+2212 
-2220 DTQITIDVIELVNDN
+2220 
-2235 GIPGDNMTNDAH
+2235 
-2247 PQFRVTVPGDVN
+2247 
-2259 EVSLSIDGGVT
+2259 
-2270 WVKATQSATPGVW
+2270 
-2283 NYTWPGTVPDGDY
+2283 
-2296 TLNVKATDNAGN
+2296 
-2308 TVTETLHFTI
+2308 
-2318 DTTLSTPVIV
+2318 
-2328 LDSADDSGVHG
+2328 
-2339 DNMTNHTQP
+2339 
-2348 TFALQHIDDDA
+2348 
-2359 VRVTVSVEHGG
+2359 
-2370 VTTTF
+2370 
-2375 DATKDAGGW
+2375 
-2384 TFTPTGAW
+2384 
-2392 ADGDYT
+2392 
-2398 LSVSVEDKAGNTSH
+2398 
-2412 SASLTV
+2412 
-2418 TVDTQIAINN
+2418 
-2428 IELVNDSGI
+2428 
-2437 PDDNLTNNVRPH
+2437 
-2449 FQVTVPTDVN
+2449 
-2459 VVRLSIDGGKTWFN
+2459 
-2473 ATQSATP
+2473 
-2480 GVWDYIWPDDVADGG
+2480 
-2495 YTLTVE
+2495 
-2501 ATDEAG
+2501 
-2507 NKATQTLDFTIDTTL
+2507 
-2522 SVPTL
+2522 
-2527 SLDSADDSGIAG
+2527 
-2539 DNITNV
+2539 
-2545 KTPGFTLNNIDTD
+2545 
-2558 VSRVIVEVMHNG
+2558 
-2570 IKQEVPLVQTGGQW
+2570 
-2584 RFAPTSDWADGD
+2584 
-2596 YILTVKV
+2596 
-2603 EDRAGNVKQSA
+2603 
-2614 PLTVTVDTHIAIDRI
+2614 
-2629 ELVNDS
+2629 
-2635 GIPGDNLTN
+2635 
-2644 EARPHFQVTV
+2644 
-2654 PADVNGVRLSI
+2654 
-2665 DGGKTW
+2665 
-2671 FDATQSATSG
+2671 
-2681 VWDYT
+2681 
-2686 WLTNVANGPHTLM
+2686 
-2699 VEASDKAGNKT
+2699 
-2710 TQKLDFTIDTILSEP
+2710 
-2725 TITLDSADDSAAGD
+2725 
-2739 NITNVK
+2739 
-2745 MPGFTLGNIDAD
+2745 
-2757 VTKVVVTV
+2757 
-2765 AHDGKNQQIELIKNG
+2765 
-2780 GVWRFTP
+2780 
-2787 GAAWT
+2787 
-2792 DGDYTL
+2792 
-2798 TVKVEDKAGNTNY
+2798 
-2811 SAPLTVTIDTQT
+2811 
-2823 SIDRIELLNDTGIVG
+2823 
-2838 DNLTNEARPQFHI
+2838 
-2851 TVPTDVNSVQLSLDG
+2851 
-2866 GINWVNA
+2866 
-2873 TLTSDGVWEYIWPT
+2873 
-2887 DLVENTYTLT
+2887 
-2897 VKATDV
+2897 
-2903 AGNTATETLNFI
+2903 
-2915 IDTTLSTPTITLD
+2915 
-2928 SADDSGTANDNKTNV
+2928 
-2943 KTPGFII
+2943 
-2950 GGIDSDVTQVVV
+2950 
-2962 QVMRDGHSEEVEL
+2962 
-2975 TQTNGQWR
+2975 
-2983 FVPGSAWTDGD
+2983 
-2994 YTLTVTVK
+2994 
-3002 DEAGNIRHSAPLT
+3002 
-3015 VTIDT
+3015 
-3020 QITIDHI
+3020 IDHI

-3168 TKEVLTATKG
+3168 TKEVLTATKDATGNWSVTPTGTWADGDYTLTVRVEDEAGNEKHSASLTVTVDTQITIDAIELVNDNGIPGDNMTNDAHPQFRVTVPGDVNEVSLSIDGGVTWVKATQSATPGVWNYTWPGTVPDGDYTLNVKATDNAGNTVTETLHFTIDTTLSVPVIVLNSADDTGVQGDNMTNSTQPTFALQHIDDDAVRVTVSVEHGGVTTTFDATKGVGGWSFTPTGAWADGDYTLSVSVEDKAGNTSHSASLTVTVDTQIAINNIELVNDSGIPDDNLTNNVRPHFQVKVPTDVNEVRLSIDGGKTWFNATQSATPGVWDYTWLADVGEGKHTLTVEATDKAGNQTTQKLDFIIDTMLSEPTIVLDSTDDSGTKGDNLTNANKPTFILGNIDADARYVTVEVQYGGTKEVLTATKG

-3194 DYTLTVRVEDDA
+3194 DYMLTVRVEDDA

-3320 STPTIAMDSRD
+3320 STPTITMDSRD

-3343 KRPGFTIGNIDADA
+3343 KRPGFTIGNIDSDA
-3357 HSVIL
+3357 QSVIL

-3414 VVTVDTQT
+3414 IVTVDTQT

-3472 TQGIEGVWGYTWPTD
+3472 AQGIEGVWGYTWPTD

-3621 AIDRI
+3621 AIDHI

-3717 TLLTPTIEL
+3717 TLMTPTIEL

-3845 DRPVFDIHQVDSDV
+3845 DRPVFDIRQVDSDV

-4029 AGQDTGANTADNI
+4029 VGQDTGANTADNI

-4307 ELRIEIDTQVQIDSV
+4307 ELKIEIDTQVQIDSV

-4531 TSVTTP
+4531 TSVTKP

-4556 GVSYSVT
+4556 GVSYPVT

-4828 NNKTPTLIG
+4828 NNKTPTLVG
-4837 STLPNTIVSIYVDG
+4837 NTLPNAIVSIYVDG

-4965 GNDGNYEL
+4965 GNDGNYVL

-5036 TIRNPQGVVIATLVV
+5036 TIRSPQGVVIATLVV

-5070 VVVSEDKAGNSQQKE
+5070 VVVSEDKAGNSQQKD

-5399 SITSQTRPTFSIFGE
+5399 SITSQTRPTFSISGE

-5534 VWVNEKGHWQM
+5534 VWVNDKGHWQM

-5580 THIKVF
+5580 THIQVF

-5599 EWWSNSDLITMRG
+5599 DWWSNSSTITMRG
-5612 TGEIGATVSLIVAG
+5612 MGEIGATVSLIVAG
-5626 VTLATAVVAAT
+5626 VTLATAVVAAN
-5637 GRWELSTDKLPEG
+5637 GQWELSTDQLPEG
-5650 TYDISLVIEDS
+5650 KYDITLSIEDN
-5661 AGNRWED
+5661 AGNRKEE
-5668 VREIFIDRTP
+5668 VHEIFIDRTP

-5706 IITDSEG
+5706 IITDSNG

-5987 TVNAESATHLRTEPS
+5987 TVNAESATHLRTVPS
-6002 AAEESVVKVTA
+6002 AAEESVVKETA

-6111 MNVRGKTE
+6111 MNARGKTE

>member
-431 APEKPTIELDDSS
+431 PPEKPTIELDDSS

-633 TVSLEDYVVLPNG
+633 TVSLEDFVVLPNG

-1032 SDSGISDDNL
+1032 SDSGIADDNL

-1113 AIFDFTID
+1113 AVFDFTID

-1184 SWLFIPGNTWADG
+1184 SWLFTPGNTWADG

-1204 VEDKAGNTN
+1204 VEDKAGNTS

-1239 KGDNMT
+1239 KGDNMN

-1323 SVPVIVLDSAD
+1323 SVPVIVLNSAD
-1334 DTGIQGDNMTNST
+1334 DTGVQGDNMTNRT

-1476 QSATPGVWDYIW
+1476 QSATPGAWDYIW

-1503 TDEAGNKAT
+1503 TDKAGNKTT
-1512 QTLDFTIDTTLSV
+1512 QELDFTIDTTLSV

-1714 LDFTID
+1714 LDFIID
-1720 TILSEPTITLDSADD
+1720 TLLSEPTITLDSADD

-2123 PTIVLDNTDDS
+2123 PTIVLDSTDDS
-2134 GTKGDHLTNVNK
+2134 GTKGDNLTNVNK

-2318 DTTLSTPVIV
+2318 DTTLSVPVIV
-2328 LDSADDSGVHG
+2328 LNSADDTGVQG
-2339 DNMTNHTQP
+2339 DNMTNSTQP

-2375 DATKDAGGW
+2375 DATKGVGGW
-2384 TFTPTGAW
+2384 SFTPTGAW

-2449 FQVTVPTDVN
+2449 FQVKVPTDVN
-2459 VVRLSIDGGKTWFN
+2459 
-2473 ATQSATP
+2473 
-2480 GVWDYIWPDDVADGG
+2480 
-2495 YTLTVE
+2495 E
-2501 ATDEAG
+2501 
-2507 NKATQTLDFTIDTTL
+2507 
-2522 SVPTL
+2522 
-2527 SLDSADDSGIAG
+2527 
-2539 DNITNV
+2539 
-2545 KTPGFTLNNIDTD
+2545 
-2558 VSRVIVEVMHNG
+2558 
-2570 IKQEVPLVQTGGQW
+2570 
-2584 RFAPTSDWADGD
+2584 
-2596 YILTVKV
+2596 
-2603 EDRAGNVKQSA
+2603 
-2614 PLTVTVDTHIAIDRI
+2614 
-2629 ELVNDS
+2629 
-2635 GIPGDNLTN
+2635 
-2644 EARPHFQVTV
+2644 
-2654 PADVNGVRLSI
+2654 
-2665 DGGKTW
+2665 
-2671 FDATQSATSG
+2671 
-2681 VWDYT
+2681 
-2686 WLTNVANGPHTLM
+2686 
-2699 VEASDKAGNKT
+2699 
-2710 TQKLDFTIDTILSEP
+2710 
-2725 TITLDSADDSAAGD
+2725 
-2739 NITNVK
+2739 
-2745 MPGFTLGNIDAD
+2745 
-2757 VTKVVVTV
+2757 
-2765 AHDGKNQQIELIKNG
+2765 
-2780 GVWRFTP
+2780 
-2787 GAAWT
+2787 
-2792 DGDYTL
+2792 
-2798 TVKVEDKAGNTNY
+2798 
-2811 SAPLTVTIDTQT
+2811 
-2823 SIDRIELLNDTGIVG
+2823 
-2838 DNLTNEARPQFHI
+2838 
-2851 TVPTDVNSVQLSLDG
+2851 
-2866 GINWVNA
+2866 
-2873 TLTSDGVWEYIWPT
+2873 
-2887 DLVENTYTLT
+2887 
-2897 VKATDV
+2897 
-2903 AGNTATETLNFI
+2903 
-2915 IDTTLSTPTITLD
+2915 
-2928 SADDSGTANDNKTNV
+2928 
-2943 KTPGFII
+2943 
-2950 GGIDSDVTQVVV
+2950 
-2962 QVMRDGHSEEVEL
+2962 
-2975 TQTNGQWR
+2975 
-2983 FVPGSAWTDGD
+2983 
-2994 YTLTVTVK
+2994 
-3002 DEAGNIRHSAPLT
+3002 
-3015 VTIDT
+3015 
-3020 QITIDHI
+3020 
-3027 ELVND
+3027 
-3032 SGIPDDNLTNNVR
+3032 
-3045 PHFQVTVPT
+3045 
-3054 DVNVVRL
+3054 VRL

-3102 KAGNK
+3102 KAGNQ
-3107 TTQQLDFIID
+3107 TTQKLDFIID
-3117 TLLSEPTIVLDNTDD
+3117 TMLSEPTIVLDSTDD

-3141 NVNKPTFLLGNID
+3141 NANKPTFILGNID

-3161 VEVQHGG
+3161 VEVQYGG

-3320 STPTIAMDSRD
+3320 STPTITMDSRD

-3343 KRPGFTIGNIDADA
+3343 KRPGFTIGNIDSDA
-3357 HSVIL
+3357 QSVIL

-3414 VVTVDTQT
+3414 IVTVDTQT

-3472 TQGIEGVWGYTWPTD
+3472 AQGIEGVWGYTWPTD

-3621 AIDRI
+3621 AIDHI

-3717 TLLTPTIEL
+3717 TLMTPTIEL

-3845 DRPVFDIHQVDSDV
+3845 DRPVFDIRQVDSDV

-4307 ELRIEIDTQVQIDSV
+4307 ELKIEIDTQVQIDSV

-4531 TSVTTP
+4531 TSVTKP

-4556 GVSYSVT
+4556 GVSYPVT

-4828 NNKTPTLIG
+4828 NNKTPTLVG
-4837 STLPNTIVSIYVDG
+4837 NTLPNAIVSIYVDG

-4965 GNDGNYEL
+4965 GNDGNYVL

-5036 TIRNPQGVVIATLVV
+5036 TIRSPQGVVIATLVV

-5070 VVVSEDKAGNSQQKE
+5070 VVVSEDKAGNSQQKD

-5345 NALKDGE
+5345 NVLKDGE

-5399 SITSQTRPTFSIFGE
+5399 SITSQTRPTFSISGE

-5580 THIKVF
+5580 THIQVF
-5586 TSELDDNKSSSKT
+5586 TSEIDDNKSSSKT
-5599 EWWSNSDLITMRG
+5599 DWWSNSSTITMRG
-5612 TGEIGATVSLIVAG
+5612 MGEIGATVSLIVAG
-5626 VTLATAVVAAT
+5626 VTLATAVVAAN
-5637 GRWELSTDKLPEG
+5637 GQWELSTDQLPEG
-5650 TYDISLVIEDS
+5650 KYDITLSIEDN
-5661 AGNRWED
+5661 AGNRKEE
-5668 VREIFIDRTP
+5668 VHEIFIDRTP

-5706 IITDSEG
+5706 IITDSNG

-5751 DVPLDI
+5751 DVSLDI

-5871 GASDSD
+5871 GVSDSD

-5904 HNGVTDIY
+5904 HNGVTDTY

-5931 GNYTLS
+5931 GTYTLS

-5987 TVNAESATHLRTEPS
+5987 TVNAESATHLRTVPS
-6002 AAEESVVKVTA
+6002 AAEESVVKETA

-6111 MNVRGKTE
+6111 MNARGKTE

>member
-40 TTPRGSVIIV
+40 TTPHGSVIIV

-633 TVSLEDYVVLPNG
+633 TVSLEDFVVLPNG

-1017 VDTAISIPIVSLSPD
+1017 IDTAISIPIVSLSPD

-1056 PDIISVQVWDAM
+1056 PDIISVQVWDAA

-1113 AIFDFTID
+1113 AVFDFTID

-1156 VDADAHRVVVQVMHN
+1156 VDVDAHRVVVQVMHN

-1184 SWLFIPGNTWADG
+1184 SWLFTPGNTWADG

-1323 SVPVIVLDSAD
+1323 SVPVIVLNSAD
-1334 DTGIQGDNMTNST
+1334 DTGVQGDNMTNST

-1372 TTTFDATKGTGGWT
+1372 TTTFDATKGTGGWS
-1386 FTPPTSWADGDYTLS
+1386 FTPTGAWADGDYTLS

-1437 IPDDNLT
+1437 IPNDNLT

-1503 TDEAGNKAT
+1503 TDKAGNQTT
-1512 QTLDFTIDTTLSV
+1512 QELDFTIDTTLSV

-1714 LDFTID
+1714 LDFIID
-1720 TILSEPTITLDSADD
+1720 TMLSEPTITLDSADD

-2016 VTIDTQIT
+2016 VTIDTQIA

-2037 DDNLTNNVRPHFQVT
+2037 DDNLTN
-2052 VPTDVNVVRLSI
+2052 
-2064 DGGKTWFNATQS
+2064 
-2076 ATPGVWDYTWLAD
+2076 
-2089 VGEGKHTLT
+2089 
-2098 VEATDKAGNKTTQQ
+2098 EA
-2112 LDFII
+2112 
-2117 DTLLSE
+2117 
-2123 PTIVLDNTDDS
+2123 
-2134 GTKGDHLTNVNK
+2134 
-2146 PTFLLGNIDAD
+2146 
-2157 ARYVTVEVQH
+2157 
-2167 GGTKEVLTATK
+2167 
-2178 DATGNWSVTPTGT
+2178 
-2191 WADGD
+2191 
-2196 YTLTVRV
+2196 
-2203 EDEAGNEKH
+2203 
-2212 SASLTVTV
+2212 
-2220 DTQITIDVIELVNDN
+2220 
-2235 GIPGDNMTNDAH
+2235 
-2247 PQFRVTVPGDVN
+2247 
-2259 EVSLSIDGGVT
+2259 
-2270 WVKATQSATPGVW
+2270 
-2283 NYTWPGTVPDGDY
+2283 
-2296 TLNVKATDNAGN
+2296 
-2308 TVTETLHFTI
+2308 
-2318 DTTLSTPVIV
+2318 
-2328 LDSADDSGVHG
+2328 
-2339 DNMTNHTQP
+2339 
-2348 TFALQHIDDDA
+2348 
-2359 VRVTVSVEHGG
+2359 
-2370 VTTTF
+2370 
-2375 DATKDAGGW
+2375 
-2384 TFTPTGAW
+2384 
-2392 ADGDYT
+2392 
-2398 LSVSVEDKAGNTSH
+2398 
-2412 SASLTV
+2412 
-2418 TVDTQIAINN
+2418 
-2428 IELVNDSGI
+2428 
-2437 PDDNLTNNVRPH
+2437 
-2449 FQVTVPTDVN
+2449 
-2459 VVRLSIDGGKTWFN
+2459 
-2473 ATQSATP
+2473 
-2480 GVWDYIWPDDVADGG
+2480 
-2495 YTLTVE
+2495 
-2501 ATDEAG
+2501 
-2507 NKATQTLDFTIDTTL
+2507 
-2522 SVPTL
+2522 
-2527 SLDSADDSGIAG
+2527 
-2539 DNITNV
+2539 
-2545 KTPGFTLNNIDTD
+2545 
-2558 VSRVIVEVMHNG
+2558 
-2570 IKQEVPLVQTGGQW
+2570 
-2584 RFAPTSDWADGD
+2584 
-2596 YILTVKV
+2596 
-2603 EDRAGNVKQSA
+2603 
-2614 PLTVTVDTHIAIDRI
+2614 
-2629 ELVNDS
+2629 
-2635 GIPGDNLTN
+2635 
-2644 EARPHFQVTV
+2644 
-2654 PADVNGVRLSI
+2654 
-2665 DGGKTW
+2665 
-2671 FDATQSATSG
+2671 
-2681 VWDYT
+2681 
-2686 WLTNVANGPHTLM
+2686 
-2699 VEASDKAGNKT
+2699 
-2710 TQKLDFTIDTILSEP
+2710 
-2725 TITLDSADDSAAGD
+2725 
-2739 NITNVK
+2739 
-2745 MPGFTLGNIDAD
+2745 
-2757 VTKVVVTV
+2757 
-2765 AHDGKNQQIELIKNG
+2765 
-2780 GVWRFTP
+2780 
-2787 GAAWT
+2787 
-2792 DGDYTL
+2792 
-2798 TVKVEDKAGNTNY
+2798 
-2811 SAPLTVTIDTQT
+2811 
-2823 SIDRIELLNDTGIVG
+2823 
-2838 DNLTNEARPQFHI
+2838 
-2851 TVPTDVNSVQLSLDG
+2851 
-2866 GINWVNA
+2866 
-2873 TLTSDGVWEYIWPT
+2873 
-2887 DLVENTYTLT
+2887 
-2897 VKATDV
+2897 
-2903 AGNTATETLNFI
+2903 
-2915 IDTTLSTPTITLD
+2915 
-2928 SADDSGTANDNKTNV
+2928 
-2943 KTPGFII
+2943 
-2950 GGIDSDVTQVVV
+2950 
-2962 QVMRDGHSEEVEL
+2962 
-2975 TQTNGQWR
+2975 
-2983 FVPGSAWTDGD
+2983 
-2994 YTLTVTVK
+2994 
-3002 DEAGNIRHSAPLT
+3002 
-3015 VTIDT
+3015 
-3020 QITIDHI
+3020 
-3027 ELVND
+3027 
-3032 SGIPDDNLTNNVR
+3032 R

-3168 TKEVLTATKG
+3168 TKEVLTATKDATGNWSVTPTGTWADGDYTLTVRVEDEAGNEKHSASLTVTVDTQITIDAIELVNDNGIPGDNMTNDAHPQFRVMVPGDVNEVSLSIDGGVTWVKATQSATPGVWNYTWPGTVPDGDYTLNVKATDNAGNTVTETLHFTIDTTLSTPVIVLDSADDTGIQGDNMTNRTQPTFNLQHIDDDAVRVTVSVEHGGVTTTFDATKGVGGWTFTPPTSWGAGDYTLSVSVEDKAGNTSHSASLTVTVDTQIAINNIELVNDSGIPDDNLTNNVRPQFQVKVPTDVNEVRLSIDGGKTWFNATQSATPGVWDYTWLADVGEGKHTLTVEATDKAGNQTTQKLDFIIDTLLSEPTIVLDSTDDSGTKGDNLTNANKPTFLLGNIDADARYVTVEVQHGSTKEVLTATKG

-3194 DYTLTVRVEDDA
+3194 DYTLTVRVEDEA

-3277 AGIWDYTWP
+3277 AGTWDYTWP

-3400 VTDNAGNVRQSTPL
+3400 VQDNAGNVRQSTPL

-3472 TQGIEGVWGYTWPTD
+3472 AQGIEGVWGYTWPTD

-3514 IDTRLSTPTIALDS
+3514 IDTRLSTPTIVLDS

-3621 AIDRI
+3621 AIDHI

-3688 PEGQHTLTVEVTDGA
+3688 PEGQHTLIVEVTDGA
-3703 GNKMTETL
+3703 GNKMTGTL
-3711 NFTIDI
+3711 DFTIDI

-3845 DRPVFDIHQVDSDV
+3845 DRPVFDIRQVDSDV

-3913 APFEVRIDT
+3913 APLEVRIDT

-3957 VVQVRVT
+3957 VIQVRVT

-4307 ELRIEIDTQVQIDSV
+4307 ELQIEIDTQVQIDSV

-4531 TSVTTP
+4531 TSVTKP

-4556 GVSYSVT
+4556 GVSYPVT

-4619 DTGNSN
+4619 DTGSSN

-4659 VLKQTITVGADGNW
+4659 VLKHTITVGADGNW

-4718 SDPSIDDQHEAT
+4718 SDPSIDDQYEAT
-4730 SLRPEFKGF
+4730 SLRPEFKGL

-4828 NNKTPTLIG
+4828 NNKTPTLVG
-4837 STLPNTIVSIYVDG
+4837 NTLPNAIVSIYVDG

-4965 GNDGNYEL
+4965 GNDGNYVL

-5070 VVVSEDKAGNSQQKE
+5070 VVVSEDKAGNSQQKD

-5298 DDLITNHNKPV
+5298 DDLITSHNKPV

-5377 TSTFIDNPAMVAGS
+5377 TSTFIDNPVMMAGS

-5399 SITSQTRPTFSIFGE
+5399 SITSQTRPAFSIFGE

-5427 VDTITVTDRNQ
+5427 VDMITVTDRNQ

-5534 VWVNEKGHWQM
+5534 VWVNDKGHWQM

-5580 THIKVF
+5580 THIQVF

-5599 EWWSNSDLITMRG
+5599 DWWSNSSTITMRG
-5612 TGEIGATVSLIVAG
+5612 MGEIGATVSLIVAG
-5626 VTLATAVVAAT
+5626 VTLATAVVAAN
-5637 GRWELSTDKLPEG
+5637 GQWELSTDQLPEG
-5650 TYDISLVIEDS
+5650 KYDITLSIEDN
-5661 AGNRWED
+5661 AGNRKEE
-5668 VREIFIDRTP
+5668 VHEIFIDRTP

-5706 IITDSEG
+5706 IITDSNG

-5904 HNGVTDIY
+5904 HNGVTDTY

-5931 GNYTLS
+5931 GTYTLS

-5962 VTADSQHDDAS
+5962 VTADSQHNDAS

-5987 TVNAESATHLRTEPS
+5987 TVNAESATHLRTVPS
-6002 AAEESVVKVTA
+6002 AAEESVVKETA

-6039 SVPENIVNVSI
+6039 SVPENIVNVSV

-6084 FIDKDNDF
+6084 FIDKDDDF

-6111 MNVRGKTE
+6111 MNARGKTE

>member
-431 APEKPTIELDDSS
+431 PPEKPTIELDDSS

-1056 PDIISVQVWDAM
+1056 PDIISVQVWDAA

-1113 AIFDFTID
+1113 AVFDFTID

-1372 TTTFDATKGTGGWT
+1372 TTTFDATKGTGGWS
-1386 FTPPTSWADGDYTLS
+1386 FTPTGAWADGDYTLS

-1437 IPDDNLT
+1437 IPNDNLT

-1476 QSATPGVWDYIW
+1476 QSATPGAWDYIW

-1503 TDEAGNKAT
+1503 TDKAGNKTT
-1512 QTLDFTIDTTLSV
+1512 QELDFTIDTTLSV

-2016 VTIDTQIT
+2016 VTIDTQIA

-2037 DDNLTNNVRPHFQVT
+2037 DDNLTNEARPHFQVT

-2117 DTLLSE
+2117 DTMLSE

-2134 GTKGDHLTNVNK
+2134 GTKGDNLTNVNK

-2220 DTQITIDVIELVNDN
+2220 DTQITIDAIELVNDN

-2318 DTTLSTPVIV
+2318 DTTLSVPVIV
-2328 LDSADDSGVHG
+2328 LNSADDTGVQG
-2339 DNMTNHTQP
+2339 DNMTNSSQP

-2375 DATKDAGGW
+2375 DATKGVGGW
-2384 TFTPTGAW
+2384 SFTPTGAW

-2437 PDDNLTNNVRPH
+2437 PN
-2449 FQVTVPTDVN
+2449 
-2459 VVRLSIDGGKTWFN
+2459 
-2473 ATQSATP
+2473 
-2480 GVWDYIWPDDVADGG
+2480 
-2495 YTLTVE
+2495 
-2501 ATDEAG
+2501 
-2507 NKATQTLDFTIDTTL
+2507 
-2522 SVPTL
+2522 
-2527 SLDSADDSGIAG
+2527 
-2539 DNITNV
+2539 
-2545 KTPGFTLNNIDTD
+2545 
-2558 VSRVIVEVMHNG
+2558 
-2570 IKQEVPLVQTGGQW
+2570 
-2584 RFAPTSDWADGD
+2584 
-2596 YILTVKV
+2596 
-2603 EDRAGNVKQSA
+2603 
-2614 PLTVTVDTHIAIDRI
+2614 
-2629 ELVNDS
+2629 
-2635 GIPGDNLTN
+2635 
-2644 EARPHFQVTV
+2644 
-2654 PADVNGVRLSI
+2654 
-2665 DGGKTW
+2665 
-2671 FDATQSATSG
+2671 
-2681 VWDYT
+2681 
-2686 WLTNVANGPHTLM
+2686 
-2699 VEASDKAGNKT
+2699 
-2710 TQKLDFTIDTILSEP
+2710 
-2725 TITLDSADDSAAGD
+2725 
-2739 NITNVK
+2739 
-2745 MPGFTLGNIDAD
+2745 
-2757 VTKVVVTV
+2757 
-2765 AHDGKNQQIELIKNG
+2765 
-2780 GVWRFTP
+2780 
-2787 GAAWT
+2787 
-2792 DGDYTL
+2792 
-2798 TVKVEDKAGNTNY
+2798 
-2811 SAPLTVTIDTQT
+2811 
-2823 SIDRIELLNDTGIVG
+2823 
-2838 DNLTNEARPQFHI
+2838 
-2851 TVPTDVNSVQLSLDG
+2851 
-2866 GINWVNA
+2866 
-2873 TLTSDGVWEYIWPT
+2873 
-2887 DLVENTYTLT
+2887 
-2897 VKATDV
+2897 
-2903 AGNTATETLNFI
+2903 
-2915 IDTTLSTPTITLD
+2915 
-2928 SADDSGTANDNKTNV
+2928 
-2943 KTPGFII
+2943 
-2950 GGIDSDVTQVVV
+2950 
-2962 QVMRDGHSEEVEL
+2962 
-2975 TQTNGQWR
+2975 
-2983 FVPGSAWTDGD
+2983 
-2994 YTLTVTVK
+2994 
-3002 DEAGNIRHSAPLT
+3002 
-3015 VTIDT
+3015 
-3020 QITIDHI
+3020 
-3027 ELVND
+3027 
-3032 SGIPDDNLTNNVR
+3032 DNLTNNVR

-3102 KAGNK
+3102 KAGNQ
-3107 TTQQLDFIID
+3107 TTQKLDFIID
-3117 TLLSEPTIVLDNTDD
+3117 TMLSEPTIVLDSTDD

-3141 NVNKPTFLLGNID
+3141 NANKPTFILGNID

-3161 VEVQHGG
+3161 VEVQYGG

-3194 DYTLTVRVEDDA
+3194 DYMLTVRVEDDA

-3320 STPTIAMDSRD
+3320 STPTITMDSRD

-3343 KRPGFTIGNIDADA
+3343 KRPGFTIGNIDSDA
-3357 HSVIL
+3357 QSVIL

-3414 VVTVDTQT
+3414 IVTVDTQT

-3472 TQGIEGVWGYTWPTD
+3472 AQGIEGVWGYTWPTD

-3621 AIDRI
+3621 AIDHI

-3717 TLLTPTIEL
+3717 TLMTPTIEL

-4307 ELRIEIDTQVQIDSV
+4307 ELKIEIDTQVQIDSV

-4531 TSVTTP
+4531 TSVTKP

-4556 GVSYSVT
+4556 GVSYPVT

-4890 ELRSTAVDVTI
+4890 ELRSTAVDLTI

-5298 DDLITNHNKPV
+5298 DDLITSHNKPV

-5377 TSTFIDNPAMVAGS
+5377 TSTFIDNPVMMAGS

-5399 SITSQTRPTFSIFGE
+5399 SITSQTRPAFSIYGE

-5474 DTFNTTPVAIDSIGG
+5474 DTLNTTPVAIDSIGG

-5580 THIKVF
+5580 THIQVF

-5599 EWWSNSDLITMRG
+5599 DWWSNSSTITMRG
-5612 TGEIGATVSLIVAG
+5612 MGEIGATVSLIVAG
-5626 VTLATAVVAAT
+5626 VTLATAVVAAN
-5637 GRWELSTDKLPEG
+5637 GQWELSTDQLPEG
-5650 TYDISLVIEDS
+5650 KYDITLSIEDN
-5661 AGNRWED
+5661 AGNRKEE
-5668 VREIFIDRTP
+5668 VHEIFIDRTP

-5706 IITDSEG
+5706 IITDSNG

-5751 DVPLDI
+5751 DVSLDI

-5871 GASDSD
+5871 GVSDSD

-5904 HNGVTDIY
+5904 HNGVTDTY

-5931 GNYTLS
+5931 GTYTLS

-5973 DDATATAVTPPESE
+5973 DDATPTAVTPLESE
-5987 TVNAESATHLRTEPS
+5987 TVNAESDTHLRTVPS
-6002 AAEESVVKVTA
+6002 AAEESVVKETA

-6039 SVPENIVNVSI
+6039 SVPENIVNVSV

-6111 MNVRGKTE
+6111 MNARGKAE

>member
-531 SYFSAEI
+531 SYFSTEI

-2123 PTIVLDNTDDS
+2123 PTIVLDSTDDS

-2428 IELVNDSGI
+2428 
-2437 PDDNLTNNVRPH
+2437 
-2449 FQVTVPTDVN
+2449 
-2459 VVRLSIDGGKTWFN
+2459 
-2473 ATQSATP
+2473 
-2480 GVWDYIWPDDVADGG
+2480 
-2495 YTLTVE
+2495 
-2501 ATDEAG
+2501 
-2507 NKATQTLDFTIDTTL
+2507 
-2522 SVPTL
+2522 
-2527 SLDSADDSGIAG
+2527 
-2539 DNITNV
+2539 
-2545 KTPGFTLNNIDTD
+2545 
-2558 VSRVIVEVMHNG
+2558 
-2570 IKQEVPLVQTGGQW
+2570 
-2584 RFAPTSDWADGD
+2584 
-2596 YILTVKV
+2596 
-2603 EDRAGNVKQSA
+2603 
-2614 PLTVTVDTHIAIDRI
+2614 
-2629 ELVNDS
+2629 
-2635 GIPGDNLTN
+2635 
-2644 EARPHFQVTV
+2644 
-2654 PADVNGVRLSI
+2654 
-2665 DGGKTW
+2665 
-2671 FDATQSATSG
+2671 
-2681 VWDYT
+2681 
-2686 WLTNVANGPHTLM
+2686 
-2699 VEASDKAGNKT
+2699 
-2710 TQKLDFTIDTILSEP
+2710 
-2725 TITLDSADDSAAGD
+2725 
-2739 NITNVK
+2739 
-2745 MPGFTLGNIDAD
+2745 
-2757 VTKVVVTV
+2757 
-2765 AHDGKNQQIELIKNG
+2765 
-2780 GVWRFTP
+2780 
-2787 GAAWT
+2787 
-2792 DGDYTL
+2792 
-2798 TVKVEDKAGNTNY
+2798 
-2811 SAPLTVTIDTQT
+2811 
-2823 SIDRIELLNDTGIVG
+2823 
-2838 DNLTNEARPQFHI
+2838 
-2851 TVPTDVNSVQLSLDG
+2851 
-2866 GINWVNA
+2866 
-2873 TLTSDGVWEYIWPT
+2873 
-2887 DLVENTYTLT
+2887 
-2897 VKATDV
+2897 
-2903 AGNTATETLNFI
+2903 
-2915 IDTTLSTPTITLD
+2915 
-2928 SADDSGTANDNKTNV
+2928 
-2943 KTPGFII
+2943 
-2950 GGIDSDVTQVVV
+2950 
-2962 QVMRDGHSEEVEL
+2962 
-2975 TQTNGQWR
+2975 
-2983 FVPGSAWTDGD
+2983 
-2994 YTLTVTVK
+2994 
-3002 DEAGNIRHSAPLT
+3002 
-3015 VTIDT
+3015 
-3020 QITIDHI
+3020 I

-4556 GVSYSVT
+4556 GVSYPVT

>member
-239 LKVTLALAA
+239 LKVTLALAT

-618 FSFSYVIDTIAPVPP
+618 FSFSYVIDTVAPVPP
-633 TVSLEDYVVLPNG
+633 TVSLEDFVVLPNG

-1032 SDSGISDDNL
+1032 SDSGVSDDNL

-1056 PDIISVQVWDAM
+1056 PDIISVQVWDAA

-1113 AIFDFTID
+1113 AVFDFTID

-1204 VEDKAGNTN
+1204 VEDKAGNTS

-1372 TTTFDATKGTGGWT
+1372 TTTFDATKGTGGWS
-1386 FTPPTSWADGDYTLS
+1386 FTPTGAWADGDYTLS

-1437 IPDDNLT
+1437 IPNDNLT

-1476 QSATPGVWDYIW
+1476 QSATPGAWDYIW

-1503 TDEAGNKAT
+1503 TDKAGNKTT
-1512 QTLDFTIDTTLSV
+1512 QELDFTIDTTLSV

-1801 KVEDKAGNT
+1801 KVEDKTGNT

-1956 DVTQVVVQVMRDG
+1956 DVTRVVVQVMRDG

-2123 PTIVLDNTDDS
+2123 PTIVLDSTDDS
-2134 GTKGDHLTNVNK
+2134 GTKGDNLTNVNK

-2318 DTTLSTPVIV
+2318 DTTLSVPVIV
-2328 LDSADDSGVHG
+2328 LNSADDTGVQG
-2339 DNMTNHTQP
+2339 DNMTNSTQP

-2375 DATKDAGGW
+2375 DATKGTGGW
-2384 TFTPTGAW
+2384 SFTPTGAW

-2449 FQVTVPTDVN
+2449 FQVKVPMDVN
-2459 VVRLSIDGGKTWFN
+2459 
-2473 ATQSATP
+2473 
-2480 GVWDYIWPDDVADGG
+2480 
-2495 YTLTVE
+2495 E
-2501 ATDEAG
+2501 
-2507 NKATQTLDFTIDTTL
+2507 
-2522 SVPTL
+2522 
-2527 SLDSADDSGIAG
+2527 
-2539 DNITNV
+2539 
-2545 KTPGFTLNNIDTD
+2545 
-2558 VSRVIVEVMHNG
+2558 
-2570 IKQEVPLVQTGGQW
+2570 
-2584 RFAPTSDWADGD
+2584 
-2596 YILTVKV
+2596 
-2603 EDRAGNVKQSA
+2603 
-2614 PLTVTVDTHIAIDRI
+2614 
-2629 ELVNDS
+2629 
-2635 GIPGDNLTN
+2635 
-2644 EARPHFQVTV
+2644 
-2654 PADVNGVRLSI
+2654 
-2665 DGGKTW
+2665 
-2671 FDATQSATSG
+2671 
-2681 VWDYT
+2681 
-2686 WLTNVANGPHTLM
+2686 
-2699 VEASDKAGNKT
+2699 
-2710 TQKLDFTIDTILSEP
+2710 
-2725 TITLDSADDSAAGD
+2725 
-2739 NITNVK
+2739 
-2745 MPGFTLGNIDAD
+2745 
-2757 VTKVVVTV
+2757 
-2765 AHDGKNQQIELIKNG
+2765 
-2780 GVWRFTP
+2780 
-2787 GAAWT
+2787 
-2792 DGDYTL
+2792 
-2798 TVKVEDKAGNTNY
+2798 
-2811 SAPLTVTIDTQT
+2811 
-2823 SIDRIELLNDTGIVG
+2823 
-2838 DNLTNEARPQFHI
+2838 
-2851 TVPTDVNSVQLSLDG
+2851 
-2866 GINWVNA
+2866 
-2873 TLTSDGVWEYIWPT
+2873 
-2887 DLVENTYTLT
+2887 
-2897 VKATDV
+2897 
-2903 AGNTATETLNFI
+2903 
-2915 IDTTLSTPTITLD
+2915 
-2928 SADDSGTANDNKTNV
+2928 
-2943 KTPGFII
+2943 
-2950 GGIDSDVTQVVV
+2950 
-2962 QVMRDGHSEEVEL
+2962 
-2975 TQTNGQWR
+2975 
-2983 FVPGSAWTDGD
+2983 
-2994 YTLTVTVK
+2994 
-3002 DEAGNIRHSAPLT
+3002 
-3015 VTIDT
+3015 
-3020 QITIDHI
+3020 
-3027 ELVND
+3027 
-3032 SGIPDDNLTNNVR
+3032 
-3045 PHFQVTVPT
+3045 
-3054 DVNVVRL
+3054 VRL

-3102 KAGNK
+3102 KAGNQ
-3107 TTQQLDFIID
+3107 TTQKLDFIID
-3117 TLLSEPTIVLDNTDD
+3117 TLLSEPTIVLDSTDD

-3141 NVNKPTFLLGNID
+3141 NANKPTFILGNID

-3161 VEVQHGG
+3161 VEVQYGG

-3320 STPTIAMDSRD
+3320 STPTITMDSRD

-3343 KRPGFTIGNIDADA
+3343 KRPGFTIGNIDSDA
-3357 HSVIL
+3357 QSVIL

-3414 VVTVDTQT
+3414 IVTVDTQT

-3472 TQGIEGVWGYTWPTD
+3472 AQGIEGVWGYTWPTD

-3621 AIDRI
+3621 AIDHI

-3717 TLLTPTIEL
+3717 TLMTPTIEL

-3845 DRPVFDIHQVDSDV
+3845 DRPVFDIRQVDSDV

-4531 TSVTTP
+4531 TSVTKP

-4556 GVSYSVT
+4556 GVSYPVT

-4828 NNKTPTLIG
+4828 NNKTPTLVG
-4837 STLPNTIVSIYVDG
+4837 NTLPNAIVSIYVDG

-4965 GNDGNYEL
+4965 GNDGNYVL

-5298 DDLITNHNKPV
+5298 DDLITSHNKPV

-5377 TSTFIDNPAMVAGS
+5377 TSTFIDNPVMMAGS

-5399 SITSQTRPTFSIFGE
+5399 SITSQTRPAFSIYGE

-5474 DTFNTTPVAIDSIGG
+5474 DTLNTTPVAIDSIGG

-5534 VWVNEKGHWQM
+5534 VWVNDKGHWQM

-5580 THIKVF
+5580 THIQVF

-5599 EWWSNSDLITMRG
+5599 DWWSNSSTITMRG
-5612 TGEIGATVSLIVAG
+5612 MGEIGATVSLIVAG
-5626 VTLATAVVAAT
+5626 VTLATAVVAAN
-5637 GRWELSTDKLPEG
+5637 GQWELSTDQLPEG
-5650 TYDISLVIEDS
+5650 KYDITLSIEDN
-5661 AGNRWED
+5661 AGNRKEE
-5668 VREIFIDRTP
+5668 VHEIFIDRTP

-5706 IITDSEG
+5706 IITDSNG

-5751 DVPLDI
+5751 DVSLDI

-5871 GASDSD
+5871 GVSDSD

-5904 HNGVTDIY
+5904 HNGVTDTY

-5931 GNYTLS
+5931 GTYTLS

-5987 TVNAESATHLRTEPS
+5987 TVNAESATHLRTVPS
-6002 AAEESVVKVTA
+6002 AAEESVVKETA

-6111 MNVRGKTE
+6111 MNARGKTE

>member
-337 PTFELSPESSVS
+337 PTFELSPESRVS

-431 APEKPTIELDDSS
+431 PPEKPTIELDDSS

-1032 SDSGISDDNL
+1032 SDSGIADDNL

-1113 AIFDFTID
+1113 AVFDFTID

-1372 TTTFDATKGTGGWT
+1372 TTTFDATKGTGGW
-1386 FTPPTSWADGDYTLS
+1386 S
-1401 VSVEDKAGNT
+1401 
-1411 SHSASLTVTVD
+1411 
-1422 TQIAINNIELVNDSG
+1422 
-1437 IPDDNLT
+1437 
-1444 NNVRPHFQVTVP
+1444 
-1456 TDVNVVRLS
+1456 
-1465 IDGGKTWFNAT
+1465 
-1476 QSATPGVWDYIW
+1476 
-1488 PDDVADGGYTLTVEA
+1488 
-1503 TDEAGNKAT
+1503 
-1512 QTLDFTIDTTLSV
+1512 
-1525 PTLSLD
+1525 
-1531 SADDSGIAGDNITN
+1531 
-1545 VKTPGFTLNNIDTDV
+1545 
-1560 SRVIVEVMHNGIKQ
+1560 
-1574 EVPLVQTGG
+1574 
-1583 QWRFAPTS
+1583 
-1591 DWADGDYILT
+1591 
-1601 VKVEDRAGNVKQS
+1601 
-1614 APLTVTVD
+1614 
-1622 THIAIDRIELVND
+1622 
-1635 SGIPGDNLTNEARPH
+1635 
-1650 FQVTVPADVNGVRL
+1650 
-1664 SIDGGKTWFDAT
+1664 
-1676 QSATSGVWDY
+1676 
-1686 TWLTNVANGPHT
+1686 
-1698 LMVEASD
+1698 
-1705 KAGNKTTQK
+1705 
-1714 LDFTID
+1714 
-1720 TILSEPTITLDSADD
+1720 
-1735 SAAGDNITNVKMPGF
+1735 
-1750 TLGNID
+1750 
-1756 ADVTKVVVTVAHDGK
+1756 
-1771 NQQIE
+1771 
-1776 LIKNGGVWR
+1776 
-1785 FTPGAAWT
+1785 
-1793 DGDYTLTV
+1793 
-1801 KVEDKAGNT
+1801 
-1810 NYSAPLTVT
+1810 
-1819 IDTQTSID
+1819 
-1827 RIELLNDTGIVG
+1827 
-1839 DNLTNEARPQFHITV
+1839 
-1854 PTDVNSV
+1854 
-1861 QLSLDGG
+1861 
-1868 INWVNATL
+1868 
-1876 TSDGVWEYIWP
+1876 
-1887 TDLVENTYTLTV
+1887 
-1899 KATDVAGN
+1899 
-1907 TATETLNFIIDTT
+1907 
-1920 LSTPTITLD
+1920 
-1929 SADDS
+1929 
-1934 GTANDNKTNV
+1934 
-1944 KTPGFIIGGIDS
+1944 
-1956 DVTQVVVQVMRDG
+1956 
-1969 HSEEVELTQ
+1969 
-1978 TNGQWRFVPG
+1978 
-1988 SAWTDGDYTLT
+1988 
-1999 VTVKDE
+1999 
-2005 AGNIRHSAPLT
+2005 
-2016 VTIDTQIT
+2016 
-2024 IDHIEL
+2024 
-2030 VNDSGIP
+2030 
-2037 DDNLTNNVRPHFQVT
+2037 
-2052 VPTDVNVVRLSI
+2052 
-2064 DGGKTWFNATQS
+2064 
-2076 ATPGVWDYTWLAD
+2076 
-2089 VGEGKHTLT
+2089 
-2098 VEATDKAGNKTTQQ
+2098 
-2112 LDFII
+2112 
-2117 DTLLSE
+2117 
-2123 PTIVLDNTDDS
+2123 
-2134 GTKGDHLTNVNK
+2134 
-2146 PTFLLGNIDAD
+2146 
-2157 ARYVTVEVQH
+2157 
-2167 GGTKEVLTATK
+2167 
-2178 DATGNWSVTPTGT
+2178 
-2191 WADGD
+2191 
-2196 YTLTVRV
+2196 
-2203 EDEAGNEKH
+2203 
-2212 SASLTVTV
+2212 
-2220 DTQITIDVIELVNDN
+2220 
-2235 GIPGDNMTNDAH
+2235 
-2247 PQFRVTVPGDVN
+2247 
-2259 EVSLSIDGGVT
+2259 
-2270 WVKATQSATPGVW
+2270 
-2283 NYTWPGTVPDGDY
+2283 
-2296 TLNVKATDNAGN
+2296 
-2308 TVTETLHFTI
+2308 
-2318 DTTLSTPVIV
+2318 
-2328 LDSADDSGVHG
+2328 
-2339 DNMTNHTQP
+2339 
-2348 TFALQHIDDDA
+2348 
-2359 VRVTVSVEHGG
+2359 
-2370 VTTTF
+2370 
-2375 DATKDAGGW
+2375 
-2384 TFTPTGAW
+2384 FTPTGAW

-2480 GVWDYIWPDDVADGG
+2480 GAWDYIWPDDVADGG

-2501 ATDEAG
+2501 ATDKAG
-2507 NKATQTLDFTIDTTL
+2507 NKTTQELDFTIDTTL

-2570 IKQEVPLVQTGGQW
+2570 IKQEVPLVQNGGQW

-3168 TKEVLTATKG
+3168 TKEVLTATKDATGNWSVTPTGTWADGDYTLTVRVEDEAGNEKHSASLTVTVDTQITIDVIELVNDNGIPGDNMTNDAHPQFRVTVPGDVNEVSLSIDGGVTWVKATQSATPGVWNYTWPGTVPDGDYTLNVKATDNAGNTVTETLHFTIDTTLSTPVIVLDSADDTGIQGDNMTNRTQPTFNLQHIDDDAVRVTVSVEHGGVTTTFDATKDAGGWTFTPPTSWGAGDYTLSVSVEDKAGNTSHSASLTVTVDTQIAINNIELVNDSGIPDDNLTNNVRPHFQVKVPTDVNEVRLSIDGGKTWFNATQSATPGVWDYTWLADVGEGKHTLTVEATDKAGNQTTQKLDFIIDTMLSEPTIVLDSTDDSGTKGDNLTNANKPTFILGNIDADARYVTVEVQHGGTKEVLTATKG

-3217 TVDTQITIDVIEL
+3217 TIDTQITIDVIEL

-3277 AGIWDYTWP
+3277 AGTWDYTWP

-3357 HSVIL
+3357 QSVIL

-3414 VVTVDTQT
+3414 IVTVDTQT

-3472 TQGIEGVWGYTWPTD
+3472 AQGIEGVWGYTWPTD

-3688 PEGQHTLTVEVTDGA
+3688 PEGQHTLIVEVTDGA
-3703 GNKMTETL
+3703 GNKMTGTL
-3711 NFTIDI
+3711 DFTIDI

-3845 DRPVFDIHQVDSDV
+3845 DRPVFDIRQVDSDV

-4261 HIDGRDYTIENT
+4261 HLDGRDYTIENK

-4307 ELRIEIDTQVQIDSV
+4307 ELQIEIDTQVQIDSV

-4446 EPLQSVTVILNGKS
+4446 EQLQSVTVILNGKS

-4531 TSVTTP
+4531 TSVTKP

-4556 GVSYSVT
+4556 GVSYPVT

-4659 VLKQTITVGADGNW
+4659 VLKHTITVGADGNW

-5399 SITSQTRPTFSIFGE
+5399 SITSQTRPTFSISGE

-5580 THIKVF
+5580 THIQVF

-5599 EWWSNSDLITMRG
+5599 DWWSNSSTITMRG
-5612 TGEIGATVSLIVAG
+5612 MGEIGATVSLIVAG
-5626 VTLATAVVAAT
+5626 VTLATAVVAAN
-5637 GRWELSTDKLPEG
+5637 GQWELSTDQLPEG
-5650 TYDISLVIEDS
+5650 KYDITLSIEDN
-5661 AGNRWED
+5661 AGNRKEE
-5668 VREIFIDRTP
+5668 VHEIFIDRTP

-5706 IITDSEG
+5706 IITDSNG

-5751 DVPLDI
+5751 DVSLDI

-5871 GASDSD
+5871 GVSDSD

-5904 HNGVTDIY
+5904 HNGVTDTY

-5931 GNYTLS
+5931 GTYTLS

-5987 TVNAESATHLRTEPS
+5987 TVNAESDTHLRTVPS
-6002 AAEESVVKVTA
+6002 AAEESVVKETA

-6039 SVPENIVNVSI
+6039 SVPENIVNVSV

-6111 MNVRGKTE
+6111 MNARGKTE

>member
-121 LDDAENAKKEADKA
+121 LDEAENAKKEADKA

-162 IEEMLQNFLA
+162 MEEMLQEFLA

-444 DSGIKNDNITNSTLP
+444 DSGIKNDSITNSTLP

-538 ETTNDSGIVGDN
+538 ETTDDSGIVGDN

-596 DSVEGINNLTFTV
+596 DSVEGVNNLTFTV

-618 FSFSYVIDTIAPVPP
+618 FSFSYVIDTVAPVPP
-633 TVSLEDYVVLPNG
+633 TVSLEDFVVLPNG

-1032 SDSGISDDNL
+1032 SDSGIADDNL

-1113 AIFDFTID
+1113 AVFDFTID

-1184 SWLFIPGNTWADG
+1184 SWLFTPGNTWADG

-1372 TTTFDATKGTGGWT
+1372 TTTFDATKGTGGWS
-1386 FTPPTSWADGDYTLS
+1386 FTPTGAWADGDYTLS

-1437 IPDDNLT
+1437 IPNDNLT

-1476 QSATPGVWDYIW
+1476 QSATPGAWDYIW

-1503 TDEAGNKAT
+1503 TDKAGNKTT
-1512 QTLDFTIDTTLSV
+1512 QELDFTIDTTLSV

-1560 SRVIVEVMHNGIKQ
+1560 SRVTVEVMHNGIKQ

-1676 QSATSGVWDY
+1676 QSATPGVWDY

-1714 LDFTID
+1714 LDFIID
-1720 TILSEPTITLDSADD
+1720 TMLSEPTITLDSADD

-2016 VTIDTQIT
+2016 VTIDTQIA

-2037 DDNLTNNVRPHFQVT
+2037 DDNLTN
-2052 VPTDVNVVRLSI
+2052 
-2064 DGGKTWFNATQS
+2064 
-2076 ATPGVWDYTWLAD
+2076 
-2089 VGEGKHTLT
+2089 
-2098 VEATDKAGNKTTQQ
+2098 EA
-2112 LDFII
+2112 
-2117 DTLLSE
+2117 
-2123 PTIVLDNTDDS
+2123 
-2134 GTKGDHLTNVNK
+2134 
-2146 PTFLLGNIDAD
+2146 
-2157 ARYVTVEVQH
+2157 
-2167 GGTKEVLTATK
+2167 
-2178 DATGNWSVTPTGT
+2178 
-2191 WADGD
+2191 
-2196 YTLTVRV
+2196 
-2203 EDEAGNEKH
+2203 
-2212 SASLTVTV
+2212 
-2220 DTQITIDVIELVNDN
+2220 
-2235 GIPGDNMTNDAH
+2235 
-2247 PQFRVTVPGDVN
+2247 
-2259 EVSLSIDGGVT
+2259 
-2270 WVKATQSATPGVW
+2270 
-2283 NYTWPGTVPDGDY
+2283 
-2296 TLNVKATDNAGN
+2296 
-2308 TVTETLHFTI
+2308 
-2318 DTTLSTPVIV
+2318 
-2328 LDSADDSGVHG
+2328 
-2339 DNMTNHTQP
+2339 
-2348 TFALQHIDDDA
+2348 
-2359 VRVTVSVEHGG
+2359 
-2370 VTTTF
+2370 
-2375 DATKDAGGW
+2375 
-2384 TFTPTGAW
+2384 
-2392 ADGDYT
+2392 
-2398 LSVSVEDKAGNTSH
+2398 
-2412 SASLTV
+2412 
-2418 TVDTQIAINN
+2418 
-2428 IELVNDSGI
+2428 
-2437 PDDNLTNNVRPH
+2437 
-2449 FQVTVPTDVN
+2449 
-2459 VVRLSIDGGKTWFN
+2459 
-2473 ATQSATP
+2473 
-2480 GVWDYIWPDDVADGG
+2480 
-2495 YTLTVE
+2495 
-2501 ATDEAG
+2501 
-2507 NKATQTLDFTIDTTL
+2507 
-2522 SVPTL
+2522 
-2527 SLDSADDSGIAG
+2527 
-2539 DNITNV
+2539 
-2545 KTPGFTLNNIDTD
+2545 
-2558 VSRVIVEVMHNG
+2558 
-2570 IKQEVPLVQTGGQW
+2570 
-2584 RFAPTSDWADGD
+2584 
-2596 YILTVKV
+2596 
-2603 EDRAGNVKQSA
+2603 
-2614 PLTVTVDTHIAIDRI
+2614 
-2629 ELVNDS
+2629 
-2635 GIPGDNLTN
+2635 
-2644 EARPHFQVTV
+2644 
-2654 PADVNGVRLSI
+2654 
-2665 DGGKTW
+2665 
-2671 FDATQSATSG
+2671 
-2681 VWDYT
+2681 
-2686 WLTNVANGPHTLM
+2686 
-2699 VEASDKAGNKT
+2699 
-2710 TQKLDFTIDTILSEP
+2710 
-2725 TITLDSADDSAAGD
+2725 
-2739 NITNVK
+2739 
-2745 MPGFTLGNIDAD
+2745 
-2757 VTKVVVTV
+2757 
-2765 AHDGKNQQIELIKNG
+2765 
-2780 GVWRFTP
+2780 
-2787 GAAWT
+2787 
-2792 DGDYTL
+2792 
-2798 TVKVEDKAGNTNY
+2798 
-2811 SAPLTVTIDTQT
+2811 
-2823 SIDRIELLNDTGIVG
+2823 
-2838 DNLTNEARPQFHI
+2838 
-2851 TVPTDVNSVQLSLDG
+2851 
-2866 GINWVNA
+2866 
-2873 TLTSDGVWEYIWPT
+2873 
-2887 DLVENTYTLT
+2887 
-2897 VKATDV
+2897 
-2903 AGNTATETLNFI
+2903 
-2915 IDTTLSTPTITLD
+2915 
-2928 SADDSGTANDNKTNV
+2928 
-2943 KTPGFII
+2943 
-2950 GGIDSDVTQVVV
+2950 
-2962 QVMRDGHSEEVEL
+2962 
-2975 TQTNGQWR
+2975 
-2983 FVPGSAWTDGD
+2983 
-2994 YTLTVTVK
+2994 
-3002 DEAGNIRHSAPLT
+3002 
-3015 VTIDT
+3015 
-3020 QITIDHI
+3020 
-3027 ELVND
+3027 
-3032 SGIPDDNLTNNVR
+3032 R

-3168 TKEVLTATKG
+3168 TKEVLTATKDATGNWSVTPTGTWADGDYTLTVRVEDEAGNEKHSASLTVTVDTQITIDAIELVNDNGIPGDNMTNDAHPQFRVTVPGDVNEVSLSIDGGVTWVKATQSATPGVWNYTWPGTVPDGDYTLNVKATDNAGNTVTETLHFTIDTTLSTPVIVLDSADDTGIQGDNMTNRTQPTFNLQHIDDDAVRVTVSVEHGGVTTTFDATKGVGGWTFTPPTSWGAGDYTLSVSVEDKAGNTSHSASLTVTVDTQIAINNIELVNDSGIPDDNLTNNVRPQFQVKVPTDVNEVRLSIDGGKTWFNATQSATPGVWDYTWLADVGEGKHTLTVEATDKAGNQTTQKLDFIIDTLLSEPTIVLDSTDDSGTKGDNLTNANKPTFLLGNIDADARYVTVEVQHGSTKEVLTATKG

-3194 DYTLTVRVEDDA
+3194 DYTLTVRVEDEA

-3217 TVDTQITIDVIEL
+3217 TVDTQITIDAIEL

-3320 STPTIAMDSRD
+3320 STPTITMDSRD

-3343 KRPGFTIGNIDADA
+3343 KRPGFTIGNIDSDA
-3357 HSVIL
+3357 QSVIL

-3414 VVTVDTQT
+3414 IVTVDTQT

-3472 TQGIEGVWGYTWPTD
+3472 AQGIEGVWGYTWPTD

-3493 TLTVMVTD
+3493 ILTVMVTD

-3621 AIDRI
+3621 AIDHI

-3688 PEGQHTLTVEVTDGA
+3688 PEGQHTLIVEVTDGA
-3703 GNKMTETL
+3703 GNKMTGTL
-3711 NFTIDI
+3711 DFTIDI

-3741 SVTQPVFVLGSI
+3741 SVTQPIFVLGSI

-3845 DRPVFDIHQVDSDV
+3845 DRPVFDIRQVDSDV

-3957 VVQVRVT
+3957 VIQVRVT

-4001 TDEAGNIANKDLVF
+4001 TDQAGNIANKDLVF

-4184 SALPDGQHTLLVD
+4184 SALPDGKHTLLVD

-4307 ELRIEIDTQVQIDSV
+4307 ELQIEIDTQVQIDSV

-4531 TSVTTP
+4531 TSVTKP

-4556 GVSYSVT
+4556 GVSYPVT

-4619 DTGNSN
+4619 DTGSSN

-4659 VLKQTITVGADGNW
+4659 VLKHTITVGADGNW

-4718 SDPSIDDQHEAT
+4718 SDPSIDDQYEAT
-4730 SLRPEFKGF
+4730 SLRPEFKGL

-4828 NNKTPTLIG
+4828 NNKTPTLVG
-4837 STLPNTIVSIYVDG
+4837 NTLPNAIVSIYVDG

-4965 GNDGNYEL
+4965 GNDGNYVL

-5070 VVVSEDKAGNSQQKE
+5070 VVVSEDKAGNSQQKD

-5125 TDPGATVQVYINGVL
+5125 TDPGATVQIYINGVL

-5298 DDLITNHNKPV
+5298 DDLITSHNKPV

-5377 TSTFIDNPAMVAGS
+5377 TSTFIDNPVMMAGS

-5399 SITSQTRPTFSIFGE
+5399 SITSQTRPAFSIYGE

-5534 VWVNEKGHWQM
+5534 VWVNDKGHWQM

-5580 THIKVF
+5580 THIQVF

-5599 EWWSNSDLITMRG
+5599 DWWSNSSTITMRG
-5612 TGEIGATVSLIVAG
+5612 MGEIGATVSLIVAG
-5626 VTLATAVVAAT
+5626 VTLATAVVAAN
-5637 GRWELSTDKLPEG
+5637 GQWELSTDQLPEG
-5650 TYDISLVIEDS
+5650 KYDITLSIEDN
-5661 AGNRWED
+5661 AGNRKEE
-5668 VREIFIDRTP
+5668 VHEIFIDRTP

-5706 IITDSEG
+5706 IITDSNG

-5757 MKEVP
+5757 MKETP

-5778 ITRDKQPTFI
+5778 ITRDNQPTFI

-5863 ALAAGEDN
+5863 ALAAGEGN

-5877 NVTNHTQPKFTLQHI
+5877 NVTNHNHTQPKFTLQHI

-5931 GNYTLS
+5931 GTYTLS

-5942 RAGNSQQSASLAV
+5942 RAGNSLQSASLEV

-5987 TVNAESATHLRTEPS
+5987 TVNAESATHLRTVPS
-6002 AAEESVVKVTA
+6002 AAEESVVKETA

-6039 SVPENIVNVSI
+6039 SVPENIVNVSV

-6084 FIDKDNDF
+6084 FIDKDDDF

-6111 MNVRGKTE
+6111 MNARGKTE

>member
-40 TTPRGSVIIV
+40 TTPHGSVIIV

-538 ETTNDSGIVGDN
+538 ETTDDSGIVGDN

-596 DSVEGINNLTFTV
+596 DSVEGVNNLTFTV

-618 FSFSYVIDTIAPVPP
+618 FSFSYVIDTVAPVPP
-633 TVSLEDYVVLPNG
+633 TVSLEDFVVLPNG

-1032 SDSGISDDNL
+1032 SDSGIADDNL

-1113 AIFDFTID
+1113 AVFDFTID

-1184 SWLFIPGNTWADG
+1184 SWLFTPGNTWADG

-1204 VEDKAGNTN
+1204 VEDKAGNTS

-1372 TTTFDATKGTGGWT
+1372 TTTFDATKGTGGWS
-1386 FTPPTSWADGDYTLS
+1386 FTPTGAWADGDYTLS

-1437 IPDDNLT
+1437 IPNDNLT

-1476 QSATPGVWDYIW
+1476 QSATPGAWDYIW

-1503 TDEAGNKAT
+1503 TDKAGNKTT
-1512 QTLDFTIDTTLSV
+1512 QELDFTIDTTLSV

-1635 SGIPGDNLTNEARPH
+1635 SGIPGDNLTNEAHPH

-2016 VTIDTQIT
+2016 VTIDTQI
-2024 IDHIEL
+2024 
-2030 VNDSGIP
+2030 
-2037 DDNLTNNVRPHFQVT
+2037 
-2052 VPTDVNVVRLSI
+2052 
-2064 DGGKTWFNATQS
+2064 A
-2076 ATPGVWDYTWLAD
+2076 
-2089 VGEGKHTLT
+2089 
-2098 VEATDKAGNKTTQQ
+2098 
-2112 LDFII
+2112 
-2117 DTLLSE
+2117 
-2123 PTIVLDNTDDS
+2123 
-2134 GTKGDHLTNVNK
+2134 
-2146 PTFLLGNIDAD
+2146 
-2157 ARYVTVEVQH
+2157 
-2167 GGTKEVLTATK
+2167 
-2178 DATGNWSVTPTGT
+2178 
-2191 WADGD
+2191 
-2196 YTLTVRV
+2196 
-2203 EDEAGNEKH
+2203 
-2212 SASLTVTV
+2212 
-2220 DTQITIDVIELVNDN
+2220 
-2235 GIPGDNMTNDAH
+2235 
-2247 PQFRVTVPGDVN
+2247 
-2259 EVSLSIDGGVT
+2259 
-2270 WVKATQSATPGVW
+2270 
-2283 NYTWPGTVPDGDY
+2283 
-2296 TLNVKATDNAGN
+2296 
-2308 TVTETLHFTI
+2308 
-2318 DTTLSTPVIV
+2318 
-2328 LDSADDSGVHG
+2328 
-2339 DNMTNHTQP
+2339 
-2348 TFALQHIDDDA
+2348 
-2359 VRVTVSVEHGG
+2359 
-2370 VTTTF
+2370 
-2375 DATKDAGGW
+2375 
-2384 TFTPTGAW
+2384 
-2392 ADGDYT
+2392 
-2398 LSVSVEDKAGNTSH
+2398 
-2412 SASLTV
+2412 
-2418 TVDTQIAINN
+2418 
-2428 IELVNDSGI
+2428 
-2437 PDDNLTNNVRPH
+2437 
-2449 FQVTVPTDVN
+2449 
-2459 VVRLSIDGGKTWFN
+2459 
-2473 ATQSATP
+2473 
-2480 GVWDYIWPDDVADGG
+2480 
-2495 YTLTVE
+2495 
-2501 ATDEAG
+2501 
-2507 NKATQTLDFTIDTTL
+2507 
-2522 SVPTL
+2522 
-2527 SLDSADDSGIAG
+2527 
-2539 DNITNV
+2539 
-2545 KTPGFTLNNIDTD
+2545 
-2558 VSRVIVEVMHNG
+2558 
-2570 IKQEVPLVQTGGQW
+2570 
-2584 RFAPTSDWADGD
+2584 
-2596 YILTVKV
+2596 
-2603 EDRAGNVKQSA
+2603 
-2614 PLTVTVDTHIAIDRI
+2614 
-2629 ELVNDS
+2629 
-2635 GIPGDNLTN
+2635 
-2644 EARPHFQVTV
+2644 
-2654 PADVNGVRLSI
+2654 
-2665 DGGKTW
+2665 
-2671 FDATQSATSG
+2671 
-2681 VWDYT
+2681 
-2686 WLTNVANGPHTLM
+2686 
-2699 VEASDKAGNKT
+2699 
-2710 TQKLDFTIDTILSEP
+2710 
-2725 TITLDSADDSAAGD
+2725 
-2739 NITNVK
+2739 
-2745 MPGFTLGNIDAD
+2745 
-2757 VTKVVVTV
+2757 
-2765 AHDGKNQQIELIKNG
+2765 
-2780 GVWRFTP
+2780 
-2787 GAAWT
+2787 
-2792 DGDYTL
+2792 
-2798 TVKVEDKAGNTNY
+2798 
-2811 SAPLTVTIDTQT
+2811 
-2823 SIDRIELLNDTGIVG
+2823 
-2838 DNLTNEARPQFHI
+2838 
-2851 TVPTDVNSVQLSLDG
+2851 
-2866 GINWVNA
+2866 
-2873 TLTSDGVWEYIWPT
+2873 
-2887 DLVENTYTLT
+2887 
-2897 VKATDV
+2897 
-2903 AGNTATETLNFI
+2903 
-2915 IDTTLSTPTITLD
+2915 
-2928 SADDSGTANDNKTNV
+2928 
-2943 KTPGFII
+2943 
-2950 GGIDSDVTQVVV
+2950 
-2962 QVMRDGHSEEVEL
+2962 
-2975 TQTNGQWR
+2975 
-2983 FVPGSAWTDGD
+2983 
-2994 YTLTVTVK
+2994 
-3002 DEAGNIRHSAPLT
+3002 
-3015 VTIDT
+3015 
-3020 QITIDHI
+3020 IDHI

-3168 TKEVLTATKG
+3168 TKEVLTATKDATGNWSVTPTGTWADGDYTLTVRVEDEAGNEKHSASLTVTVDTQITIDAIELVNDNGIPGDNMTNDAHPQFRVTVPGDVNEVSLSIDGGVTWVKATQSATPGVWNYTWPGTVPDGDYTLNVKATDNAGNTVTETLHFTIDTTLSVPVIVLNSADDTGVQGDNMTNSTQPTFALQHIDDDAVRVTVSVEHGGVTTTFDATKGTGGWSFTPTGAWADGDYTLSVSVEDKAGNTSHSASLTVTVDTQIAINNIELVNDSGIPDDNLTNNVRPHFQVKVPTDVNEVRLSIDGGKTWFNATQSATPGVWDYTWLADVGEGKHTLTVEATDKAGNQTTQKLDFIIDTMLSEPTIVLDSTDDSGTKGDNLTNANKPTFILGNIDADARYVTVEVQYGGTKEVLTATKG

-3277 AGIWDYTWP
+3277 AGTWDYTWP

-3400 VTDNAGNVRQSTPL
+3400 VQDNAGNVRQSTPL
-3414 VVTVDTQT
+3414 IVTVDTQT

-3472 TQGIEGVWGYTWPTD
+3472 AQGIEGVWGYTWPTD

-3717 TLLTPTIEL
+3717 TLMTPTIEL

-3845 DRPVFDIHQVDSDV
+3845 DRPVFDIRQVDSDV

-4015 NIDTNIQVPTIALD
+4015 NIDTNIQAPTIALD

-4307 ELRIEIDTQVQIDSV
+4307 ELKIEIDTQVQIDSV

-4531 TSVTTP
+4531 TSVTKP

-4556 GVSYSVT
+4556 GVSYPVT

-4828 NNKTPTLIG
+4828 NNKTPTLVG
-4837 STLPNTIVSIYVDG
+4837 NTLPNAIVSIYVDG

-4965 GNDGNYEL
+4965 GNDGNYVL

-5036 TIRNPQGVVIATLVV
+5036 TIRSPQGVVIATLVV

-5070 VVVSEDKAGNSQQKE
+5070 VVVSEDKAGNSQQKD

-5399 SITSQTRPTFSIFGE
+5399 SITSQTRPTFSISGE

-5580 THIKVF
+5580 THIQVF

-5599 EWWSNSDLITMRG
+5599 DWWSNSSTITMRG
-5612 TGEIGATVSLIVAG
+5612 MGEIGATVSLIVAG
-5626 VTLATAVVAAT
+5626 VTLATAVVAAN
-5637 GRWELSTDKLPEG
+5637 GQWELSTDQLPEG
-5650 TYDISLVIEDS
+5650 KYDITLSIEDN
-5661 AGNRWED
+5661 AGNRKEE
-5668 VREIFIDRTP
+5668 VHEIFIDRTP

-5706 IITDSEG
+5706 IITDSNG

-5751 DVPLDI
+5751 DVSLDI

-5871 GASDSD
+5871 GVSDSD

-5904 HNGVTDIY
+5904 HNGVTDTY

-5931 GNYTLS
+5931 GTYTLS

-5987 TVNAESATHLRTEPS
+5987 TVNAESDTHLRTVPS
-6002 AAEESVVKVTA
+6002 AAEESVVKETA

-6039 SVPENIVNVSI
+6039 SVPENIVNVSV

-6084 FIDKDNDF
+6084 FIDKDDDF

-6111 MNVRGKTE
+6111 MNARGKTE

>member
-316 KTADGS
+316 KTADGN

-431 APEKPTIELDDSS
+431 PPEKPTIELDDSS

-538 ETTNDSGIVGDN
+538 ETTDDSGIVGDN

-596 DSVEGINNLTFTV
+596 DSVEGVNNLTFTV

-618 FSFSYVIDTIAPVPP
+618 FSFSYVIDTVAPVPP
-633 TVSLEDYVVLPNG
+633 TVSLEDFVVLPNG

-1032 SDSGISDDNL
+1032 SDSGIADDNL

-1113 AIFDFTID
+1113 AVFDFTID

-1184 SWLFIPGNTWADG
+1184 SWLFTPGNTWADG

-1372 TTTFDATKGTGGWT
+1372 TTTFDATKGTGGWS
-1386 FTPPTSWADGDYTLS
+1386 FTPTGAWADGDYTLS

-1437 IPDDNLT
+1437 IPNDNLT

-1476 QSATPGVWDYIW
+1476 QSATPGAWDYIW

-1503 TDEAGNKAT
+1503 TDKAGNKTT
-1512 QTLDFTIDTTLSV
+1512 QELDFTIDTTLSV

-2117 DTLLSE
+2117 DTMLSE

-2134 GTKGDHLTNVNK
+2134 GTKGDNLTNVNK

-2178 DATGNWSVTPTGT
+2178 GATGNWSVTPTGT

-2203 EDEAGNEKH
+2203 EDDAGNVKH

-2220 DTQITIDVIELVNDN
+2220 DTQITIDVIELVNDS
-2235 GIPGDNMTNDAH
+2235 GTRGDNLTNDANPH
-2247 PQFRVTVPGDVN
+2247 FRITVPGDVN

-2270 WVKATQSATPGVW
+2270 WVKAMQSATPGVW
-2283 NYTWPGTVPDGDY
+2283 NYTWPKTVADGDY
-2296 TLNVKATDNAGN
+2296 TLTVKATDNAGN
-2308 TVTETLHFTI
+2308 TVTRTLDFTI

-2339 DNMTNHTQP
+2339 DNMTNRTQP
-2348 TFALQHIDDDA
+2348 TFALQQIDDDA

-2480 GVWDYIWPDDVADGG
+2480 GVWDY
-2495 YTLTVE
+2495 
-2501 ATDEAG
+2501 
-2507 NKATQTLDFTIDTTL
+2507 
-2522 SVPTL
+2522 
-2527 SLDSADDSGIAG
+2527 
-2539 DNITNV
+2539 
-2545 KTPGFTLNNIDTD
+2545 
-2558 VSRVIVEVMHNG
+2558 
-2570 IKQEVPLVQTGGQW
+2570 
-2584 RFAPTSDWADGD
+2584 
-2596 YILTVKV
+2596 
-2603 EDRAGNVKQSA
+2603 
-2614 PLTVTVDTHIAIDRI
+2614 
-2629 ELVNDS
+2629 
-2635 GIPGDNLTN
+2635 
-2644 EARPHFQVTV
+2644 
-2654 PADVNGVRLSI
+2654 
-2665 DGGKTW
+2665 
-2671 FDATQSATSG
+2671 
-2681 VWDYT
+2681 
-2686 WLTNVANGPHTLM
+2686 
-2699 VEASDKAGNKT
+2699 
-2710 TQKLDFTIDTILSEP
+2710 
-2725 TITLDSADDSAAGD
+2725 
-2739 NITNVK
+2739 
-2745 MPGFTLGNIDAD
+2745 
-2757 VTKVVVTV
+2757 
-2765 AHDGKNQQIELIKNG
+2765 
-2780 GVWRFTP
+2780 
-2787 GAAWT
+2787 
-2792 DGDYTL
+2792 
-2798 TVKVEDKAGNTNY
+2798 
-2811 SAPLTVTIDTQT
+2811 
-2823 SIDRIELLNDTGIVG
+2823 
-2838 DNLTNEARPQFHI
+2838 
-2851 TVPTDVNSVQLSLDG
+2851 
-2866 GINWVNA
+2866 
-2873 TLTSDGVWEYIWPT
+2873 
-2887 DLVENTYTLT
+2887 
-2897 VKATDV
+2897 
-2903 AGNTATETLNFI
+2903 
-2915 IDTTLSTPTITLD
+2915 
-2928 SADDSGTANDNKTNV
+2928 
-2943 KTPGFII
+2943 
-2950 GGIDSDVTQVVV
+2950 
-2962 QVMRDGHSEEVEL
+2962 
-2975 TQTNGQWR
+2975 
-2983 FVPGSAWTDGD
+2983 
-2994 YTLTVTVK
+2994 
-3002 DEAGNIRHSAPLT
+3002 
-3015 VTIDT
+3015 
-3020 QITIDHI
+3020 
-3027 ELVND
+3027 
-3032 SGIPDDNLTNNVR
+3032 
-3045 PHFQVTVPT
+3045 
-3054 DVNVVRL
+3054 
-3061 SIDGGKTWFNATQS
+3061 
-3075 ATPGVWDYTWLA
+3075 TWLA

-3102 KAGNK
+3102 KAGNQ

-3117 TLLSEPTIVLDNTDD
+3117 TMLSEPTIVLDNTDD

-3400 VTDNAGNVRQSTPL
+3400 VQDNAGNVRQSTPL

-3514 IDTRLSTPTIALDS
+3514 IDTRLSTPTIELDS

-4261 HIDGRDYTIENT
+4261 HIDGRDYTIGNT

-4556 GVSYSVT
+4556 GVSYPVT

-5534 VWVNEKGHWQM
+5534 VWANDKGHWQM

-5557 DITVKSTDRA
+5557 DINVKSTDRA

-5580 THIKVF
+5580 THIQVF

-5599 EWWSNSDLITMRG
+5599 DWWSNSSTITMRG
-5612 TGEIGATVSLIVAG
+5612 MGEIGATVSLIVAG
-5626 VTLATAVVAAT
+5626 VTLATAVVAAN
-5637 GRWELSTDKLPEG
+5637 GQWELSTDQLPEG
-5650 TYDISLVIEDS
+5650 KYDITLSIEDN
-5661 AGNRWED
+5661 AGNRKEE
-5668 VREIFIDRTP
+5668 VHEIFIDRTP

-5706 IITDSEG
+5706 IITDSNG

-5824 PLADGSYT
+5824 PLTDGSYT

-5931 GNYTLS
+5931 GTYTLS

-5987 TVNAESATHLRTEPS
+5987 TVNAESATHLRTVPS

-6039 SVPENIVNVSI
+6039 SVPENIVNVSV

-6084 FIDKDNDF
+6084 FIDKDDDF

-6111 MNVRGKTE
+6111 MNARGKTE

>member
-40 TTPRGSVIIV
+40 TTPHGSVIIV

-93 SLVDSAQVEKKGN
+93 SLVDSAQVEKKGD
-106 GKRRNKKEEEELKKQ
+106 GKRRNKREEEELKKQ
-121 LDDAENAKKEADKA
+121 LDEAENAKKEADKA

-444 DSGIKNDNITNSTLP
+444 DSGIKNDSITNSTLP

-538 ETTNDSGIVGDN
+538 ETTDDSGIVGDN

-596 DSVEGINNLTFTV
+596 DSVEGVNNLTFTV

-618 FSFSYVIDTIAPVPP
+618 FSFSYVIDTVAPVPP
-633 TVSLEDYVVLPNG
+633 TVSLEDFVVLPNG

-1056 PDIISVQVWDAM
+1056 PDIISVQVWDAA
-1068 SDTQIGVATQQP
+1068 SDTQIGVATQRP

-1113 AIFDFTID
+1113 AVFDFTID

-1184 SWLFIPGNTWADG
+1184 SWLFTPGNTWADG

-1323 SVPVIVLDSAD
+1323 SVPVIVLNSAD
-1334 DTGIQGDNMTNST
+1334 DTGVQGDNMTNST

-1372 TTTFDATKGTGGWT
+1372 TTTFDATKGVGGWS
-1386 FTPPTSWADGDYTLS
+1386 FTPTGAWADGDYTLS

-1422 TQIAINNIELVNDSG
+1422 TQIAINSIELVNDSG
-1437 IPDDNLT
+1437 IPNDNLT

-1476 QSATPGVWDYIW
+1476 QNATPGGWDYIW

-1503 TDEAGNKAT
+1503 TDEAGNKTT

-1545 VKTPGFTLNNIDTDV
+1545 VK
-1560 SRVIVEVMHNGIKQ
+1560 
-1574 EVPLVQTGG
+1574 
-1583 QWRFAPTS
+1583 
-1591 DWADGDYILT
+1591 
-1601 VKVEDRAGNVKQS
+1601 
-1614 APLTVTVD
+1614 
-1622 THIAIDRIELVND
+1622 
-1635 SGIPGDNLTNEARPH
+1635 
-1650 FQVTVPADVNGVRL
+1650 
-1664 SIDGGKTWFDAT
+1664 
-1676 QSATSGVWDY
+1676 
-1686 TWLTNVANGPHT
+1686 
-1698 LMVEASD
+1698 
-1705 KAGNKTTQK
+1705 
-1714 LDFTID
+1714 
-1720 TILSEPTITLDSADD
+1720 
-1735 SAAGDNITNVKMPGF
+1735 MPGF

-1756 ADVTKVVVTVAHDGK
+1756 VDVTKVVVTVAHDGK

-1876 TSDGVWEYIWP
+1876 TPDGVWEYIWP

-2016 VTIDTQIT
+2016 VTIDTQIA

-2037 DDNLTNNVRPHFQVT
+2037 DDNLTN
-2052 VPTDVNVVRLSI
+2052 
-2064 DGGKTWFNATQS
+2064 
-2076 ATPGVWDYTWLAD
+2076 
-2089 VGEGKHTLT
+2089 
-2098 VEATDKAGNKTTQQ
+2098 EA
-2112 LDFII
+2112 
-2117 DTLLSE
+2117 
-2123 PTIVLDNTDDS
+2123 
-2134 GTKGDHLTNVNK
+2134 
-2146 PTFLLGNIDAD
+2146 
-2157 ARYVTVEVQH
+2157 
-2167 GGTKEVLTATK
+2167 
-2178 DATGNWSVTPTGT
+2178 
-2191 WADGD
+2191 
-2196 YTLTVRV
+2196 
-2203 EDEAGNEKH
+2203 
-2212 SASLTVTV
+2212 
-2220 DTQITIDVIELVNDN
+2220 
-2235 GIPGDNMTNDAH
+2235 
-2247 PQFRVTVPGDVN
+2247 
-2259 EVSLSIDGGVT
+2259 
-2270 WVKATQSATPGVW
+2270 
-2283 NYTWPGTVPDGDY
+2283 
-2296 TLNVKATDNAGN
+2296 
-2308 TVTETLHFTI
+2308 
-2318 DTTLSTPVIV
+2318 
-2328 LDSADDSGVHG
+2328 
-2339 DNMTNHTQP
+2339 
-2348 TFALQHIDDDA
+2348 
-2359 VRVTVSVEHGG
+2359 
-2370 VTTTF
+2370 
-2375 DATKDAGGW
+2375 
-2384 TFTPTGAW
+2384 
-2392 ADGDYT
+2392 
-2398 LSVSVEDKAGNTSH
+2398 
-2412 SASLTV
+2412 
-2418 TVDTQIAINN
+2418 
-2428 IELVNDSGI
+2428 
-2437 PDDNLTNNVRPH
+2437 
-2449 FQVTVPTDVN
+2449 
-2459 VVRLSIDGGKTWFN
+2459 
-2473 ATQSATP
+2473 
-2480 GVWDYIWPDDVADGG
+2480 
-2495 YTLTVE
+2495 
-2501 ATDEAG
+2501 
-2507 NKATQTLDFTIDTTL
+2507 
-2522 SVPTL
+2522 
-2527 SLDSADDSGIAG
+2527 
-2539 DNITNV
+2539 
-2545 KTPGFTLNNIDTD
+2545 
-2558 VSRVIVEVMHNG
+2558 
-2570 IKQEVPLVQTGGQW
+2570 
-2584 RFAPTSDWADGD
+2584 
-2596 YILTVKV
+2596 
-2603 EDRAGNVKQSA
+2603 
-2614 PLTVTVDTHIAIDRI
+2614 
-2629 ELVNDS
+2629 
-2635 GIPGDNLTN
+2635 
-2644 EARPHFQVTV
+2644 
-2654 PADVNGVRLSI
+2654 
-2665 DGGKTW
+2665 
-2671 FDATQSATSG
+2671 
-2681 VWDYT
+2681 
-2686 WLTNVANGPHTLM
+2686 
-2699 VEASDKAGNKT
+2699 
-2710 TQKLDFTIDTILSEP
+2710 
-2725 TITLDSADDSAAGD
+2725 
-2739 NITNVK
+2739 
-2745 MPGFTLGNIDAD
+2745 
-2757 VTKVVVTV
+2757 
-2765 AHDGKNQQIELIKNG
+2765 
-2780 GVWRFTP
+2780 
-2787 GAAWT
+2787 
-2792 DGDYTL
+2792 
-2798 TVKVEDKAGNTNY
+2798 
-2811 SAPLTVTIDTQT
+2811 
-2823 SIDRIELLNDTGIVG
+2823 
-2838 DNLTNEARPQFHI
+2838 
-2851 TVPTDVNSVQLSLDG
+2851 
-2866 GINWVNA
+2866 
-2873 TLTSDGVWEYIWPT
+2873 
-2887 DLVENTYTLT
+2887 
-2897 VKATDV
+2897 
-2903 AGNTATETLNFI
+2903 
-2915 IDTTLSTPTITLD
+2915 
-2928 SADDSGTANDNKTNV
+2928 
-2943 KTPGFII
+2943 
-2950 GGIDSDVTQVVV
+2950 
-2962 QVMRDGHSEEVEL
+2962 
-2975 TQTNGQWR
+2975 
-2983 FVPGSAWTDGD
+2983 
-2994 YTLTVTVK
+2994 
-3002 DEAGNIRHSAPLT
+3002 
-3015 VTIDT
+3015 
-3020 QITIDHI
+3020 
-3027 ELVND
+3027 
-3032 SGIPDDNLTNNVR
+3032 R

-3168 TKEVLTATKG
+3168 TKEVLTAIKDATGNWSVTPTGTWADGDYTLTVRVEDEAGNEKHSASLTVTVDTQITIDAIELVNDNGIPGDNMTNDAHPQFRVTVPGDVNEVSLSIDGGVTWVKATQSATPGVWNYTWPGTVPDGDYTLNVKATDNAGNTVTETLHFTIDTTLSTPVIVLDSADDTGIQGDNMTNRTQPTFNLQHIDDDAVRVTVSVEHGGVTTTFDATKGVGGWTFTPPTSWGAGDYTLSVSVEDKAGNTSHSASLTVTVDTQIAINNIELVNDSGIPDDNLTNNVRPQFQVKVPTDVNEVRLSIDGGKTWFNATQSATPGVWDYTWLADVGEGKHTLTVEATDKAGNQTTQKLDFIIDTLLSEPTIVLDNTDDSGIKGDNLTNANKPTFLLGNIDADARYVTVEVQHGSTKEVLTATKG

-3194 DYTLTVRVEDDA
+3194 DYTLTVRVEDEA

-3320 STPTIAMDSRD
+3320 STPTITMDSRD

-3343 KRPGFTIGNIDADA
+3343 KRPGFTIGNIDSDA
-3357 HSVIL
+3357 QSVIL

-3414 VVTVDTQT
+3414 IVTVDTQT

-3472 TQGIEGVWGYTWPTD
+3472 AQGIEGVWGYTWPTD

-3621 AIDRI
+3621 AIDHI

-3636 DNVTKHVRP
+3636 DNITKHVRP

-3688 PEGQHTLTVEVTDGA
+3688 PEGQHTLIVEVTDGA
-3703 GNKMTETL
+3703 GNKMTGTL
-3711 NFTIDI
+3711 DFTIDI

-3845 DRPVFDIHQVDSDV
+3845 DRPVFDIRQVDSDV

-3913 APFEVRIDT
+3913 APLEVRIDT

-3957 VVQVRVT
+3957 VIQVRVT

-4184 SALPDGQHTLLVD
+4184 SALPDGKHTLLVD

-4307 ELRIEIDTQVQIDSV
+4307 ELQIEIDTQVQIDSV

-4531 TSVTTP
+4531 TSVTKP

-4556 GVSYSVT
+4556 GVSYPVT

-4619 DTGNSN
+4619 DTGSSN

-4659 VLKQTITVGADGNW
+4659 VLKHTITVGADGNW

-4718 SDPSIDDQHEAT
+4718 SDPSIDDQYEAT
-4730 SLRPEFKGF
+4730 SLRPEFKGL

-4828 NNKTPTLIG
+4828 NNKTPTLVG
-4837 STLPNTIVSIYVDG
+4837 NTLPNAIVSIYVDG

-4965 GNDGNYEL
+4965 GNDGNYVL

-5036 TIRNPQGVVIATLVV
+5036 TIRNPEGVVIATLVV

-5070 VVVSEDKAGNSQQKE
+5070 VVVSEDKAGNSQQKD

-5298 DDLITNHNKPV
+5298 DDLITSHNKPV

-5377 TSTFIDNPAMVAGS
+5377 TSTFIDNPVMMAGS

-5399 SITSQTRPTFSIFGE
+5399 SITSQTRPAFSIYGE

-5474 DTFNTTPVAIDSIGG
+5474 DTLNTTPVAIDSIGG

-5534 VWVNEKGHWQM
+5534 VWVNDKGHWQM

-5580 THIKVF
+5580 THIQVF

-5599 EWWSNSDLITMRG
+5599 DWWSNSSTITMRG
-5612 TGEIGATVSLIVAG
+5612 MGEIGATVSLIVAG
-5626 VTLATAVVAAT
+5626 VTLATAVVAAN
-5637 GRWELSTDKLPEG
+5637 GQWELSTDQLPEG
-5650 TYDISLVIEDS
+5650 KYDITLSIEDN
-5661 AGNRWED
+5661 AGNRKEE
-5668 VREIFIDRTP
+5668 VHEIFIDRTP

-5706 IITDSEG
+5706 IITDSNG

-5757 MKEVP
+5757 MKETP

-5778 ITRDKQPTFI
+5778 ITRDNQPTFI

-5863 ALAAGEDN
+5863 ALAAGEGN

-5877 NVTNHTQPKFTLQHI
+5877 NVTNHNHTQPKFTLQHI

-5931 GNYTLS
+5931 GTYTLS

-5942 RAGNSQQSASLAV
+5942 RAGNSLQSASLEV

-5973 DDATATAVTPPESE
+5973 DDATPTAVTPPESE
-5987 TVNAESATHLRTEPS
+5987 TVNAESATHLRTVPS
-6002 AAEESVVKVTA
+6002 AAEESVVKETA

-6039 SVPENIVNVSI
+6039 SVPENIVNVSV

-6084 FIDKDNDF
+6084 FLDKDDDF

-6111 MNVRGKTE
+6111 MNARGKTE

>member
-222 SSKNEENK
+222 NSKNEENK

-1032 SDSGISDDNL
+1032 SDSGIADDNL

-1056 PDIISVQVWDAM
+1056 PDIISVQVWDAA

-1113 AIFDFTID
+1113 AVFDFTID

-1372 TTTFDATKGTGGWT
+1372 TTTFDATKGTGGWS
-1386 FTPPTSWADGDYTLS
+1386 FTPTGAWADGDYTLS

-1476 QSATPGVWDYIW
+1476 QSATPGAWDYIW

-1503 TDEAGNKAT
+1503 TDKAGNKTT
-1512 QTLDFTIDTTLSV
+1512 QELDFTIDTTLSV

-1635 SGIPGDNLTNEARPH
+1635 SGIPDDNLTNEARPH

-1698 LMVEASD
+1698 LMVEATD

-1793 DGDYTLTV
+1793 DGNYTLTV

-2016 VTIDTQIT
+2016 VTIDTQI
-2024 IDHIEL
+2024 
-2030 VNDSGIP
+2030 
-2037 DDNLTNNVRPHFQVT
+2037 
-2052 VPTDVNVVRLSI
+2052 
-2064 DGGKTWFNATQS
+2064 A
-2076 ATPGVWDYTWLAD
+2076 
-2089 VGEGKHTLT
+2089 
-2098 VEATDKAGNKTTQQ
+2098 
-2112 LDFII
+2112 
-2117 DTLLSE
+2117 
-2123 PTIVLDNTDDS
+2123 
-2134 GTKGDHLTNVNK
+2134 
-2146 PTFLLGNIDAD
+2146 
-2157 ARYVTVEVQH
+2157 
-2167 GGTKEVLTATK
+2167 
-2178 DATGNWSVTPTGT
+2178 
-2191 WADGD
+2191 
-2196 YTLTVRV
+2196 
-2203 EDEAGNEKH
+2203 
-2212 SASLTVTV
+2212 
-2220 DTQITIDVIELVNDN
+2220 
-2235 GIPGDNMTNDAH
+2235 
-2247 PQFRVTVPGDVN
+2247 
-2259 EVSLSIDGGVT
+2259 
-2270 WVKATQSATPGVW
+2270 
-2283 NYTWPGTVPDGDY
+2283 
-2296 TLNVKATDNAGN
+2296 
-2308 TVTETLHFTI
+2308 
-2318 DTTLSTPVIV
+2318 
-2328 LDSADDSGVHG
+2328 
-2339 DNMTNHTQP
+2339 
-2348 TFALQHIDDDA
+2348 
-2359 VRVTVSVEHGG
+2359 
-2370 VTTTF
+2370 
-2375 DATKDAGGW
+2375 
-2384 TFTPTGAW
+2384 
-2392 ADGDYT
+2392 
-2398 LSVSVEDKAGNTSH
+2398 
-2412 SASLTV
+2412 
-2418 TVDTQIAINN
+2418 
-2428 IELVNDSGI
+2428 
-2437 PDDNLTNNVRPH
+2437 
-2449 FQVTVPTDVN
+2449 
-2459 VVRLSIDGGKTWFN
+2459 
-2473 ATQSATP
+2473 
-2480 GVWDYIWPDDVADGG
+2480 
-2495 YTLTVE
+2495 
-2501 ATDEAG
+2501 
-2507 NKATQTLDFTIDTTL
+2507 
-2522 SVPTL
+2522 
-2527 SLDSADDSGIAG
+2527 
-2539 DNITNV
+2539 
-2545 KTPGFTLNNIDTD
+2545 
-2558 VSRVIVEVMHNG
+2558 
-2570 IKQEVPLVQTGGQW
+2570 
-2584 RFAPTSDWADGD
+2584 
-2596 YILTVKV
+2596 
-2603 EDRAGNVKQSA
+2603 
-2614 PLTVTVDTHIAIDRI
+2614 
-2629 ELVNDS
+2629 
-2635 GIPGDNLTN
+2635 
-2644 EARPHFQVTV
+2644 
-2654 PADVNGVRLSI
+2654 
-2665 DGGKTW
+2665 
-2671 FDATQSATSG
+2671 
-2681 VWDYT
+2681 
-2686 WLTNVANGPHTLM
+2686 
-2699 VEASDKAGNKT
+2699 
-2710 TQKLDFTIDTILSEP
+2710 
-2725 TITLDSADDSAAGD
+2725 
-2739 NITNVK
+2739 
-2745 MPGFTLGNIDAD
+2745 
-2757 VTKVVVTV
+2757 
-2765 AHDGKNQQIELIKNG
+2765 
-2780 GVWRFTP
+2780 
-2787 GAAWT
+2787 
-2792 DGDYTL
+2792 
-2798 TVKVEDKAGNTNY
+2798 
-2811 SAPLTVTIDTQT
+2811 
-2823 SIDRIELLNDTGIVG
+2823 
-2838 DNLTNEARPQFHI
+2838 
-2851 TVPTDVNSVQLSLDG
+2851 
-2866 GINWVNA
+2866 
-2873 TLTSDGVWEYIWPT
+2873 
-2887 DLVENTYTLT
+2887 
-2897 VKATDV
+2897 
-2903 AGNTATETLNFI
+2903 
-2915 IDTTLSTPTITLD
+2915 
-2928 SADDSGTANDNKTNV
+2928 
-2943 KTPGFII
+2943 
-2950 GGIDSDVTQVVV
+2950 
-2962 QVMRDGHSEEVEL
+2962 
-2975 TQTNGQWR
+2975 
-2983 FVPGSAWTDGD
+2983 
-2994 YTLTVTVK
+2994 
-3002 DEAGNIRHSAPLT
+3002 
-3015 VTIDT
+3015 
-3020 QITIDHI
+3020 IDHI

-3168 TKEVLTATKG
+3168 TKEVLTATKDATGNWSVTPTGTWADGDYTLTVRVEDEAGNEKHSASLTVTVDTQITIDAIELVNDNGIPGDNMTNDAHPQFRVTVPGDVNEVSLSIDGGVTWVKATQSATPGVWNYTWPGTVPDGDYTLNVKATDNAGNTVTETLHFTIDTTLSVPVIVLNSADDTGVQGDNMTNSTQPTFALQHIDDDAVRVTVSVEHGGVTTTFDATKGVGGWSFTPTGAWADGDYTLSVSVEDKAGNTSHSASLTVTVDTQIAINNIELVNDSGIPDDNLTNNVRPHFQVKVPTDVNEVRLSIDGGKTWFNATQSATPGVWDYTWLADVGEGKHTLTVEATDKAGNQTTQKLDFIIDTMLSEPTIVLDSTDDSGTKGDNLTNANKPTFILGNIDADARYVTVEVQYGGTKEVLTATKG

-3194 DYTLTVRVEDDA
+3194 DYMLTVRVEDDA

-3320 STPTIAMDSRD
+3320 STPTITMDSRD

-3343 KRPGFTIGNIDADA
+3343 KRPGFTIGNIDSDA
-3357 HSVIL
+3357 QSVIL

-3414 VVTVDTQT
+3414 IVTVDTQT

-3472 TQGIEGVWGYTWPTD
+3472 AQGIEGVWGYTWPTD

-3621 AIDRI
+3621 AIDHI

-3717 TLLTPTIEL
+3717 TLMTPTIEL

-3845 DRPVFDIHQVDSDV
+3845 DRPVFDIRQVDSDV

-4307 ELRIEIDTQVQIDSV
+4307 ELKIEIDTQVQIDSV

-4531 TSVTTP
+4531 TSVTKP

-4556 GVSYSVT
+4556 GVSYPVT

-4828 NNKTPTLIG
+4828 NNKTPTLVG
-4837 STLPNTIVSIYVDG
+4837 NTLPNAIVSIYVDG

-4965 GNDGNYEL
+4965 GNDGNYVL

-5036 TIRNPQGVVIATLVV
+5036 TIRSPQGVVIATLVV

-5070 VVVSEDKAGNSQQKE
+5070 VVVSEDKAGNSQQKD

-5399 SITSQTRPTFSIFGE
+5399 SITSQTRPTFSISGE

-5534 VWVNEKGHWQM
+5534 VWVNDKGHWQM

-5580 THIKVF
+5580 THIQVF

-5599 EWWSNSDLITMRG
+5599 DWWSNSSTITMRG
-5612 TGEIGATVSLIVAG
+5612 MGEIGATVSLIVAG
-5626 VTLATAVVAAT
+5626 VTLATAVVAAN
-5637 GRWELSTDKLPEG
+5637 GQWELSTDQLPEG
-5650 TYDISLVIEDS
+5650 KYDITLSIEDN
-5661 AGNRWED
+5661 AGNRKEE
-5668 VREIFIDRTP
+5668 VHEIFIDRTP

-5706 IITDSEG
+5706 IITDSNG

-5987 TVNAESATHLRTEPS
+5987 TVNAESATHLRTVPS
-6002 AAEESVVKVTA
+6002 AAEESVVKETA

-6111 MNVRGKTE
+6111 MNARGKTE

>member
-431 APEKPTIELDDSS
+431 PPEKPTIELDDSS

-538 ETTNDSGIVGDN
+538 ETTDDSGIVGDN

-596 DSVEGINNLTFTV
+596 DSVEGVNNLTFTV

-618 FSFSYVIDTIAPVPP
+618 FSFSYVIDTVAPVPP
-633 TVSLEDYVVLPNG
+633 TVSLEDFVVLPNG

-1032 SDSGISDDNL
+1032 SDSGIADDNL

-1113 AIFDFTID
+1113 AVFDFTID

-1184 SWLFIPGNTWADG
+1184 SWLFTPGNTWADG

-1204 VEDKAGNTN
+1204 VEDKAGNTS

-1323 SVPVIVLDSAD
+1323 SVPVIVLNSAD
-1334 DTGIQGDNMTNST
+1334 DTGVQGDNMTNRT

-1437 IPDDNLT
+1437 IPNDNLT

-1698 LMVEASD
+1698 LMVEATD

-1714 LDFTID
+1714 LDFIID
-1720 TILSEPTITLDSADD
+1720 TLLSEPTITLDSADD

-2016 VTIDTQIT
+2016 VTIDTQI
-2024 IDHIEL
+2024 
-2030 VNDSGIP
+2030 
-2037 DDNLTNNVRPHFQVT
+2037 
-2052 VPTDVNVVRLSI
+2052 
-2064 DGGKTWFNATQS
+2064 A
-2076 ATPGVWDYTWLAD
+2076 
-2089 VGEGKHTLT
+2089 
-2098 VEATDKAGNKTTQQ
+2098 
-2112 LDFII
+2112 
-2117 DTLLSE
+2117 
-2123 PTIVLDNTDDS
+2123 
-2134 GTKGDHLTNVNK
+2134 
-2146 PTFLLGNIDAD
+2146 
-2157 ARYVTVEVQH
+2157 
-2167 GGTKEVLTATK
+2167 
-2178 DATGNWSVTPTGT
+2178 
-2191 WADGD
+2191 
-2196 YTLTVRV
+2196 
-2203 EDEAGNEKH
+2203 
-2212 SASLTVTV
+2212 
-2220 DTQITIDVIELVNDN
+2220 
-2235 GIPGDNMTNDAH
+2235 
-2247 PQFRVTVPGDVN
+2247 
-2259 EVSLSIDGGVT
+2259 
-2270 WVKATQSATPGVW
+2270 
-2283 NYTWPGTVPDGDY
+2283 
-2296 TLNVKATDNAGN
+2296 
-2308 TVTETLHFTI
+2308 
-2318 DTTLSTPVIV
+2318 
-2328 LDSADDSGVHG
+2328 
-2339 DNMTNHTQP
+2339 
-2348 TFALQHIDDDA
+2348 
-2359 VRVTVSVEHGG
+2359 
-2370 VTTTF
+2370 
-2375 DATKDAGGW
+2375 
-2384 TFTPTGAW
+2384 
-2392 ADGDYT
+2392 
-2398 LSVSVEDKAGNTSH
+2398 
-2412 SASLTV
+2412 
-2418 TVDTQIAINN
+2418 
-2428 IELVNDSGI
+2428 
-2437 PDDNLTNNVRPH
+2437 
-2449 FQVTVPTDVN
+2449 
-2459 VVRLSIDGGKTWFN
+2459 
-2473 ATQSATP
+2473 
-2480 GVWDYIWPDDVADGG
+2480 
-2495 YTLTVE
+2495 
-2501 ATDEAG
+2501 
-2507 NKATQTLDFTIDTTL
+2507 
-2522 SVPTL
+2522 
-2527 SLDSADDSGIAG
+2527 
-2539 DNITNV
+2539 
-2545 KTPGFTLNNIDTD
+2545 
-2558 VSRVIVEVMHNG
+2558 
-2570 IKQEVPLVQTGGQW
+2570 
-2584 RFAPTSDWADGD
+2584 
-2596 YILTVKV
+2596 
-2603 EDRAGNVKQSA
+2603 
-2614 PLTVTVDTHIAIDRI
+2614 
-2629 ELVNDS
+2629 
-2635 GIPGDNLTN
+2635 
-2644 EARPHFQVTV
+2644 
-2654 PADVNGVRLSI
+2654 
-2665 DGGKTW
+2665 
-2671 FDATQSATSG
+2671 
-2681 VWDYT
+2681 
-2686 WLTNVANGPHTLM
+2686 
-2699 VEASDKAGNKT
+2699 
-2710 TQKLDFTIDTILSEP
+2710 
-2725 TITLDSADDSAAGD
+2725 
-2739 NITNVK
+2739 
-2745 MPGFTLGNIDAD
+2745 
-2757 VTKVVVTV
+2757 
-2765 AHDGKNQQIELIKNG
+2765 
-2780 GVWRFTP
+2780 
-2787 GAAWT
+2787 
-2792 DGDYTL
+2792 
-2798 TVKVEDKAGNTNY
+2798 
-2811 SAPLTVTIDTQT
+2811 
-2823 SIDRIELLNDTGIVG
+2823 
-2838 DNLTNEARPQFHI
+2838 
-2851 TVPTDVNSVQLSLDG
+2851 
-2866 GINWVNA
+2866 
-2873 TLTSDGVWEYIWPT
+2873 
-2887 DLVENTYTLT
+2887 
-2897 VKATDV
+2897 
-2903 AGNTATETLNFI
+2903 
-2915 IDTTLSTPTITLD
+2915 
-2928 SADDSGTANDNKTNV
+2928 
-2943 KTPGFII
+2943 
-2950 GGIDSDVTQVVV
+2950 
-2962 QVMRDGHSEEVEL
+2962 
-2975 TQTNGQWR
+2975 
-2983 FVPGSAWTDGD
+2983 
-2994 YTLTVTVK
+2994 
-3002 DEAGNIRHSAPLT
+3002 
-3015 VTIDT
+3015 
-3020 QITIDHI
+3020 IDHI

-3168 TKEVLTATKG
+3168 TKEVLTATKD
-3178 ATGIWSVTP
+3178 ATGNWSVTP

-3206 GNVKYSAPLTV
+3206 GNVKYSASLTVTVDTQITIDVIELVNDSGTRGDNLTNDANPHFRITVPGDVNEVSLSIDGGVTWVKAMQSATPGVWNYTWPKTVADGDYTLTVKATDNAGNTVTRTLDFTIDTTLSTPVIVLDSADDSGVHGDNMTNRTQPTFALQQIDDDAVRVTVSVEHGGVTTTFDATKDAGGWTFTPTGAWADGDYTLSVSVEDKAGNTSHSASLTVTVDTQIAINNIELVNDSGIPDDNLTNNVRPHFQVTVPTDVNVVRLSIDGGKTWFNATQSATPGVWDYTWLADVGEGKHTLTVEATDKAGNQTTQQLDFIIDTMLSEPTIVLDNTDDSGTKGDNLTNVNKPTFLLGNIDADARYVTVEVQHGGTKEVLTATKDMNGIWSVTPTGTWADGDYTLTVRVEDEAGNVKYSAPLTV
-3217 TVDTQITIDVIEL
+3217 TVDTQITIGVIEL

-3277 AGIWDYTWP
+3277 AGTWDYTWP

-3400 VTDNAGNVRQSTPL
+3400 VQDNAGNVRQSTPL

-3472 TQGIEGVWGYTWPTD
+3472 AQGIEGVWGYTWPTD

-3845 DRPVFDIHQVDSDV
+3845 DRPVFDIRQVDSDV

-4273 GGNLTFTPD
+4273 GENLTFTPD

-4531 TSVTTP
+4531 TSVTKP
-4537 RFVIG
+4537 HFVIG

-4556 GVSYSVT
+4556 GVSYPVT

-4593 GNTSETKLPFTI
+4593 GNTSETTLPFTI

-4619 DTGNSN
+4619 DTGSSN

-4673 SVTPNILPDGMYT
+4673 SVTPHILPDGMYT

-4718 SDPSIDDQHEAT
+4718 SDPSIDDQYEAT
-4730 SLRPEFKGF
+4730 SLRPEFKGL

-4828 NNKTPTLIG
+4828 NNKTPTLVG
-4837 STLPNTIVSIYVDG
+4837 NTLPNAIVSIYVDG

-5474 DTFNTTPVAIDSIGG
+5474 DTFNTTPVAIDSIDG

-5521 KIEIIINGLNVGE
+5521 KIEIIINGLNVGA
-5534 VWVNEKGHWQM
+5534 VWVNDKGHWQM

-5557 DITVKSTDRA
+5557 DITVKSTDCA

-5580 THIKVF
+5580 THIQVF

-5599 EWWSNSDLITMRG
+5599 DWWSNSSTITMRG
-5612 TGEIGATVSLIVAG
+5612 MGEIGSTVSLIVAG
-5626 VTLATAVVAAT
+5626 VTLATAVVAAN
-5637 GRWELSTDKLPEG
+5637 GQWELSTDQLPEG
-5650 TYDISLVIEDS
+5650 KYDITLSIEDN
-5661 AGNRWED
+5661 AGNRKEE
-5668 VREIFIDRTP
+5668 VHEIFIDRTP
-5678 PNAPVVTYS
+5678 PSAPVVTYS

-5706 IITDSEG
+5706 IITDSNG

-5757 MKEVP
+5757 MKETP

-5778 ITRDKQPTFI
+5778 ITRDNQPTFI

-5794 DVVVVQVDING
+5794 DVVIVQVDING

-5843 QKNSLPITVTIDSTL
+5843 QKNSLPITVTINSTL

-5877 NVTNHTQPKFTLQHI
+5877 NVTNHNHTQPKFSLQHI

-5931 GNYTLS
+5931 GTYTLS

-5942 RAGNSQQSASLAV
+5942 RAGNSLQSASLAV
-5955 TVDSTVT
+5955 TVDSTVA

-5973 DDATATAVTPPESE
+5973 DDATPTAVTPPESE
-5987 TVNAESATHLRTEPS
+5987 TVNAESDTHLRTVPS
-6002 AAEESVVKVTA
+6002 AAKESVVKETA

-6039 SVPENIVNVSI
+6039 SVPENIVNVSV

-6111 MNVRGKTE
+6111 MNARGKTE

>member
-61 NLAVKFKDKTI
+61 NLAVKFKEKTI

-121 LDDAENAKKEADKA
+121 LDEAENAKKEADKA

-162 IEEMLQNFLA
+162 MEEMLQEFLA

-444 DSGIKNDNITNSTLP
+444 DSGIKNDSITNSTLP

-538 ETTNDSGIVGDN
+538 ETTDDSGIVGDN

-596 DSVEGINNLTFTV
+596 DSVEGVNNLTFTV

-618 FSFSYVIDTIAPVPP
+618 FSFSYVIDTVAPVPP
-633 TVSLEDYVVLPNG
+633 TVSLEDFVVLPNG

-1032 SDSGISDDNL
+1032 SDSGIADDNL

-1113 AIFDFTID
+1113 AVFDFTID

-1184 SWLFIPGNTWADG
+1184 SWLFTPGNTWADG

-1372 TTTFDATKGTGGWT
+1372 TTTFDATKGTGGWS
-1386 FTPPTSWADGDYTLS
+1386 FTPTGAWADGDYTLS

-1437 IPDDNLT
+1437 IPNDNLT

-1476 QSATPGVWDYIW
+1476 QSATPGAWDYIW

-1503 TDEAGNKAT
+1503 TDKAGNKTT
-1512 QTLDFTIDTTLSV
+1512 QELDFTIDTTLSV

-1560 SRVIVEVMHNGIKQ
+1560 SRVTVEVMHNGIKQ

-1676 QSATSGVWDY
+1676 QSATPGVWDY

-1714 LDFTID
+1714 LDFIID
-1720 TILSEPTITLDSADD
+1720 TMLSEPTITLDSADD

-2016 VTIDTQIT
+2016 VTIDTQIA

-2037 DDNLTNNVRPHFQVT
+2037 DDNLTN
-2052 VPTDVNVVRLSI
+2052 
-2064 DGGKTWFNATQS
+2064 
-2076 ATPGVWDYTWLAD
+2076 
-2089 VGEGKHTLT
+2089 
-2098 VEATDKAGNKTTQQ
+2098 EA
-2112 LDFII
+2112 
-2117 DTLLSE
+2117 
-2123 PTIVLDNTDDS
+2123 
-2134 GTKGDHLTNVNK
+2134 
-2146 PTFLLGNIDAD
+2146 
-2157 ARYVTVEVQH
+2157 
-2167 GGTKEVLTATK
+2167 
-2178 DATGNWSVTPTGT
+2178 
-2191 WADGD
+2191 
-2196 YTLTVRV
+2196 
-2203 EDEAGNEKH
+2203 
-2212 SASLTVTV
+2212 
-2220 DTQITIDVIELVNDN
+2220 
-2235 GIPGDNMTNDAH
+2235 
-2247 PQFRVTVPGDVN
+2247 
-2259 EVSLSIDGGVT
+2259 
-2270 WVKATQSATPGVW
+2270 
-2283 NYTWPGTVPDGDY
+2283 
-2296 TLNVKATDNAGN
+2296 
-2308 TVTETLHFTI
+2308 
-2318 DTTLSTPVIV
+2318 
-2328 LDSADDSGVHG
+2328 
-2339 DNMTNHTQP
+2339 
-2348 TFALQHIDDDA
+2348 
-2359 VRVTVSVEHGG
+2359 
-2370 VTTTF
+2370 
-2375 DATKDAGGW
+2375 
-2384 TFTPTGAW
+2384 
-2392 ADGDYT
+2392 
-2398 LSVSVEDKAGNTSH
+2398 
-2412 SASLTV
+2412 
-2418 TVDTQIAINN
+2418 
-2428 IELVNDSGI
+2428 
-2437 PDDNLTNNVRPH
+2437 
-2449 FQVTVPTDVN
+2449 
-2459 VVRLSIDGGKTWFN
+2459 
-2473 ATQSATP
+2473 
-2480 GVWDYIWPDDVADGG
+2480 
-2495 YTLTVE
+2495 
-2501 ATDEAG
+2501 
-2507 NKATQTLDFTIDTTL
+2507 
-2522 SVPTL
+2522 
-2527 SLDSADDSGIAG
+2527 
-2539 DNITNV
+2539 
-2545 KTPGFTLNNIDTD
+2545 
-2558 VSRVIVEVMHNG
+2558 
-2570 IKQEVPLVQTGGQW
+2570 
-2584 RFAPTSDWADGD
+2584 
-2596 YILTVKV
+2596 
-2603 EDRAGNVKQSA
+2603 
-2614 PLTVTVDTHIAIDRI
+2614 
-2629 ELVNDS
+2629 
-2635 GIPGDNLTN
+2635 
-2644 EARPHFQVTV
+2644 
-2654 PADVNGVRLSI
+2654 
-2665 DGGKTW
+2665 
-2671 FDATQSATSG
+2671 
-2681 VWDYT
+2681 
-2686 WLTNVANGPHTLM
+2686 
-2699 VEASDKAGNKT
+2699 
-2710 TQKLDFTIDTILSEP
+2710 
-2725 TITLDSADDSAAGD
+2725 
-2739 NITNVK
+2739 
-2745 MPGFTLGNIDAD
+2745 
-2757 VTKVVVTV
+2757 
-2765 AHDGKNQQIELIKNG
+2765 
-2780 GVWRFTP
+2780 
-2787 GAAWT
+2787 
-2792 DGDYTL
+2792 
-2798 TVKVEDKAGNTNY
+2798 
-2811 SAPLTVTIDTQT
+2811 
-2823 SIDRIELLNDTGIVG
+2823 
-2838 DNLTNEARPQFHI
+2838 
-2851 TVPTDVNSVQLSLDG
+2851 
-2866 GINWVNA
+2866 
-2873 TLTSDGVWEYIWPT
+2873 
-2887 DLVENTYTLT
+2887 
-2897 VKATDV
+2897 
-2903 AGNTATETLNFI
+2903 
-2915 IDTTLSTPTITLD
+2915 
-2928 SADDSGTANDNKTNV
+2928 
-2943 KTPGFII
+2943 
-2950 GGIDSDVTQVVV
+2950 
-2962 QVMRDGHSEEVEL
+2962 
-2975 TQTNGQWR
+2975 
-2983 FVPGSAWTDGD
+2983 
-2994 YTLTVTVK
+2994 
-3002 DEAGNIRHSAPLT
+3002 
-3015 VTIDT
+3015 
-3020 QITIDHI
+3020 
-3027 ELVND
+3027 
-3032 SGIPDDNLTNNVR
+3032 R

-3168 TKEVLTATKG
+3168 TKEVLTATKDATGNWSVTPTGTWADGDYTLTVRVEDEAGNEKHSASLTVTVDTQITIDAIELVNDNGIPGDNMTNDAHPQFRVTVPGDVNEVSLSIDGGVTWVKATQSATPGVWNYTWPGTVPDGDYTLNVKATDNAGNTVTETLHFTIDTTLSTPVIVLDSADDTGIQGDNMTNRTQPTFNLQHIDDDAVRVTVSVEHGGVTTTFDATKGVGGWTFTPPTSWGAGDYTLSVSVEDKAGNTSHSASLTVTVDTQIAINNIELVNDSGIPDDNLTNNVRPQFQVKVPTDVNEVRLSIDGGKTWFNATQSATPGVWDYTWLADVGEGKHTLTVEATDKAGNQTTQKLDFIIDTLLSEPTIVLDSTDDSGTKGDNLTNANKPTFLLGNIDADARYVTVEVQHGSTKEVLTATKG

-3194 DYTLTVRVEDDA
+3194 DYTLTVRVEDEA

-3217 TVDTQITIDVIEL
+3217 TVDTQITIDAIEL

-3320 STPTIAMDSRD
+3320 STPTITMDSRD

-3343 KRPGFTIGNIDADA
+3343 KRPGFTIGNIDSDA
-3357 HSVIL
+3357 QSVIL

-3414 VVTVDTQT
+3414 IVTVDTQT

-3472 TQGIEGVWGYTWPTD
+3472 AQGIEGVWGYTWPTD

-3493 TLTVMVTD
+3493 ILTVMVTD

-3621 AIDRI
+3621 AIDHI

-3688 PEGQHTLTVEVTDGA
+3688 PEGQHTLIVEVTDGA
-3703 GNKMTETL
+3703 GNKMTGTL
-3711 NFTIDI
+3711 DFTIDI

-3741 SVTQPVFVLGSI
+3741 SVTQPIFVLGSI

-3845 DRPVFDIHQVDSDV
+3845 DRPVFDIRQVDSDV

-3957 VVQVRVT
+3957 VIQVRVT

-4001 TDEAGNIANKDLVF
+4001 TDQAGNIANKDLVF

-4184 SALPDGQHTLLVD
+4184 SALPDGKHTLLVD

-4307 ELRIEIDTQVQIDSV
+4307 ELQIEIDTQVQIDSV

-4531 TSVTTP
+4531 TSVTKP

-4556 GVSYSVT
+4556 GVSYPVT

-4619 DTGNSN
+4619 DTGSSN

-4659 VLKQTITVGADGNW
+4659 VLKHTITVGADGNW

-4718 SDPSIDDQHEAT
+4718 SDPSIDDQYEAT
-4730 SLRPEFKGF
+4730 SLRPEFKGL

-4828 NNKTPTLIG
+4828 NNKTPTLVG
-4837 STLPNTIVSIYVDG
+4837 NTLPNAIVSIYVDG

-4965 GNDGNYEL
+4965 GNDGNYVL

-5070 VVVSEDKAGNSQQKE
+5070 VVVSEDKAGNSQQKD

-5298 DDLITNHNKPV
+5298 DDLITSHNKPV

-5377 TSTFIDNPAMVAGS
+5377 TSTFIDNPVMMAGS

-5399 SITSQTRPTFSIFGE
+5399 SITSQTRPAFSIYGE

-5534 VWVNEKGHWQM
+5534 VWVNDKGHWQM

-5580 THIKVF
+5580 THIQVF

-5599 EWWSNSDLITMRG
+5599 DWWSNSSTITMRG
-5612 TGEIGATVSLIVAG
+5612 MGEIGATVSLIVAG
-5626 VTLATAVVAAT
+5626 VTLATAVVAAN
-5637 GRWELSTDKLPEG
+5637 GQWELSTDQLPEG
-5650 TYDISLVIEDS
+5650 KYDITLSIEDN
-5661 AGNRWED
+5661 AGNRKEE
-5668 VREIFIDRTP
+5668 VHEIFIDRTP

-5706 IITDSEG
+5706 IITDSNG

-5757 MKEVP
+5757 MKETP

-5778 ITRDKQPTFI
+5778 ITRDNQPTFI

-5863 ALAAGEDN
+5863 ALAAGEGN

-5877 NVTNHTQPKFTLQHI
+5877 NVTNHNHTQPKFTLQHI

-5931 GNYTLS
+5931 GTYTLS

-5942 RAGNSQQSASLAV
+5942 RAGNSLQSASLEV

-5987 TVNAESATHLRTEPS
+5987 TVNAESATHLRTVPS
-6002 AAEESVVKVTA
+6002 AAEESVVKETA

-6039 SVPENIVNVSI
+6039 SVPENIVNVSV

-6084 FIDKDNDF
+6084 FIDKDDDF

-6111 MNVRGKTE
+6111 MNARGKTE

>member
-1 MGNKSI
+1 
-7 QKFFADQ
+7 
-14 NSVIDLSSLGNA
+14 GNA

-2123 PTIVLDNTDDS
+2123 PTIVLDSTDDS

-2428 IELVNDSGI
+2428 
-2437 PDDNLTNNVRPH
+2437 
-2449 FQVTVPTDVN
+2449 
-2459 VVRLSIDGGKTWFN
+2459 
-2473 ATQSATP
+2473 
-2480 GVWDYIWPDDVADGG
+2480 
-2495 YTLTVE
+2495 
-2501 ATDEAG
+2501 
-2507 NKATQTLDFTIDTTL
+2507 
-2522 SVPTL
+2522 
-2527 SLDSADDSGIAG
+2527 
-2539 DNITNV
+2539 
-2545 KTPGFTLNNIDTD
+2545 
-2558 VSRVIVEVMHNG
+2558 
-2570 IKQEVPLVQTGGQW
+2570 
-2584 RFAPTSDWADGD
+2584 
-2596 YILTVKV
+2596 
-2603 EDRAGNVKQSA
+2603 
-2614 PLTVTVDTHIAIDRI
+2614 
-2629 ELVNDS
+2629 
-2635 GIPGDNLTN
+2635 
-2644 EARPHFQVTV
+2644 
-2654 PADVNGVRLSI
+2654 
-2665 DGGKTW
+2665 
-2671 FDATQSATSG
+2671 
-2681 VWDYT
+2681 
-2686 WLTNVANGPHTLM
+2686 
-2699 VEASDKAGNKT
+2699 
-2710 TQKLDFTIDTILSEP
+2710 
-2725 TITLDSADDSAAGD
+2725 
-2739 NITNVK
+2739 
-2745 MPGFTLGNIDAD
+2745 
-2757 VTKVVVTV
+2757 
-2765 AHDGKNQQIELIKNG
+2765 
-2780 GVWRFTP
+2780 
-2787 GAAWT
+2787 
-2792 DGDYTL
+2792 
-2798 TVKVEDKAGNTNY
+2798 
-2811 SAPLTVTIDTQT
+2811 
-2823 SIDRIELLNDTGIVG
+2823 
-2838 DNLTNEARPQFHI
+2838 
-2851 TVPTDVNSVQLSLDG
+2851 
-2866 GINWVNA
+2866 
-2873 TLTSDGVWEYIWPT
+2873 
-2887 DLVENTYTLT
+2887 
-2897 VKATDV
+2897 
-2903 AGNTATETLNFI
+2903 
-2915 IDTTLSTPTITLD
+2915 
-2928 SADDSGTANDNKTNV
+2928 
-2943 KTPGFII
+2943 
-2950 GGIDSDVTQVVV
+2950 
-2962 QVMRDGHSEEVEL
+2962 
-2975 TQTNGQWR
+2975 
-2983 FVPGSAWTDGD
+2983 
-2994 YTLTVTVK
+2994 
-3002 DEAGNIRHSAPLT
+3002 
-3015 VTIDT
+3015 
-3020 QITIDHI
+3020 I

-4556 GVSYSVT
+4556 GVSYPVT